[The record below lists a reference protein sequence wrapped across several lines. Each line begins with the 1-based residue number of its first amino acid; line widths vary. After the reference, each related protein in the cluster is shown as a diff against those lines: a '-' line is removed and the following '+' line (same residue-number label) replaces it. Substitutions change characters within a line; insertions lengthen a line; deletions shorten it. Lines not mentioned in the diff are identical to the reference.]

1 MSDTFKNQLVNMGTR
16 AAAFQARLRCLHD
29 SHVRLLQNTQP
40 APSGDD
46 IANNIKYFV
55 QTLLAVLKDVRT
67 SPHDLI
73 RDPSEDPT
81 RMSAYPNLEYGNLYN
96 ALTML
101 IDVAPCVQCGQIA
114 FGKYLLQGL
123 CCLLPFLD
131 KDLIDNLPYL
141 VSSTMSVL
149 PTALHQDIINALC
162 YYILPFTITRRTAD
176 EECQACQAVSSVIM
190 MVLQYSHNPAHHCQL
205 LECLMTLKHNVV
217 KDILCVIAYGTSVSR
232 SSAAKLLFYYWPA
245 FDPNLFDR
253 KVLLSKLT
261 NDMVPFVCQCDQ
273 CPNTGN
279 AEAAKV
285 CFDHGISTSYA
296 AERAPPLYLCI
307 ECANEIHRKH
317 ANLEFGD
324 ILHPMQQVSMVCEN
338 KNCRSTDKAAFSI
351 CFSTECA
358 SYNGYHPIR
367 YCAQC
372 HSNRHNSRRGGDHVV
387 HRSLQIIWQMDPEIQ
402 MHMVESVI
410 SLLREAKPLNF
421 EPGKDGTDPKK
432 NGDNGTPDTI
442 SLEERQMLGRY
453 GIWLLVGRCTPTPE
467 MPVEVLGRILSMLFH
482 WFHVTACS
490 YDVGSQI
497 ESTIEKL
504 KVEHVCNWLKEI
516 CRLHYN
522 VFISCLLPHP
532 PEYARVG
539 GHWETLAS
547 RTSHLKEGLQRLIC
561 LVPYE
566 VITSEIWDY
575 VMPHWMEAITNDVGE
590 KELIELKIV
599 LSKILDPEMSPL
611 GFDAKTMYNFVA
623 MRFEKTTAKVQQQA
637 LHWLQIL
644 TKLGILI
651 PLVQLFAMFGDGVRI
666 MKYGVQHELMREKE
680 GQTKSPKTPSKEQ
693 KNELGNPP
701 RRSSI
706 SPVVEDDSGNTSAI
720 SDDEAPT
727 NRHMEFSTDA
737 EHNLT
742 CCILML
748 DILLKQME
756 LQDVEQ
762 HMGIHTSVCENVSRL
777 IKCMVTAARVGLSS
791 HVCSL
796 KVAECAYCE
805 ASIMW
810 HQLSTK
816 LVQFMAPL
824 NPVRAPDV
832 PIEDIIEEEK
842 SSRKSPPES
851 DKEKSRDRD
860 VSLSMAP
867 LPIPLGPLGGFAD
880 ILKLDQFF
888 SDDGKIIIMA
898 GPVPVAVPQPE
909 PHSVGG
915 VLVHMPHVCSN
926 NDNGRS
932 VGSIELR
939 KVHATDEIMTATVET
954 VSEQLDLASILPADR
969 AIARSI
975 TLSDADVGS
984 ANVSVTKASVIGENG
999 GANGSTAGGA
1009 GENGSVSDDEEDEED
1024 GEDFWHT
1031 SVGKFKFTLEQ
1042 LPQTLQ
1048 YIHQLLTEIPTI
1060 KKPEILYY
1068 ILQCLNVM
1076 ALHGDALA
1084 KAAREHR
1091 GFFIWCQENLLI
1103 RNLWE
1108 LCNAEHSHICQAGVP
1123 LLLHCITLPLGSDV
1137 FWRVV
1142 QEAFHDT
1149 DWRVRF
1155 TAVERVTVITR
1166 FMDSTPL
1173 RTEVGLQT
1181 ALATAFCHLIASM
1194 DDINV
1199 YVAQRATL
1207 YIGTIHDTAIRSLL
1221 FCLESQFD
1229 LFIVDRPVVLQSVY
1243 QLHNSLSDRR
1253 ILTWEFF
1260 LNRFDTLFVEA
1271 QINLEKCGDISYLR
1285 DLRNSENGSEA
1296 LSSKILKARE
1306 ALSQS
1311 DTSGSMA
1318 KTLSASFGTKWPY
1331 KRTMSAPAS
1340 MIPRQDSKFVPEKEK
1355 IYSRQI
1361 SAPILKR
1368 KTSRFGLGQ
1377 FLGSS
1382 GNHANVT
1389 SHSYASSSHPPT
1401 QHTRGGHNHSH
1412 PYAHPH
1418 SSHAT
1423 TSSKHYSSTIAS
1435 TTQPCPVH
1443 NPCTTNT
1450 TTTTTS
1456 ISHSHFFFS
1465 SNSPSTSTNTFTTH
1479 FAHFT
1484 SSNALPPTSQPQSVA
1499 TFSTLASSA
1508 SHSQSHQYLV
1518 HCVAPTPNQTFI
1530 AHSPMPT
1537 LREAEPP
1544 QSSMHILS
1552 TQKSSLPPHQS
1563 HHASYHSHFQKH
1575 PSAPNLLPPP
1585 SVTAMPSPS
1594 PATSTNPLL
1603 HCTCDGGGPGGAGIG
1618 GSGSGSGGGGGGAS
1632 SNAPA
1637 SAHQDGHIHS
1647 LGGIND
1653 DNLIGLLS
1661 RITELEESDRETI
1674 HLLVFLLMQ
1683 FMSRTDQAFPS
1694 EDKPISKTQNIV
1706 LKHLFL
1712 LLGHNQIDKTFHT
1725 APENLRASAVFNAF
1739 LANLPQVLDQNHLIG
1754 GLILPSIMQII
1765 LYAPNPSNTAADCY
1779 QNLVFNYSLW
1789 YLEQYPRRNW
1799 MLTILVVL
1807 YKYSYTQPP
1816 HSAYVISAMRMVM
1829 NSLRN
1834 HFHQC
1839 RRIPTTTIL
1848 DIQGASRSRDVS
1860 QPSLG
1865 TDPDEK
1871 DPSPPASPMFP
1882 SEGTSA
1888 ASKSKGQN
1896 VAFTPK
1902 LQHAFRKYNDSSL
1915 EADETESE
1923 LVAIPESDLS
1933 DSTLHG
1939 SSAPGSFDDTVH
1951 YDETPLSKGDIQRSR
1966 AMRAIEYE
1974 EKTTKPHHKSMIT
1987 TKTGDTYTTKIRTS
2001 GAQEA
2006 VSTTVVTTHARHS
2019 LQEGVRMIVTPL
2031 VGTDTAAET
2040 AIVSPPVDVHRAI
2053 TVRNKSLENAAAS
2066 TSKMFAAIAT
2076 NHLKALGAL
2085 QDIQTKSSDSNSKSL
2100 TSSNGN
2106 RSTNSST
2113 ESSDKRQQ
2121 QQQQPCTSQ
2130 QTQQQHQAAISKKP
2144 IGRHKTIVEC
2154 SAGTSSSSTGTDD
2167 SRLSANHKKPT
2178 GKSLKRSDKAYGSPD
2193 SPLSKMSVMPN
2204 PVDEMDATKLPAPK
2218 SIAAL
2223 EIPTPERLLPIGTHE
2238 SVGGLVERMREGL
2251 NLPDIS
2257 HLKQDSLDVS
2267 ESTKDDV
2274 TPSSRTTSPR
2284 RLIKQVALESPPNA
2298 GIAGQQDLHSSILK
2312 SVTQEVRS
2320 ATSAA
2325 ATTSIS
2331 GTHITT
2337 KPEAPKRPRQ
2347 KLAPFNVDASAI
2359 PDVRSRFAGAWPPPP
2374 YQPPEEVDDDGEE
2387 SNENGNGHS
2396 SAAAQPNRVSS
2407 RRVGDYTVCDRCTD
2421 CGALIEEYTD
2431 EDIGILIVILGT
2443 FIHREPAMAAPFL
2456 PEILTLTSRIC
2467 LTSTHSWQGEN
2478 GPALV
2483 CSAQA
2488 VALQFIRCVLH
2499 QLAPN
2504 GIFLQ
2509 VFQTQVKMKVRHNS
2523 FRSIARALQD
2533 FQELNATHPIYMVC
2547 ESLQS
2552 KKSLPIEQLP
2562 VIFRNMAEYLQ
2573 CVPTELTTGPGVWQ
2587 QAMQA
2592 MESLL
2597 RQVIVLLPNLD
2608 NPEHL
2613 LGIMVATLKL
2623 NIVPKTLLD
2632 PYSKIMGFCVQNTNL
2647 EYNSLYELC
2656 TLNMRT
2662 FSKDRDKMLLCR
2674 QLIFEFVQALKFKTN
2689 IPDNNLLMIIG
2700 FVLHDAGGALPPGTI
2715 AGLPET
2721 APPLTTNAADCMRQ
2735 YVNDVIDFLADFHT
2749 LSKIKNFKNG
2759 HVQNGLGEDTLGGV
2773 LKGAVAQYLALEMSR
2788 GNTRDNKSSSRYLP
2802 WLNNAPSSL
2811 QQGPKEF
2818 TECVGHMRL
2827 LSWLLL
2833 GSLTH
2838 LALTQRRNEHHTV
2851 PIPLQQVP
2859 PTVPPAAVH
2868 YQHHHQHP
2876 SATAP
2881 IAMPVSQESSCHIA
2895 DHIQVIFAGFA
2906 EQSKTS
2912 VLHMSSLFHAFTLC
2926 QLWTVYLEHIA
2937 RTSSNAEGNTMGVLF
2952 EFWAK
2957 VTPCILQLVSHAR
2970 PPKESAGANV
2980 GSGGIADFT
2989 QNPNAK
2995 TPNAK
3000 LSEMVNL
3007 HFLSLLEALKET
3019 NSTILGKLLP
3029 LWSPVLSS
3037 QTQLSDTLHVRLQNV
3052 RDYAPDYVEQ
3062 QTHPSDALLKWLQ
3075 RLQFKMGQIELQAST
3090 ATQFYS
3096 I

>member
-1 MSDTFKNQLVNMGTR
+1 MTGSFKVQLINMGTR
-16 AAAFQARLRCLHD
+16 AAAFQAKLRALHEY
-29 SHVRLLQNTQP
+29 HVRLLHNVLP
-40 APSGDD
+40 APSGVD
-46 IANNIKYFV
+46 IANNIKYFS
-55 QTLLAVLKDVRT
+55 QTLLTVLKDVRT
-67 SPHDLI
+67 SPHELI
-73 RDPSEDPT
+73 RDPLEDPT

-101 IDVAPCVQCGQIA
+101 IDVAPCIQYGQIV
-114 FGKYLLQGL
+114 FGKALLQ
-123 CCLLPFLD
+123 CLSCILPFLD

-141 VSSTMSVL
+141 VSSTISVL
-149 PTALHQDIINALC
+149 PPALHQDIVNALC
-162 YYILPFTITRRTAD
+162 YYILPFTITRRSSD
-176 EECQACQAVSSVIM
+176 EQECQACQSVSSVIM
-190 MVLQYSHNPAHHCQL
+190 MVLQYSNNPAHHCQL

-217 KDILCVIAYGTSVSR
+217 KDILCVVAYGTAVSR
-232 SSAAKLLFYYWPA
+232 YAAAKLLFYYWPA

-261 NDMVPFVCQCDQ
+261 NDLVPFTCQREH
-273 CPNTGN
+273 CPNAGN

-285 CFDHGISTSYA
+285 CYDHNISITYA
-296 AERAPPLYLCI
+296 PDCPPPLYLCI
-307 ECANEIHRKH
+307 ECANEIHREH
-317 ANLEFGD
+317 GSLEFGD

-338 KNCRSTDKAAFSI
+338 KNCRSNEKSAFSI

-358 SYNGYHPIR
+358 SYNGNHPIR

-387 HRSLQIIWQMDPEIQ
+387 HRSLQPAWQMDPEMQ
-402 MHMVESVI
+402 MHMVESVV

-421 EPGKDGTDPKK
+421 EPGKESSSVDSKK
-432 NGDNGTPDTI
+432 NGGSGTADNI
-442 SLEERQMLGRY
+442 SLEERQRLGRY
-453 GIWLLVGRCTPTPE
+453 GIWLLVGRCTPTADT
-467 MPVEVLGRILSMLFH
+467 PVEVLGRILSMLFH
-482 WFHVTACS
+482 WFHVTAYS
-490 YDVGSQI
+490 YHSAGQV

-504 KVEHVCNWLKEI
+504 KVDHVCNWLKEI
-516 CRLHYN
+516 CRIHYN

-575 VMPHWMEAITNDVGE
+575 VMPHWMEAITNDVAE
-590 KELIELKIV
+590 KELNELKIV

-623 MRFEKTTAKVQQQA
+623 IRFEKTTAKVQQQA

-644 TKLGILI
+644 TKLEILI

-666 MKYGVQHELMREKE
+666 MKYGIQHELMREKE
-680 GQTKSPKTPSKEQ
+680 KDTKAPKTPCKESKET
-693 KNELGNPP
+693 KADMANPP

-727 NRHMEFSTDA
+727 NRHTEFSTDA

-756 LQDVEQ
+756 LQDIEQ

-791 HVCSL
+791 HVCAL

-824 NPVRAPDV
+824 NPVRPPDV

-851 DKEKSRDRD
+851 DKEKSRERD

-867 LPIPLGPLGGFAD
+867 LPIPLGPLGGF
-880 ILKLDQFF
+880 
-888 SDDGKIIIMA
+888 A

-915 VLVHMPHVCSN
+915 VLVHMPHVCS
-926 NDNGRS
+926 
-932 VGSIELR
+932 
-939 KVHATDEIMTATVET
+939 IMTATVET
-954 VSEQLDLASILPADR
+954 VSEQLDLASILPTDR

-984 ANVSVTKASVIGENG
+984 ANVSVTKASVMGENG
-999 GANGSTAGGA
+999 GANGSLH
-1009 GENGSVSDDEEDEED
+1009 ENGSGSEEDEEED
-1024 GEDFWHT
+1024 SDDFWHT
-1031 SVGKFKFTLEQ
+1031 SVGKFKFTLDQ

-1068 ILQCLNVM
+1068 VLQCLNTM
-1076 ALHGDALA
+1076 ALHGDALT

-1103 RNLWE
+1103 KNLWE
-1108 LCNAEHSHICQAGVP
+1108 LCNAEHSHICQVGVP
-1123 LLLHCITLPLGSDV
+1123 LLLHCITLSYGSDV

-1142 QEAFHDT
+1142 QEAFHDV

-1173 RTEVGLQT
+1173 RSEVGLQT

-1243 QLHNSLSDRR
+1243 QLHNSLSDRKM
-1253 ILTWEFF
+1253 LGWEFF

-1285 DLRNSENGSEA
+1285 DLRNSDNGSEA
-1296 LSSKILKARE
+1296 LSAKIQKARE

-1340 MIPRQDSKFVPEKEK
+1340 MAPRQDSKFVPEKEK
-1355 IYSRQI
+1355 IYSRQV

-1368 KTSRFGLGQ
+1368 KTSRFGL
-1377 FLGSS
+1377 
-1382 GNHANVT
+1382 
-1389 SHSYASSSHPPT
+1389 
-1401 QHTRGGHNHSH
+1401 
-1412 PYAHPH
+1412 
-1418 SSHAT
+1418 
-1423 TSSKHYSSTIAS
+1423 
-1435 TTQPCPVH
+1435 
-1443 NPCTTNT
+1443 
-1450 TTTTTS
+1450 
-1456 ISHSHFFFS
+1456 
-1465 SNSPSTSTNTFTTH
+1465 
-1479 FAHFT
+1479 
-1484 SSNALPPTSQPQSVA
+1484 
-1499 TFSTLASSA
+1499 
-1508 SHSQSHQYLV
+1508 
-1518 HCVAPTPNQTFI
+1518 
-1530 AHSPMPT
+1530 
-1537 LREAEPP
+1537 
-1544 QSSMHILS
+1544 
-1552 TQKSSLPPHQS
+1552 
-1563 HHASYHSHFQKH
+1563 
-1575 PSAPNLLPPP
+1575 
-1585 SVTAMPSPS
+1585 
-1594 PATSTNPLL
+1594 
-1603 HCTCDGGGPGGAGIG
+1603 
-1618 GSGSGSGGGGGGAS
+1618 
-1632 SNAPA
+1632 
-1637 SAHQDGHIHS
+1637 DGHIHS
-1647 LGGIND
+1647 LGGLND
-1653 DNLIGLLS
+1653 ENLIGLLS

-1674 HLLVFLLMQ
+1674 HLLVFMLMQ

-1694 EDKPISKTQNIV
+1694 EDKPMSKTQNIV

-1725 APENLRASAVFNAF
+1725 TPECLRISAVFNAF

-1754 GLILPSIMQII
+1754 GLILPSVMQII
-1765 LYAPNPSNTAADCY
+1765 LYAPSPTQTSGESY
-1779 QNLVFNYSLW
+1779 QNIVFNYSLW
-1789 YLEQYPRRNW
+1789 HLEQYPRRNW
-1799 MLTILVVL
+1799 LFTLLVVL

-1816 HSAYVISAMRMVM
+1816 LSGYVISAIRLIM
-1829 NSLRN
+1829 NSLRG

-1839 RRIPTTTIL
+1839 RRIPTTTVL
-1848 DIQGASRSRDVS
+1848 DIQGVVSGASRSRDVS

-1865 TDPDEK
+1865 TDPDDK
-1871 DPSPPASPMFP
+1871 ASPPASPMFP

-1888 ASKSKGQN
+1888 ASKSKGGQN

-1915 EADETESE
+1915 DADETESE

-1939 SSAPGSFDDTVH
+1939 SSAPGSFDDTIHFEDVMPRNRR
-1951 YDETPLSKGDIQRSR
+1951 TV
-1966 AMRAIEYE
+1966 EYTE
-1974 EKTTKPHHKSMIT
+1974 EKSTKSHKSMIT
-1987 TKTGDTYTTKIRTS
+1987 TKIGDTYTTKIKATN
-2001 GAQEA
+2001 E
-2006 VSTTVVTTHARHS
+2006 TTMVTRHS

-2031 VGTDTAAET
+2031 VGAET
-2040 AIVSPPVDVHRAI
+2040 TETAVVSPPVDVHRAV

-2076 NHLKALGAL
+2076 NHLQALGAL
-2085 QDIQTKSSDSNSKSL
+2085 QDMSISVGSGDRKTS
-2100 TSSNGN
+2100 SSNGSGS
-2106 RSTNSST
+2106 RSANGNGNTSAPAPPST
-2113 ESSDKRQQ
+2113 
-2121 QQQQPCTSQ
+2121 
-2130 QTQQQHQAAISKKP
+2130 KP

-2154 SAGTSSSSTGTDD
+2154 SAGNSGSSSADD
-2167 SRLSANHKKPT
+2167 SRQKKSQT
-2178 GKSLKRSDKAYGSPD
+2178 KSLKRNEKMNYGSPD

-2204 PVDEMDATKLPAPK
+2204 PRDEPDEAAAAGLPPPK

-2223 EIPTPERLLPIGTHE
+2223 EIPTPERLLPIGTQDT
-2238 SVGGLVERMREGL
+2238 VAALVERVRDGL

-2274 TPSSRTTSPR
+2274 TPSSRTQSPR
-2284 RLIKQVALESPPNA
+2284 RLIKQVALESPPNPNA
-2298 GIAGQQDLHSSILK
+2298 PVTMTAHQQQQQQPSQDLHTSILK
-2312 SVTQEVRS
+2312 NVQQELKQHGPN
-2320 ATSAA
+2320 AA
-2325 ATTSIS
+2325 GGGGAGGGGLAPNNSI
-2331 GTHITT
+2331 
-2337 KPEAPKRPRQ
+2337 KRPRQ
-2347 KLAPFNVDASAI
+2347 KLAPFTVDTNAI
-2359 PDVRSRFAGAWPPPP
+2359 PDIRSRYAGSWPPPP
-2374 YQPPEEVDDDGEE
+2374 FQPAEPELDDECEE
-2387 SNENGNGHS
+2387 AGAGGGAAGSETNNGHGHTNHDPH
-2396 SAAAQPNRVSS
+2396 APRGSS
-2407 RRVGDYTVCDRCTD
+2407 RRVGDYTVVERCSD
-2421 CGALIEEYTD
+2421 CGAHIEEYTD
-2431 EDIGILIVILGT
+2431 EEIGILIVILGT

-2456 PEILTLTSRIC
+2456 PEILTMTSRIC
-2467 LTSTHSWQGEN
+2467 LSCTHAWQGEN
-2478 GPALV
+2478 GPPLAS
-2483 CSAQA
+2483 SAQA

-2509 VFQTQVKMKVRHNS
+2509 VFQTQMKMKIRHNH
-2523 FRSIARALQD
+2523 FRSIAKALQD
-2533 FQELNATHPIYMVC
+2533 FQDLNATSPIYMVC
-2547 ESLQS
+2547 DSLTS
-2552 KKSLPIEQLP
+2552 KKALPIDQLP
-2562 VIFRNMAEYLQ
+2562 VIFRNMAEYLNLQ
-2573 CVPTELTTGPGVWQ
+2573 CVPAEAGVGLAVWS

-2592 MESLL
+2592 METLL
-2597 RQVIVLLPNLD
+2597 RQVIVIMPNLS
-2608 NPEHL
+2608 NAEYL
-2613 LGIMVATLKL
+2613 LDIMAATLRL
-2623 NIVPKTLLD
+2623 NCVPKTLLD
-2632 PYSKIMGFCVQNTNL
+2632 PYSKIMAYCVQHTNL
-2647 EYNSLYELC
+2647 EYQTLYELC
-2656 TLNMRT
+2656 TLNTRS
-2662 FSKDRDKMLLCR
+2662 FSKDRDKNLLCR
-2674 QLIFEFVQALKFKTN
+2674 QMIFEFVQALKFKSN
-2689 IPDNNLLMIIG
+2689 IPDHNLLTIIG
-2700 FVLHDAGGALPPGTI
+2700 FVLLDAGGTMPPGSCP
-2715 AGLPET
+2715 GLPDA
-2721 APPLTTNAADCMRQ
+2721 APVLTTNAADCLRQ
-2735 YVNDVIDFLADFHT
+2735 YINDVIDFLADFHT

-2759 HVQNGLGEDTLGGV
+2759 QVSNGLGEDTLGGV

-2788 GNTRDNKSSSRYLP
+2788 GNSRDNKAVSRYLP

-2838 LALTQRRNEHHTV
+2838 MALIQRRQETHTIPTPLPPNPTPGQGQ
-2851 PIPLQQVP
+2851 PI
-2859 PTVPPAAVH
+2859 AASVH
-2868 YQHHHQHP
+2868 YQHQGVTY
-2876 SATAP
+2876 SQ
-2881 IAMPVSQESSCHIA
+2881 PVPQEASCHIA

-2926 QLWTVYLEHIA
+2926 QLWTVYLEQMAHN
-2937 RTSSNAEGNTMGVLF
+2937 TSSNVEGSTLGVLF

-2957 VTPCILQLVSHAR
+2957 VTPCILQLVSHAK
-2970 PPKESAGANV
+2970 PTMQKDGHGQHQQHQQQQQQGQCTV
-2980 GSGGIADFT
+2980 DFQT
-2989 QNPNAK
+2989 QSSNS
-2995 TPNAK
+2995 K
-3000 LSEMVNL
+3000 LSEMANL
-3007 HFLSLLEALKET
+3007 HFLSLLEALKDT
-3019 NSTILGKLLP
+3019 NSTVLGKLLP
-3029 LWSPVLSS
+3029 MWSPVLSS

-3052 RDYAPDYVEQ
+3052 RDYAPDYEEQ
-3062 QTHPSDALLKWLQ
+3062 QANKSEALLKWLQ

>member
-1 MSDTFKNQLVNMGTR
+1 MTESFRTQLVNMGTR
-16 AAAFQARLRCLHD
+16 AQAFKAKLRCLHEY
-29 SHVRLLQNTQP
+29 HVRLLHNVLP
-40 APSGDD
+40 APSGLD
-46 IANNIKYFV
+46 IANNIKYFS
-55 QTLLAVLKDVRT
+55 QTLLTVLKDVRT

-73 RDPSEDPT
+73 RNPSEDPT
-81 RMSAYPNLEYGNLYN
+81 RMSAYPTLEYGNLYN

-101 IDVAPCVQCGQIA
+101 IDVAPCIQYGQIV
-114 FGKYLLQGL
+114 FGKALLQCL
-123 CCLLPFLD
+123 CCILPFLD

-141 VSSTMSVL
+141 ASSTISVL
-149 PTALHQDIINALC
+149 PPALHQDIVNALC
-162 YYILPFTITRRTAD
+162 YYILPFTITRRSAD
-176 EECQACQAVSSVIM
+176 EQESQACQSVSSVIM
-190 MVLQYSHNPAHHCQL
+190 MVLQYSNNPAHHCQL

-217 KDILCVIAYGTSVSR
+217 KDILCVVAYGTAVSR

-261 NDMVPFVCQCDQ
+261 NDLVPFVCQREH
-273 CPNTGN
+273 CPNAGN

-285 CFDHGISTSYA
+285 CFDHSISITYA
-296 AERAPPLYLCI
+296 PDCPPPLYLCI
-307 ECANEIHRKH
+307 ECANEIHREH

-338 KNCRSTDKAAFSI
+338 KNCRSTEKSAFSI

-358 SYNGYHPIR
+358 SYNGNHPIR
-367 YCAQC
+367 YCSQC

-387 HRSLQIIWQMDPEIQ
+387 HRSLPPAWQMDREMQ
-402 MHMVESVI
+402 MHMVESVV

-421 EPGKDGTDPKK
+421 EPGKESSDSKK
-432 NGDNGTPDTI
+432 NGGGGGGGGNGVMPDAI
-442 SLEERQMLGRY
+442 LPEERQMLGRY
-453 GIWLLVGRCTPTPE
+453 GIWLLVGRCTPTPDT
-467 MPVEVLGRILSMLFH
+467 PVEILGRILSMLFH
-482 WFHVTACS
+482 WFHVTAYS
-490 YDVGSQI
+490 YDAGQI

-504 KVEHVCNWLKEI
+504 KTEHVVDWLKEI
-516 CRLHYN
+516 CRIHYN

-575 VMPHWMEAITNDVGE
+575 VMPHWMEAITNDVAE
-590 KELIELKIV
+590 KELNELKIV

-623 MRFEKTTAKVQQQA
+623 IRFEKTTAKVQQQA
-637 LHWLQIL
+637 LRWLQIL
-644 TKLGILI
+644 SKLGILI

-680 GQTKSPKTPSKEQ
+680 GSQSGIARSGVKAITRESK
-693 KNELGNPP
+693 NDIVNPP

-727 NRHMEFSTDA
+727 NRHTEFSTDS

-756 LQDVEQ
+756 LQDIEQ
-762 HMGIHTSVCENVSRL
+762 HLGIHTSVCENVSRL
-777 IKCMVTAARVGLSS
+777 LKCMVTAARVGLSS

-824 NPVRAPDV
+824 NPLRPPDV
-832 PIEDIIEEEK
+832 PIEEIIEEEK

-851 DKEKSRDRD
+851 DKEKTRERD

-867 LPIPLGPLGGFAD
+867 LPIPLGPLGGFSD
-880 ILKLDQFF
+880 LFKLDPII

-915 VLVHMPHVCSN
+915 VLVHMPHVCS
-926 NDNGRS
+926 
-932 VGSIELR
+932 
-939 KVHATDEIMTATVET
+939 IMTATVET
-954 VSEQLDLASILPADR
+954 VSEQLDLASILPPDR

-984 ANVSVTKASVIGENG
+984 ANVSVTKASVLGGDNG
-999 GANGSTAGGA
+999 NGSTGGA
-1009 GENGSVSDDEEDEED
+1009 CGLENGSLSDEEEEDED

-1031 SVGKFKFTLEQ
+1031 TVGKFKFTLDA

-1068 ILQCLNVM
+1068 VLQCLNVM
-1076 ALHGDALA
+1076 SLHGDALA

-1103 RNLWE
+1103 KNLWE
-1108 LCNAEHSHICQAGVP
+1108 LSNAEHSHICQVGVP

-1229 LFIVDRPVVLQSVY
+1229 LFIVDRPVVLQSLY

-1253 ILTWEFF
+1253 VLTWEFF

-1271 QINLEKCGDISYLR
+1271 QITLEKCGDISYLR

-1306 ALSQS
+1306 ALSQN
-1311 DTSGSMA
+1311 DAATGGMA

-1368 KTSRFGLGQ
+1368 KTSRFGL
-1377 FLGSS
+1377 
-1382 GNHANVT
+1382 
-1389 SHSYASSSHPPT
+1389 
-1401 QHTRGGHNHSH
+1401 
-1412 PYAHPH
+1412 
-1418 SSHAT
+1418 
-1423 TSSKHYSSTIAS
+1423 
-1435 TTQPCPVH
+1435 
-1443 NPCTTNT
+1443 
-1450 TTTTTS
+1450 
-1456 ISHSHFFFS
+1456 
-1465 SNSPSTSTNTFTTH
+1465 
-1479 FAHFT
+1479 
-1484 SSNALPPTSQPQSVA
+1484 
-1499 TFSTLASSA
+1499 
-1508 SHSQSHQYLV
+1508 
-1518 HCVAPTPNQTFI
+1518 
-1530 AHSPMPT
+1530 
-1537 LREAEPP
+1537 
-1544 QSSMHILS
+1544 
-1552 TQKSSLPPHQS
+1552 
-1563 HHASYHSHFQKH
+1563 
-1575 PSAPNLLPPP
+1575 
-1585 SVTAMPSPS
+1585 
-1594 PATSTNPLL
+1594 
-1603 HCTCDGGGPGGAGIG
+1603 
-1618 GSGSGSGGGGGGAS
+1618 
-1632 SNAPA
+1632 
-1637 SAHQDGHIHS
+1637 DGHIHS
-1647 LGGIND
+1647 LSGMND
-1653 DNLIGLLS
+1653 DALIGLLS

-1683 FMSRTDQAFPS
+1683 FMSRPDQAFPS
-1694 EDKPISKTQNIV
+1694 EDKPMSKTQGIV

-1725 APENLRASAVFNAF
+1725 SPENLRASAVFNAF
-1739 LANLPQVLDQNHLIG
+1739 MANLPQVLDQNHLIG
-1754 GLILPSIMQII
+1754 GLILSSVMQIA
-1765 LYAPNPSNTAADCY
+1765 LYAPNPNNNAADSY
-1779 QNLVFNYSLW
+1779 QNQVFNYSLW

-1799 MLTILVVL
+1799 MFTMLVVL

-1816 HSAYVISAMRMVM
+1816 QSAYVNSAIRIIM

-1839 RRIPTTTIL
+1839 RRIPMTTNL
-1848 DIQGASRSRDVS
+1848 DIQGTSRSRDVS

-1865 TDPDEK
+1865 TDPDDKEQ
-1871 DPSPPASPMFP
+1871 SPPASPMFP
-1882 SEGTSA
+1882 SEGTSG

-1915 EADETESE
+1915 DADETESE

-1939 SSAPGSFDDTVH
+1939 SSAPGSFDDTIH
-1951 YDETPLSKGDIQRSR
+1951 FEEITPSKLEALRNRRTTDEMMKNQ
-1966 AMRAIEYE
+1966 
-1974 EKTTKPHHKSMIT
+1974 KTMIT
-1987 TKTGDTYTTKIRTS
+1987 TKTGDTYTTKIKP
-2001 GAQEA
+2001 
-2006 VSTTVVTTHARHS
+2006 TTTEPHSVATHSRHS

-2031 VGTDTAAET
+2031 VGTEPSET
-2040 AIVSPPVDVHRAI
+2040 AIISPPVDVHRAV
-2053 TVRNKSLENAAAS
+2053 TVRNKSQTSDSAATS

-2085 QDIQTKSSDSNSKSL
+2085 QDLPAKVTDTKSL
-2100 TSSNGN
+2100 SSASCSRSANG
-2106 RSTNSST
+2106 SS
-2113 ESSDKRQQ
+2113 ESSDKKSSAKSLTVEPPP
-2121 QQQQPCTSQ
+2121 QP
-2130 QTQQQHQAAISKKP
+2130 SKKP
-2144 IGRHKTIVEC
+2144 MGRHKTIIEC
-2154 SAGTSSSSTGTDD
+2154 GAATSSSSNGNDD
-2167 SRLSANHKKPT
+2167 SRLSANHKKVSA
-2178 GKSLKRSDKAYGSPD
+2178 KSLKRNDKAYGSPD

-2204 PVDEMDATKLPAPK
+2204 PVDELDSNNLPPPK
-2218 SIAAL
+2218 NIAAL
-2223 EIPTPERLLPIGTHE
+2223 EIPTPERLLPIGTQE
-2238 SVGGLVERMREGL
+2238 SVAAIADRIREGL

-2274 TPSSRTTSPR
+2274 TPSSRTNSPR
-2284 RLIKQVALESPPNA
+2284 RLIKQVALEEPGVQHGATTPLPKDD
-2298 GIAGQQDLHSSILK
+2298 GHDLHTSILK
-2312 SVTQEVRS
+2312 TVQDVKHGAGGGANGGSSHVPTNTATRS
-2320 ATSAA
+2320 DS
-2325 ATTSIS
+2325 S
-2331 GTHITT
+2331 
-2337 KPEAPKRPRQ
+2337 KKPRQ
-2347 KLAPFNVDASAI
+2347 KMAPFAVDVNAI
-2359 PDVRSRFAGAWPPPP
+2359 PDIRSRYAGSWPPPP
-2374 YQPPEEVDDDGEE
+2374 YQPPEDPDDELEE
-2387 SNENGNGHS
+2387 GQENGIQAQH
-2396 SAAAQPNRVSS
+2396 ATQPNRVSN
-2407 RRVGDYTVCDRCTD
+2407 RRVGDYTVCDRCSE
-2421 CGALIEEYTD
+2421 CGALLEEYTD
-2431 EDIGILIVILGT
+2431 EEIGLLIVILGT

-2456 PEILTLTSRIC
+2456 PEILTISSKISS
-2467 LTSTHSWQGEN
+2467 TSTFAWQGEN
-2478 GPALV
+2478 GPPLV

-2488 VALQFIRCVLH
+2488 MALQFLRCVLH

-2504 GIFLQ
+2504 GIFVQILQ
-2509 VFQTQVKMKVRHNS
+2509 TEVVMKVRRNT
-2523 FRSIARALQD
+2523 FRSIAKALQD
-2533 FQELNATHPIYMVC
+2533 FQELNASSPIYMVC
-2547 ESLQS
+2547 EALQA
-2552 KKSLPIEQLP
+2552 KKSLPLESLP
-2562 VIFRNMAEYLQ
+2562 IIFRNMSEYLQ
-2573 CVPTELTTGPGVWQ
+2573 CVAPDANIVQSAWP
-2587 QAMQA
+2587 QAMA
-2592 MESLL
+2592 SLESLL
-2597 RQVIVLLPNLD
+2597 RQVIVILPNITNHDYLLD
-2608 NPEHL
+2608 L
-2613 LGIMVATLKL
+2613 IVATLRL
-2623 NIVPKTLLD
+2623 NCVPKTLLD
-2632 PYSKIMGFCVQNTNL
+2632 PYSKIVAYCVQHTNL
-2647 EYNSLYELC
+2647 EYSVLYDLC
-2656 TLNMRT
+2656 IYSRS
-2662 FSKDRDKMLLCR
+2662 FSRDRDKQYLCR
-2674 QLIFEFVQALKFKTN
+2674 QLIFEFVQALKFKIN
-2689 IPDNNLLMIIG
+2689 IPDHNLLMIIG
-2700 FVLHDAGGALPPGTI
+2700 FVLLDAGGTLPPGTLQDI
-2715 AGLPET
+2715 PEIPS
-2721 APPLTTNAADCMRQ
+2721 ASPTNAADCLRQ
-2735 YVNDVIDFLADFHT
+2735 YINDVIDFLADFHT
-2749 LSKIKNFKNG
+2749 LSKIKNFKNSQT
-2759 HVQNGLGEDTLGGV
+2759 QNGLGEDTLGGV
-2773 LKGAVAQYLALEMSR
+2773 LKGAVSQYLALEMSR
-2788 GNTRDNKSSSRYLP
+2788 GNSRDNKAVARYLP
-2802 WLNNAPSSL
+2802 WLYNAPSSL

-2838 LALTQRRNEHHTV
+2838 MALMQRRSAIHISSTANQTTSTTSNPPSGGGGGGHHPPHTNSTNQPV
-2851 PIPLQQVP
+2851 P
-2859 PTVPPAAVH
+2859 
-2868 YQHHHQHP
+2868 
-2876 SATAP
+2876 
-2881 IAMPVSQESSCHIA
+2881 QEASCHIA

-2926 QLWTVYLEHIA
+2926 QLWTVYLEQIA
-2937 RTSSNAEGNTMGVLF
+2937 HTSNNPEGNTMGVLF

-2957 VTPCILQLVSHAR
+2957 VTPCILQLVSHS
-2970 PPKESAGANV
+2970 KHKDSN
-2980 GSGGIADFT
+2980 DFS
-2989 QNPNAK
+2989 QNS
-2995 TPNAK
+2995 NAK

-3019 NSTILGKLLP
+3019 NSTILSKLLP

-3037 QTQLSDTLHVRLQNV
+3037 HTQLSDTLHVRLQSV
-3052 RDYAPDYVEQ
+3052 RDYAPDYDKQ
-3062 QTHPSDALLKWLQ
+3062 QAHSAEVLLKWLQ

>member
-1 MSDTFKNQLVNMGTR
+1 MTGSFKVQLINMGTR
-16 AAAFQARLRCLHD
+16 AAAFQAKLRALHEY
-29 SHVRLLQNTQP
+29 HVRLLHNVLP
-40 APSGDD
+40 APSGVD
-46 IANNIKYFV
+46 IANNIKYFS
-55 QTLLAVLKDVRT
+55 QTLLTVLKDVRT
-67 SPHDLI
+67 SPHELI
-73 RDPSEDPT
+73 RDPLEDPT

-101 IDVAPCVQCGQIA
+101 IDVAPCIQYGQIV
-114 FGKYLLQGL
+114 FGKALLQCL
-123 CCLLPFLD
+123 CCILPFLD

-141 VSSTMSVL
+141 VSSTISVL
-149 PTALHQDIINALC
+149 PPALHQDIVNALC
-162 YYILPFTITRRTAD
+162 YYILPFTITRRSAD
-176 EECQACQAVSSVIM
+176 EQECQACQSVSSVIM
-190 MVLQYSHNPAHHCQL
+190 MVLQYSKNPAHHCQL

-217 KDILCVIAYGTSVSR
+217 KDILCVVAYGTAVSR

-253 KVLLSKLT
+253 RVLLSKLT
-261 NDMVPFVCQCDQ
+261 NDLMPFTCQREH
-273 CPNTGN
+273 CPNAGN

-285 CFDHGISTSYA
+285 CYDHSISITYA
-296 AERAPPLYLCI
+296 PDCPPPLYLCI
-307 ECANEIHRKH
+307 ECANEIHREH
-317 ANLEFGD
+317 GNLGFGD

-338 KNCRSTDKAAFSI
+338 KNCRSNEKSAFSI

-358 SYNGYHPIR
+358 SYNGNHPIR

-387 HRSLQIIWQMDPEIQ
+387 HRSLQPAWQMDPEMQ
-402 MHMVESVI
+402 MHMVESVV

-421 EPGKDGTDPKK
+421 EPGKDSSVDAKK
-432 NGDNGTPDTI
+432 NGGNGTVDNI
-442 SLEERQMLGRY
+442 SLEERQQLGRY
-453 GIWLLVGRCTPTPE
+453 GIWLLVGRCTPNADT
-467 MPVEVLGRILSMLFH
+467 PVEVLGRILSMLFH
-482 WFHVTACS
+482 WFHVTAYS
-490 YDVGSQI
+490 YDAAGQI

-504 KVEHVCNWLKEI
+504 KVDHVCNWLKEI
-516 CRLHYN
+516 CRVHYN

-575 VMPHWMEAITNDVGE
+575 VMPHWMEAITNDVAE
-590 KELIELKIV
+590 KELNELKIV

-623 MRFEKTTAKVQQQA
+623 IRFEKTTAKVQQQA

-644 TKLGILI
+644 TKLEILI

-666 MKYGVQHELMREKE
+666 MKYGIQHELMREKE
-680 GQTKSPKTPSKEQ
+680 KDPQCQLQAKLPKTPCKEA
-693 KNELGNPP
+693 KAEMANPP

-727 NRHMEFSTDA
+727 NRHTEFSTDA

-748 DILLKQME
+748 DILLRQME

-791 HVCSL
+791 HVCAL

-805 ASIMW
+805 ASTMW

-816 LVQFMAPL
+816 LVEFMAPL
-824 NPVRAPDV
+824 NPVRPPDV

-851 DKEKSRDRD
+851 DKEKTRD

-880 ILKLDQFF
+880 IFKLDQFF

-926 NDNGRS
+926 NENGHSVDNN
-932 VGSIELR
+932 ELR

-954 VSEQLDLASILPADR
+954 VSEQLDLGSILPTDR

-984 ANVSVTKASVIGENG
+984 ANASVTKASVMGEN
-999 GANGSTAGGA
+999 GANGSTAGG
-1009 GENGSVSDDEEDEED
+1009 ENGSGSDDEEEEED
-1024 GEDFWHT
+1024 SDDFWHT
-1031 SVGKFKFTLEQ
+1031 SVGKFKFTLDQ

-1068 ILQCLNVM
+1068 VLQCLKTM
-1076 ALHGDALA
+1076 ALHGDALS
-1084 KAAREHR
+1084 KAAKEHR

-1103 RNLWE
+1103 KNLWE
-1108 LCNAEHSHICQAGVP
+1108 LCNAEHSHICQVCVP

-1142 QEAFHDT
+1142 QEAFHDV

-1173 RTEVGLQT
+1173 RSEVGLQT

-1243 QLHNSLSDRR
+1243 QLHNSLSDRK
-1253 ILTWEFF
+1253 LLGWDFF
-1260 LNRFDTLFVEA
+1260 LNRFDTLFIEA

-1285 DLRNSENGSEA
+1285 DLRNSDNSSEA
-1296 LSSKILKARE
+1296 LSAKILKARE

-1311 DTSGSMA
+1311 DTTGSMA

-1340 MIPRQDSKFVPEKEK
+1340 MAPRQDSKFVPEKEK
-1355 IYSRQI
+1355 IYSRQV

-1368 KTSRFGLGQ
+1368 KTSRFGL
-1377 FLGSS
+1377 
-1382 GNHANVT
+1382 
-1389 SHSYASSSHPPT
+1389 
-1401 QHTRGGHNHSH
+1401 
-1412 PYAHPH
+1412 
-1418 SSHAT
+1418 
-1423 TSSKHYSSTIAS
+1423 
-1435 TTQPCPVH
+1435 
-1443 NPCTTNT
+1443 
-1450 TTTTTS
+1450 
-1456 ISHSHFFFS
+1456 
-1465 SNSPSTSTNTFTTH
+1465 
-1479 FAHFT
+1479 
-1484 SSNALPPTSQPQSVA
+1484 
-1499 TFSTLASSA
+1499 
-1508 SHSQSHQYLV
+1508 
-1518 HCVAPTPNQTFI
+1518 
-1530 AHSPMPT
+1530 
-1537 LREAEPP
+1537 
-1544 QSSMHILS
+1544 
-1552 TQKSSLPPHQS
+1552 
-1563 HHASYHSHFQKH
+1563 
-1575 PSAPNLLPPP
+1575 
-1585 SVTAMPSPS
+1585 
-1594 PATSTNPLL
+1594 
-1603 HCTCDGGGPGGAGIG
+1603 
-1618 GSGSGSGGGGGGAS
+1618 
-1632 SNAPA
+1632 
-1637 SAHQDGHIHS
+1637 DGHIHS
-1647 LGGIND
+1647 LGGLND
-1653 DNLIGLLS
+1653 ENLIGLLS

-1674 HLLVFLLMQ
+1674 HLLVFMLMQ

-1694 EDKPISKTQNIV
+1694 EEKPVTKTQNIV

-1725 APENLRASAVFNAF
+1725 TPGNLRVSAVFNAF

-1754 GLILPSIMQII
+1754 GLILPSVMQII
-1765 LYAPNPSNTAADCY
+1765 LYAPNPVNTSGESY

-1789 YLEQYPRRNW
+1789 NLEQYPRRNW
-1799 MLTILVVL
+1799 LFTLLVVL

-1816 HSAYVISAMRMVM
+1816 LSGYVISAIRVIM
-1829 NSLRN
+1829 NSLRG

-1848 DIQGASRSRDVS
+1848 DIQGVGSARSRDVS

-1865 TDPDEK
+1865 TDPEDK
-1871 DPSPPASPMFP
+1871 DASPPASPMFP

-1915 EADETESE
+1915 DADETESE

-1939 SSAPGSFDDTVH
+1939 SSAPGSFDDTIH
-1951 YDETPLSKGDIQRSR
+1951 FEDITPSKMESLRK
-1966 AMRAIEYE
+1966 YTE
-1974 EKTTKPHHKSMIT
+1974 EKTNKSHKSMIT
-1987 TKTGDTYTTKIRTS
+1987 TKTGDTYTTKIKTNS
-2001 GAQEA
+2001 
-2006 VSTTVVTTHARHS
+2006 SDK
-2019 LQEGVRMIVTPL
+2019 EGVRMIVTPL
-2031 VGTDTAAET
+2031 VGTEITET
-2040 AIVSPPVDVHRAI
+2040 AIVSPPVDVHRAV
-2053 TVRNKSLENAAAS
+2053 TVRNKSLESAAAS

-2085 QDIQTKSSDSNSKSL
+2085 QDMPVTTTAQINKPSSSGSGS
-2100 TSSNGN
+2100 
-2106 RSTNSST
+2106 RSTNGSS
-2113 ESSDKRQQ
+2113 
-2121 QQQQPCTSQ
+2121 
-2130 QTQQQHQAAISKKP
+2130 AAAAAAKS

-2154 SAGTSSSSTGTDD
+2154 SAGTSSSSADEA
-2167 SRLSANHKKPT
+2167 RQKKT
-2178 GKSLKRSDKAYGSPD
+2178 QAKTLRCADKSYGSPD
-2193 SPLSKMSVMPN
+2193 SPLSKMNVMPN
-2204 PVDEMDATKLPAPK
+2204 PRDELDAGLLPTPK
-2218 SIAAL
+2218 NIAAL
-2223 EIPTPERLLPIGTHE
+2223 EIPTPERLLPIGTQDT
-2238 SVGGLVERMREGL
+2238 VAGLVERVRDGL
-2251 NLPDIS
+2251 SLPDIS
-2257 HLKQDSLDVS
+2257 HLRQQDSLDVS

-2274 TPSSRTTSPR
+2274 TQSSRNNSPR

-2298 GIAGQQDLHSSILK
+2298 NAPTTNATAAAAAAPATTTTPAQPPADLHTSILK
-2312 SVTQEVRS
+2312 NVTQELKQQP
-2320 ATSAA
+2320 AA
-2325 ATTSIS
+2325 AAIQPQGST
-2331 GTHITT
+2331 
-2337 KPEAPKRPRQ
+2337 KRPRQ
-2347 KLAPFNVDASAI
+2347 KMAPFNVDTNAI
-2359 PDVRSRFAGAWPPPP
+2359 PDIRSRFAGSWPPPP
-2374 YQPPEEVDDDGEE
+2374 FQPVATDHDDDADEAAE
-2387 SNENGNGHS
+2387 TSNGHTHTI
-2396 SAAAQPNRVSS
+2396 ATAQQRGQSS
-2407 RRVGDYTVCDRCTD
+2407 RRVGDYTIVERCSD
-2421 CGALIEEYTD
+2421 CGAVIEEYTD
-2431 EDIGILIVILGT
+2431 EEIGIFIVILGT

-2456 PEILTLTSRIC
+2456 PEVLTMTSRIC
-2467 LTSTHSWQGEN
+2467 LSSTHAWQGESSL
-2478 GPALV
+2478 PLAS
-2483 CSAQA
+2483 SAQA

-2509 VFQTQVKMKVRHNS
+2509 VFQTQMKMKIRHKH

-2533 FQELNATHPIYMVC
+2533 FQDLNATSPIYMVC
-2547 ESLQS
+2547 DTLTS
-2552 KKSLPIEQLP
+2552 KKALPVDQLPI
-2562 VIFRNMAEYLQ
+2562 IFRNMAEYLQ
-2573 CVPTELTTGPGVWQ
+2573 CVPTEAGVGQAVWS

-2597 RQVIVLLPNLD
+2597 RQVIVVMPNLSNAEYMLD
-2608 NPEHL
+2608 L
-2613 LGIMVATLKL
+2613 MVSTLRL
-2623 NIVPKTLLD
+2623 NCVPKTLLD
-2632 PYSKIMGFCVQNTNL
+2632 PYSKIMAYCVQHTNL
-2647 EYNSLYELC
+2647 EYPTLYELC
-2656 TLNMRT
+2656 TLNTRS
-2662 FSKDRDKMLLCR
+2662 FNKDRDKNLLCR
-2674 QLIFEFVQALKFKTN
+2674 QMIFEFVQALKFKSN
-2689 IPDNNLLMIIG
+2689 IPDHNLLMIIG
-2700 FVLHDAGGALPPGTI
+2700 FVLLDAGGSLPPG
-2715 AGLPET
+2715 ALNGLPDE
-2721 APPLTTNAADCMRQ
+2721 PPVLTTNAADCLRQ
-2735 YVNDVIDFLADFHT
+2735 YINDVIDFLADFHT

-2759 HVQNGLGEDTLGGV
+2759 QASNGLSEDTLGGV

-2788 GNTRDNKSSSRYLP
+2788 GNNRDNKAVSRYLP

-2838 LALTQRRNEHHTV
+2838 MALLQRRQETHTL
-2851 PIPLQQVP
+2851 PPLSVN
-2859 PTVPPAAVH
+2859 PPAAGQAPVVSVH
-2868 YQHHHQHP
+2868 YQHQGVTY
-2876 SATAP
+2876 SQ
-2881 IAMPVSQESSCHIA
+2881 PVPQEASCHIA

-2926 QLWTVYLEHIA
+2926 QLWTVYLEQMAHN
-2937 RTSSNAEGNTMGVLF
+2937 TNSNAEGCTLGVLF

-2957 VTPCILQLVSHAR
+2957 VTPCILQLVSHAK
-2970 PPKESAGANV
+2970 PANKDQGAQPN
-2980 GSGGIADFT
+2980 ADF
-2989 QNPNAK
+2989 QAQSANS
-2995 TPNAK
+2995 K

-3019 NSTILGKLLP
+3019 NSTVLGKLLP
-3029 LWSPVLSS
+3029 MWSTVLSS

-3052 RDYAPDYVEQ
+3052 RDYAPDYEEQ
-3062 QTHPSDALLKWLQ
+3062 QTNKSEALLKWLQ
-3075 RLQFKMGQIELQAST
+3075 RLQFKMGQIELQSST

>member
-1 MSDTFKNQLVNMGTR
+1 MTESFRTQLVNMGTR
-16 AAAFQARLRCLHD
+16 AQAFKAKLRCLHEY
-29 SHVRLLQNTQP
+29 HVRLLHNVLP
-40 APSGDD
+40 APSGLD
-46 IANNIKYFV
+46 IANNIKYFS
-55 QTLLAVLKDVRT
+55 QTLLTVLKDVRT

-73 RDPSEDPT
+73 RNPSEDPT
-81 RMSAYPNLEYGNLYN
+81 RMSAYPTLEYGNLYN

-101 IDVAPCVQCGQIA
+101 IDVAPCIQYGQIV
-114 FGKYLLQGL
+114 FGKALLQCL
-123 CCLLPFLD
+123 CCILPFLD

-141 VSSTMSVL
+141 ASSTISVL
-149 PTALHQDIINALC
+149 PPALHQDIVNALC
-162 YYILPFTITRRTAD
+162 YYILPFTITRRSAD
-176 EECQACQAVSSVIM
+176 EQESQACQSVSSVIM
-190 MVLQYSHNPAHHCQL
+190 MVLQYSNNPAHHCQL

-217 KDILCVIAYGTSVSR
+217 KDILCVVAYGTAVSR

-261 NDMVPFVCQCDQ
+261 NDLVPFVCQREH
-273 CPNTGN
+273 CPNAGN

-285 CFDHGISTSYA
+285 CFDHSISITYA
-296 AERAPPLYLCI
+296 PDCPPPLYLCI
-307 ECANEIHRKH
+307 ECANEIHREH

-338 KNCRSTDKAAFSI
+338 KNCRSTEKSAFSI

-358 SYNGYHPIR
+358 SYNGNHPIR
-367 YCAQC
+367 YCSQC

-387 HRSLQIIWQMDPEIQ
+387 HRSLPPAWQMDREMQ
-402 MHMVESVI
+402 MHMVESVV

-421 EPGKDGTDPKK
+421 EPGKESSDSKK
-432 NGDNGTPDTI
+432 NGGGGGGGGNGVMPDAI
-442 SLEERQMLGRY
+442 LPEERQMLGRY
-453 GIWLLVGRCTPTPE
+453 GIWLLVGRCTPTPDT
-467 MPVEVLGRILSMLFH
+467 PVEILGRILSMLFH
-482 WFHVTACS
+482 WFHVTAYS
-490 YDVGSQI
+490 YDAGQI

-504 KVEHVCNWLKEI
+504 KTEHVVDWLKEI
-516 CRLHYN
+516 CRIHYN

-575 VMPHWMEAITNDVGE
+575 VMPHWMEAITNDVAE
-590 KELIELKIV
+590 KELNELKIV

-623 MRFEKTTAKVQQQA
+623 IRFEKTTAKVQQQA
-637 LHWLQIL
+637 LRWLQIL
-644 TKLGILI
+644 SKLGILI

-680 GQTKSPKTPSKEQ
+680 GSQSGIARSGVKAITRESK
-693 KNELGNPP
+693 NDIVNPP

-727 NRHMEFSTDA
+727 NRHTEFSTDS

-756 LQDVEQ
+756 LQDIEQ
-762 HMGIHTSVCENVSRL
+762 HLGIHTSVCENVSRL
-777 IKCMVTAARVGLSS
+777 LKCMVTAARVGLSS

-824 NPVRAPDV
+824 NPLRPPDV
-832 PIEDIIEEEK
+832 PIEEIIEEEK

-851 DKEKSRDRD
+851 DKEKTRERD

-867 LPIPLGPLGGFAD
+867 LPIPLGPLGGF
-880 ILKLDQFF
+880 
-888 SDDGKIIIMA
+888 S

-915 VLVHMPHVCSN
+915 VLVHMPHVCSK
-926 NDNGRS
+926 NDNGQS
-932 VGSIELR
+932 VDSIELR

-954 VSEQLDLASILPADR
+954 VSEQLDLASILPPDR

-984 ANVSVTKASVIGENG
+984 ANVSVTKASVLGGDNG
-999 GANGSTAGGA
+999 NGSTGGA
-1009 GENGSVSDDEEDEED
+1009 CGLENGSLSDEEEEDED

-1031 SVGKFKFTLEQ
+1031 TVGKFKFTLDA

-1068 ILQCLNVM
+1068 VLQCLNVM
-1076 ALHGDALA
+1076 SLHGDALA

-1103 RNLWE
+1103 KNLWE
-1108 LCNAEHSHICQAGVP
+1108 LSNAEHSHICQVGVP

-1229 LFIVDRPVVLQSVY
+1229 LFIVDRPVVLQSLY

-1253 ILTWEFF
+1253 VLTWEFF

-1271 QINLEKCGDISYLR
+1271 QITLEKCGDISYLR

-1306 ALSQS
+1306 ALSQN
-1311 DTSGSMA
+1311 DAATGGMA

-1368 KTSRFGLGQ
+1368 KTSRFGL
-1377 FLGSS
+1377 
-1382 GNHANVT
+1382 
-1389 SHSYASSSHPPT
+1389 
-1401 QHTRGGHNHSH
+1401 
-1412 PYAHPH
+1412 
-1418 SSHAT
+1418 
-1423 TSSKHYSSTIAS
+1423 
-1435 TTQPCPVH
+1435 
-1443 NPCTTNT
+1443 
-1450 TTTTTS
+1450 
-1456 ISHSHFFFS
+1456 
-1465 SNSPSTSTNTFTTH
+1465 
-1479 FAHFT
+1479 
-1484 SSNALPPTSQPQSVA
+1484 
-1499 TFSTLASSA
+1499 
-1508 SHSQSHQYLV
+1508 
-1518 HCVAPTPNQTFI
+1518 
-1530 AHSPMPT
+1530 
-1537 LREAEPP
+1537 
-1544 QSSMHILS
+1544 
-1552 TQKSSLPPHQS
+1552 
-1563 HHASYHSHFQKH
+1563 
-1575 PSAPNLLPPP
+1575 
-1585 SVTAMPSPS
+1585 
-1594 PATSTNPLL
+1594 
-1603 HCTCDGGGPGGAGIG
+1603 
-1618 GSGSGSGGGGGGAS
+1618 
-1632 SNAPA
+1632 
-1637 SAHQDGHIHS
+1637 DGHIHS
-1647 LGGIND
+1647 LSGMND
-1653 DNLIGLLS
+1653 DALIGLLS

-1683 FMSRTDQAFPS
+1683 FMSRPDQAFPS
-1694 EDKPISKTQNIV
+1694 EDKPMSKTQGIV

-1725 APENLRASAVFNAF
+1725 SPENLRASAVFNAF
-1739 LANLPQVLDQNHLIG
+1739 MANLPQVLDQNHLIG
-1754 GLILPSIMQII
+1754 GLILSSVMQIA
-1765 LYAPNPSNTAADCY
+1765 LYAPNPNNNAADSY
-1779 QNLVFNYSLW
+1779 QNQVFNYSLW

-1799 MLTILVVL
+1799 MFTMLVVL

-1816 HSAYVISAMRMVM
+1816 QSAYVNSAIRIIM

-1839 RRIPTTTIL
+1839 RRIPMTTNL
-1848 DIQGASRSRDVS
+1848 DIQGTSRSRDVS

-1865 TDPDEK
+1865 TDPDDKEQ
-1871 DPSPPASPMFP
+1871 SPPASPMFP
-1882 SEGTSA
+1882 SEGTSG

-1915 EADETESE
+1915 DADETESE

-1939 SSAPGSFDDTVH
+1939 SSAPGSFDDTIH
-1951 YDETPLSKGDIQRSR
+1951 FEEITPSKLEALRNRRTTDEMMKNQ
-1966 AMRAIEYE
+1966 
-1974 EKTTKPHHKSMIT
+1974 KTMIT
-1987 TKTGDTYTTKIRTS
+1987 TKTGDTYTTKIKP
-2001 GAQEA
+2001 
-2006 VSTTVVTTHARHS
+2006 TTTEPHSVATHSRHS

-2031 VGTDTAAET
+2031 VGTEPSET
-2040 AIVSPPVDVHRAI
+2040 AIISPPVDVHRAV
-2053 TVRNKSLENAAAS
+2053 TVRNKSQTSDSAATS

-2085 QDIQTKSSDSNSKSL
+2085 QDLPAKVTDTKSL
-2100 TSSNGN
+2100 SSASCSRSANG
-2106 RSTNSST
+2106 SS
-2113 ESSDKRQQ
+2113 ESSDKKSSAKSLTVEPPP
-2121 QQQQPCTSQ
+2121 QP
-2130 QTQQQHQAAISKKP
+2130 SKKP
-2144 IGRHKTIVEC
+2144 MGRHKTIIEC
-2154 SAGTSSSSTGTDD
+2154 GAATSSSSNGNDD
-2167 SRLSANHKKPT
+2167 SRLSANHKKVSA
-2178 GKSLKRSDKAYGSPD
+2178 KSLKRNDKAYGSPD

-2204 PVDEMDATKLPAPK
+2204 PVDELDSNNLPPPK
-2218 SIAAL
+2218 NIAAL
-2223 EIPTPERLLPIGTHE
+2223 EIPTPERLLPIGTQE
-2238 SVGGLVERMREGL
+2238 SVAAIADRIREGL

-2274 TPSSRTTSPR
+2274 TPSSRTNSPR
-2284 RLIKQVALESPPNA
+2284 RLIKQVALEEPGVQHGATTPLPKDD
-2298 GIAGQQDLHSSILK
+2298 GHDLHTSILK
-2312 SVTQEVRS
+2312 TVQDVKHGAGGGANGGSSHVPTNTATRS
-2320 ATSAA
+2320 DS
-2325 ATTSIS
+2325 S
-2331 GTHITT
+2331 
-2337 KPEAPKRPRQ
+2337 KKPRQ
-2347 KLAPFNVDASAI
+2347 KMAPFAVDVNAI
-2359 PDVRSRFAGAWPPPP
+2359 PDIRSRYAGSWPPPP
-2374 YQPPEEVDDDGEE
+2374 YQPPEDPDDELEE
-2387 SNENGNGHS
+2387 GQENGIQAQH
-2396 SAAAQPNRVSS
+2396 ATQPNRVSN
-2407 RRVGDYTVCDRCTD
+2407 RRVGDYTVCDRCSE
-2421 CGALIEEYTD
+2421 CGALLEEYTD
-2431 EDIGILIVILGT
+2431 EEIGLLIVILGT

-2456 PEILTLTSRIC
+2456 PEILTISSKISS
-2467 LTSTHSWQGEN
+2467 TSTFAWQGEN
-2478 GPALV
+2478 GPPLV

-2488 VALQFIRCVLH
+2488 MALQFLRCVLH

-2504 GIFLQ
+2504 GIFVQILQ
-2509 VFQTQVKMKVRHNS
+2509 TEVVMKVRRNT
-2523 FRSIARALQD
+2523 FRSIAKALQD
-2533 FQELNATHPIYMVC
+2533 FQELNASSPIYMVC
-2547 ESLQS
+2547 EALQA
-2552 KKSLPIEQLP
+2552 KKSLPLESLP
-2562 VIFRNMAEYLQ
+2562 IIFRNMSEYLQ
-2573 CVPTELTTGPGVWQ
+2573 CVAPDANIVQSAWP
-2587 QAMQA
+2587 QAMA
-2592 MESLL
+2592 SLESLL
-2597 RQVIVLLPNLD
+2597 RQVIVILPNITNHDYLLD
-2608 NPEHL
+2608 L
-2613 LGIMVATLKL
+2613 IVATLRL
-2623 NIVPKTLLD
+2623 NCVPKTLLD
-2632 PYSKIMGFCVQNTNL
+2632 PYSKIVAYCVQHTNL
-2647 EYNSLYELC
+2647 EYSVLYDLC
-2656 TLNMRT
+2656 IYSRS
-2662 FSKDRDKMLLCR
+2662 FSRDRDKQYLCR
-2674 QLIFEFVQALKFKTN
+2674 QLIFEFVQALKFKIN
-2689 IPDNNLLMIIG
+2689 IPDHNLLMIIG
-2700 FVLHDAGGALPPGTI
+2700 FVLLDAGGTLPPGTLQDI
-2715 AGLPET
+2715 PEIPS
-2721 APPLTTNAADCMRQ
+2721 ASPTNAADCLRQ
-2735 YVNDVIDFLADFHT
+2735 YINDVIDFLADFHT
-2749 LSKIKNFKNG
+2749 LSKIKNFKNSQT
-2759 HVQNGLGEDTLGGV
+2759 QNGLGEDTLGGV
-2773 LKGAVAQYLALEMSR
+2773 LKGAVSQYLALEMSR
-2788 GNTRDNKSSSRYLP
+2788 GNSRDNKAVARYLP
-2802 WLNNAPSSL
+2802 WLYNAPSSL

-2838 LALTQRRNEHHTV
+2838 MALMQRRSAIHISSTANQTTSTTSNPPSGGGGGGHHPPHTNSTNQPV
-2851 PIPLQQVP
+2851 P
-2859 PTVPPAAVH
+2859 
-2868 YQHHHQHP
+2868 
-2876 SATAP
+2876 
-2881 IAMPVSQESSCHIA
+2881 QEASCHIA

-2926 QLWTVYLEHIA
+2926 QLWTVYLEQIA
-2937 RTSSNAEGNTMGVLF
+2937 HTSNNPEGNTMGVLF

-2957 VTPCILQLVSHAR
+2957 VTPCILQLVSHS
-2970 PPKESAGANV
+2970 KHKDSN
-2980 GSGGIADFT
+2980 DFS
-2989 QNPNAK
+2989 QNS
-2995 TPNAK
+2995 NAK

-3019 NSTILGKLLP
+3019 NSTILSKLLP

-3037 QTQLSDTLHVRLQNV
+3037 HTQLSDTLHVRLQSV
-3052 RDYAPDYVEQ
+3052 RDYAPDYDKQ
-3062 QTHPSDALLKWLQ
+3062 QAHSAEVLLKWLQ

>member
-1 MSDTFKNQLVNMGTR
+1 MTGSFKVQLINMGTR
-16 AAAFQARLRCLHD
+16 AAAFQAKLRALHEY
-29 SHVRLLQNTQP
+29 HVRLLHNVLP
-40 APSGDD
+40 APSGVD
-46 IANNIKYFV
+46 IANNIKYFS
-55 QTLLAVLKDVRT
+55 QTLLTVLKDVRT
-67 SPHDLI
+67 SPHELI
-73 RDPSEDPT
+73 RDPLEDPT

-101 IDVAPCVQCGQIA
+101 IDVAPCIQYGQIV
-114 FGKYLLQGL
+114 FGKALLQ
-123 CCLLPFLD
+123 CLSCILPFLD

-141 VSSTMSVL
+141 VSSTISVL
-149 PTALHQDIINALC
+149 PPALHQDIVNALC
-162 YYILPFTITRRTAD
+162 YYILPFTITRRSSD
-176 EECQACQAVSSVIM
+176 EQECQACQSVSSVIM
-190 MVLQYSHNPAHHCQL
+190 MVLQYSNNPAHHCQL

-217 KDILCVIAYGTSVSR
+217 KDILCVVAYGTAVSR

-245 FDPNLFDR
+245 FDANLFDR

-261 NDMVPFVCQCDQ
+261 NDLVPFTCQREH
-273 CPNTGN
+273 CPNAGN

-285 CFDHGISTSYA
+285 CYDHSISITYA
-296 AERAPPLYLCI
+296 PDCPPPLYLCI
-307 ECANEIHRKH
+307 ECANEIHREH

-338 KNCRSTDKAAFSI
+338 KNCRSNEKSAFSI

-358 SYNGYHPIR
+358 SFNGNHPIR
-367 YCAQC
+367 YCSQC

-387 HRSLQIIWQMDPEIQ
+387 HRSLQPAWQMDPEMQ
-402 MHMVESVI
+402 MHMVESVV

-421 EPGKDGTDPKK
+421 EPGKESSSAESKK
-432 NGDNGTPDTI
+432 NGSSLTADNI
-442 SLEERQMLGRY
+442 SREERQRLGRY
-453 GIWLLVGRCTPTPE
+453 GIWLLVGRCTPNADT
-467 MPVEVLGRILSMLFH
+467 PVEVLGRILSMLFH
-482 WFHVTACS
+482 WFHVTAYS
-490 YDVGSQI
+490 YDAAGQV

-504 KVEHVCNWLKEI
+504 KVDHVCNWLKDI
-516 CRLHYN
+516 CRIHYN

-575 VMPHWMEAITNDVGE
+575 VMPHWMEAITNDVAE
-590 KELIELKIV
+590 KELNELKIV

-623 MRFEKTTAKVQQQA
+623 IRFEKTTAKVQQQA

-644 TKLGILI
+644 TKLEILI

-666 MKYGVQHELMREKE
+666 MKYGIQHELMREKDAQS
-680 GQTKSPKTPSKEQ
+680 QTKAPKTPCKESKET
-693 KNELGNPP
+693 KADMANPP

-727 NRHMEFSTDA
+727 NRHTEFSTDA

-791 HVCSL
+791 HVCAL

-824 NPVRAPDV
+824 NPVRPPDV

-851 DKEKSRDRD
+851 DKEKTRDRD

-867 LPIPLGPLGGFAD
+867 LPIPLGPLGGF
-880 ILKLDQFF
+880 
-888 SDDGKIIIMA
+888 A

-926 NDNGRS
+926 NENGHS
-932 VGSIELR
+932 VDSNELR
-939 KVHATDEIMTATVET
+939 KVHATNEIMTATVET
-954 VSEQLDLASILPADR
+954 VSEQLDLASILPTDR

-984 ANVSVTKASVIGENG
+984 ANVSVTKASVMGENGANGTGACGGGGIGENG
-999 GANGSTAGGA
+999 SGS
-1009 GENGSVSDDEEDEED
+1009 EEDEEEED
-1024 GEDFWHT
+1024 SDDFWHT
-1031 SVGKFKFTLEQ
+1031 SVGKFKFTLDQ
-1042 LPQTLQ
+1042 LPQPLQ

-1068 ILQCLNVM
+1068 VLQCLNTM

-1084 KAAREHR
+1084 KAAKEQR

-1103 RNLWE
+1103 KNLWE
-1108 LCNAEHSHICQAGVP
+1108 LCNAEHSHICQVGVP

-1173 RTEVGLQT
+1173 RSEVGLQT

-1243 QLHNSLSDRR
+1243 QLHNSLSDRKM
-1253 ILTWEFF
+1253 LGWEFF

-1285 DLRNSENGSEA
+1285 DLRNSDNGSEA
-1296 LSSKILKARE
+1296 LSAKIQKARE

-1340 MIPRQDSKFVPEKEK
+1340 MAPRQDSKFIPEKEK
-1355 IYSRQI
+1355 IYSRQV

-1368 KTSRFGLGQ
+1368 KTSRFGL
-1377 FLGSS
+1377 
-1382 GNHANVT
+1382 
-1389 SHSYASSSHPPT
+1389 
-1401 QHTRGGHNHSH
+1401 
-1412 PYAHPH
+1412 
-1418 SSHAT
+1418 
-1423 TSSKHYSSTIAS
+1423 
-1435 TTQPCPVH
+1435 
-1443 NPCTTNT
+1443 
-1450 TTTTTS
+1450 
-1456 ISHSHFFFS
+1456 
-1465 SNSPSTSTNTFTTH
+1465 
-1479 FAHFT
+1479 
-1484 SSNALPPTSQPQSVA
+1484 
-1499 TFSTLASSA
+1499 
-1508 SHSQSHQYLV
+1508 
-1518 HCVAPTPNQTFI
+1518 
-1530 AHSPMPT
+1530 
-1537 LREAEPP
+1537 
-1544 QSSMHILS
+1544 
-1552 TQKSSLPPHQS
+1552 
-1563 HHASYHSHFQKH
+1563 
-1575 PSAPNLLPPP
+1575 
-1585 SVTAMPSPS
+1585 
-1594 PATSTNPLL
+1594 
-1603 HCTCDGGGPGGAGIG
+1603 
-1618 GSGSGSGGGGGGAS
+1618 
-1632 SNAPA
+1632 
-1637 SAHQDGHIHS
+1637 DGHIHS
-1647 LGGIND
+1647 LGGLND
-1653 DNLIGLLS
+1653 ENLIGLLS

-1674 HLLVFLLMQ
+1674 HLLVFMLMQ

-1694 EDKPISKTQNIV
+1694 EDKPVTKTQNIV

-1725 APENLRASAVFNAF
+1725 TPESLRVSAVFNAF

-1754 GLILPSIMQII
+1754 GLILPSVMQII
-1765 LYAPNPSNTAADCY
+1765 LYAPNPTSTSGESY
-1779 QNLVFNYSLW
+1779 QNIVFNYSLW
-1789 YLEQYPRRNW
+1789 HLEQYPRRNW
-1799 MLTILVVL
+1799 LFTLLVVL

-1816 HSAYVISAMRMVM
+1816 LSGYVISAIRMIM
-1829 NSLRN
+1829 NSLRG

-1848 DIQGASRSRDVS
+1848 DIQGVGGASRSRDVS

-1865 TDPDEK
+1865 TDPDDKEA
-1871 DPSPPASPMFP
+1871 SPPASPMFP

-1915 EADETESE
+1915 DADETESE

-1939 SSAPGSFDDTVH
+1939 SSAPGSFDDTIHFEDVMPR
-1951 YDETPLSKGDIQRSR
+1951 TRRTL
-1966 AMRAIEYE
+1966 EYTE
-1974 EKTTKPHHKSMIT
+1974 EKSTKSHKSMIT
-1987 TKTGDTYTTKIRTS
+1987 TKVGDTYTTKIKATTS
-2001 GAQEA
+2001 SE
-2006 VSTTVVTTHARHS
+2006 VSSHTRHS

-2031 VGTDTAAET
+2031 VGAETTET
-2040 AIVSPPVDVHRAI
+2040 AIVSPPVDVHRAV

-2085 QDIQTKSSDSNSKSL
+2085 QDLSTGGERKPIGGSSSGSASGSRSANGTNDSGGALSAAP
-2100 TSSNGN
+2100 G
-2106 RSTNSST
+2106 
-2113 ESSDKRQQ
+2113 
-2121 QQQQPCTSQ
+2121 
-2130 QTQQQHQAAISKKP
+2130 QAAGGKP

-2154 SAGTSSSSTGTDD
+2154 SAGNSSSSEVD
-2167 SRLSANHKKPT
+2167 SRQKKSQT
-2178 GKSLKRSDKAYGSPD
+2178 KSLKRVDKNYGSPE

-2204 PVDEMDATKLPAPK
+2204 PRDEVDEGIQSLPPPK

-2223 EIPTPERLLPIGTHE
+2223 EIPTPERLLPIGTQDT
-2238 SVGGLVERMREGL
+2238 VVTLVERVREGL

-2267 ESTKDDV
+2267 ESTKDDA
-2274 TPSSRTTSPR
+2274 TPSSRTNSPR
-2284 RLIKQVALESPPNA
+2284 RLIKQVALESPPNP
-2298 GIAGQQDLHSSILK
+2298 IAQLPSQPPADLHTSILK
-2312 SVTQEVRS
+2312 NVQQELKQTAGGS
-2320 ATSAA
+2320 SGTAGL
-2325 ATTSIS
+2325 TTSNSI
-2331 GTHITT
+2331 
-2337 KPEAPKRPRQ
+2337 KRPRQ
-2347 KLAPFNVDASAI
+2347 KLAPFNVDTNAI
-2359 PDVRSRFAGAWPPPP
+2359 PDIRSRFAGSWPPPP
-2374 YQPPEEVDDDGEE
+2374 FQPVNPEPDDDMDEGEAE
-2387 SNENGNGHS
+2387 VSNGHGTH
-2396 SAAAQPNRVSS
+2396 ATPHAPRGSS
-2407 RRVGDYTVCDRCTD
+2407 RRVGDYTIVERCSD
-2421 CGALIEEYTD
+2421 CGAHIEEYTD
-2431 EDIGILIVILGT
+2431 EEIGIFIVIMGT

-2456 PEILTLTSRIC
+2456 PEILTMTSRIC
-2467 LTSTHSWQGEN
+2467 LSCTHAWQGEN
-2478 GPALV
+2478 GPPLAS
-2483 CSAQA
+2483 SAQA
-2488 VALQFIRCVLH
+2488 VALQFFRCVLH

-2509 VFQTQVKMKVRHNS
+2509 VFQTQMKMKIRHNH
-2523 FRSIARALQD
+2523 FRSIAKALQD
-2533 FQELNATHPIYMVC
+2533 FQDLNVTSPIYMVC
-2547 ESLQS
+2547 ESLIS
-2552 KKSLPIEQLP
+2552 KKALPVDQLP
-2562 VIFRNMAEYLQ
+2562 VIFRNMAEYLNLQ
-2573 CVPTELTTGPGVWQ
+2573 CVPAEAGVGLVVWS

-2597 RQVIVLLPNLD
+2597 RQVIVIMPSLSNAEYMLD
-2608 NPEHL
+2608 
-2613 LGIMVATLKL
+2613 IIAATLRL
-2623 NIVPKTLLD
+2623 NCVPKTLLD
-2632 PYSKIMGFCVQNTNL
+2632 PYSKIMAYCVQHTNL
-2647 EYNSLYELC
+2647 EYQTLYELC
-2656 TLNMRT
+2656 TLNTRS
-2662 FSKDRDKMLLCR
+2662 FSKDRDKNLLCR
-2674 QLIFEFVQALKFKTN
+2674 QMIFEFVQALKFKTN
-2689 IPDNNLLMIIG
+2689 IPDHNLLTIIG
-2700 FVLHDAGGALPPGTI
+2700 FVLLDAGGTLPPG
-2715 AGLPET
+2715 A
-2721 APPLTTNAADCMRQ
+2721 APGMPDAAPLLTTNAADCLRQ
-2735 YVNDVIDFLADFHT
+2735 YINDVIDFLADFHT

-2759 HVQNGLGEDTLGGV
+2759 QTSNGLGEDTLGGV

-2788 GNTRDNKSSSRYLP
+2788 GNSRDNKAVARYLP

-2838 LALTQRRNEHHTV
+2838 MALMQRRQETHTIPTPMP
-2851 PIPLQQVP
+2851 PIPAPGQGP
-2859 PTVPPAAVH
+2859 IPAASVH
-2868 YQHHHQHP
+2868 YQHQGVTY
-2876 SATAP
+2876 SQ
-2881 IAMPVSQESSCHIA
+2881 PVPQEASCHIA

-2926 QLWTVYLEHIA
+2926 QLWTVYLEQMSHN
-2937 RTSSNAEGNTMGVLF
+2937 TNNNSEGSTLGVLF

-2957 VTPCILQLVSHAR
+2957 VTPCILQLVSHAK
-2970 PPKESAGANV
+2970 PTANKDQPQTP
-2980 GSGGIADFT
+2980 ADFQT
-2989 QNPNAK
+2989 QSANS
-2995 TPNAK
+2995 K

-3007 HFLSLLEALKET
+3007 HFLSLLEALKDT
-3019 NSTILGKLLP
+3019 NSTVLGKLLP
-3029 LWSPVLSS
+3029 MWSPVLSS

-3052 RDYAPDYVEQ
+3052 RDYAPDYEEQ
-3062 QTHPSDALLKWLQ
+3062 QAFKSEALLKWLQ

>member
-16 AAAFQARLRCLHD
+16 AAAFQAKLRCLHD

-40 APSGDD
+40 TPSGVD
-46 IANNIKYFV
+46 IANNIKYFS
-55 QTLLAVLKDVRT
+55 QTLLTVLKDVRT
-67 SPHDLI
+67 SPHELI

-101 IDVAPCVQCGQIA
+101 IDVAPCIQYGQIV
-114 FGKYLLQGL
+114 FGKALLQCL
-123 CCLLPFLD
+123 CCILPFLD

-149 PTALHQDIINALC
+149 PPALHQDIVNALC
-162 YYILPFTITRRTAD
+162 YYILPFTITRRSAD
-176 EECQACQAVSSVIM
+176 EQECQACQAVSSVIM

-217 KDILCVIAYGTSVSR
+217 KDILCVIAYGTSMSR

-261 NDMVPFVCQCDQ
+261 NDMVPFVCQCEQ
-273 CPNTGN
+273 CPNAGN

-285 CFDHGISTSYA
+285 CFDHSISISYA
-296 AERAPPLYLCI
+296 PDCPPPLYLCI

-358 SYNGYHPIR
+358 SYNGNHPIR
-367 YCAQC
+367 YCTLC

-421 EPGKDGTDPKK
+421 EPGKDGSDPKK
-432 NGDNGTPDTI
+432 NGGNGTPDTI
-442 SLEERQMLGRY
+442 TLEERQMLGRY

-490 YDVGSQI
+490 YDVASQI

-516 CRLHYN
+516 CRIHYN

-590 KELIELKIV
+590 KELNELKIV

-623 MRFEKTTAKVQQQA
+623 IRFEKTTAKVQQQA

-680 GQTKSPKTPSKEQ
+680 GQGKGPKTPLKET

-727 NRHMEFSTDA
+727 NRHTEFSTDA

-762 HMGIHTSVCENVSRL
+762 HMGIHTSVCENVARL

-810 HQLSTK
+810 HQLATK

-824 NPVRAPDV
+824 NPVRPPDI

-851 DKEKSRDRD
+851 DKEKSRERD

-867 LPIPLGPLGGFAD
+867 LPIPLGPLGGF
-880 ILKLDQFF
+880 
-888 SDDGKIIIMA
+888 A

-926 NDNGRS
+926 NDYGHS
-932 VGSIELR
+932 VDSIELR

-984 ANVSVTKASVIGENG
+984 ANVSVTRASVLGENG
-999 GANGSTAGGA
+999 GANGSTGGGA
-1009 GENGSVSDDEEDEED
+1009 GENGSVSDEEEDEEE

-1031 SVGKFKFTLEQ
+1031 SVGKFKFTLDQ

-1068 ILQCLNVM
+1068 VLQCLNVM

-1091 GFFIWCQENLLI
+1091 GFFIWCQEHLLI
-1103 RNLWE
+1103 KNLWG
-1108 LCNAEHSHICQAGVP
+1108 LCNAEHSHICQASVP

-1149 DWRVRF
+1149 DWRIRF

-1243 QLHNSLSDRR
+1243 QLHNSLSDRK
-1253 ILTWEFF
+1253 ILNWEFF

-1340 MIPRQDSKFVPEKEK
+1340 MIPRQDSKFMPEKEK

-1368 KTSRFGLGQ
+1368 KTSRFGL
-1377 FLGSS
+1377 
-1382 GNHANVT
+1382 
-1389 SHSYASSSHPPT
+1389 
-1401 QHTRGGHNHSH
+1401 
-1412 PYAHPH
+1412 
-1418 SSHAT
+1418 
-1423 TSSKHYSSTIAS
+1423 
-1435 TTQPCPVH
+1435 
-1443 NPCTTNT
+1443 
-1450 TTTTTS
+1450 
-1456 ISHSHFFFS
+1456 
-1465 SNSPSTSTNTFTTH
+1465 
-1479 FAHFT
+1479 
-1484 SSNALPPTSQPQSVA
+1484 
-1499 TFSTLASSA
+1499 
-1508 SHSQSHQYLV
+1508 
-1518 HCVAPTPNQTFI
+1518 
-1530 AHSPMPT
+1530 
-1537 LREAEPP
+1537 
-1544 QSSMHILS
+1544 
-1552 TQKSSLPPHQS
+1552 
-1563 HHASYHSHFQKH
+1563 
-1575 PSAPNLLPPP
+1575 
-1585 SVTAMPSPS
+1585 
-1594 PATSTNPLL
+1594 
-1603 HCTCDGGGPGGAGIG
+1603 
-1618 GSGSGSGGGGGGAS
+1618 
-1632 SNAPA
+1632 
-1637 SAHQDGHIHS
+1637 DGHIHS

-1694 EDKPISKTQNIV
+1694 EDKPVSKTQNIV

-1725 APENLRASAVFNAF
+1725 TPENLRVSAVFNAF

-1799 MLTILVVL
+1799 MLTVLVVL

-1816 HSAYVISAMRMVM
+1816 YSAYVISAMRMVM

-1848 DIQGASRSRDVS
+1848 DIQGTSRSRDVS

-1951 YDETPLSKGDIQRSR
+1951 FEETSLTKGDMQRAR
-1966 AMRAIEYE
+1966 AARAIEYE
-1974 EKTTKPHHKSMIT
+1974 EKTSRAQHKSLIT
-1987 TKTGDTYTTKIRTS
+1987 TKTGDTYTTKIRTT
-2001 GAQEA
+2001 GGQEA
-2006 VSTTVVTTHARHS
+2006 VSTTVVTTQARHS

-2031 VGTDTAAET
+2031 VGTDAAAET

-2085 QDIQTKSSDSNSKSL
+2085 QDIQAKSSDSNSKSL

-2113 ESSDKRQQ
+2113 ENSGKCPQQ
-2121 QQQQPCTSQ
+2121 LPPVTSQHVQNQQQQPPHHPPAS
-2130 QTQQQHQAAISKKP
+2130 SKKP

-2167 SRLSANHKKPT
+2167 SRLSANHKKPA

-2204 PVDEMDATKLPAPK
+2204 PVDEVDTTKLPAPK

-2238 SVGGLVERMREGL
+2238 SVGGLIDRLRDGL

-2267 ESTKDDV
+2267 DSTKDDI

-2298 GIAGQQDLHSSILK
+2298 SAAGQQDLHSSILK
-2312 SVTQEVRS
+2312 SVTQEVKTTTS
-2320 ATSAA
+2320 ATVTAS
-2325 ATTSIS
+2325 TS
-2331 GTHITT
+2331 GVHNAT

-2347 KLAPFNVDASAI
+2347 KLAPFNMDASAM
-2359 PDVRSRFAGAWPPPP
+2359 PDIRSRFAGAWPPPP
-2374 YQPPEEVDDDGEE
+2374 YQPPEELDDDLDDGI
-2387 SNENGNGHS
+2387 ENGNGHS
-2396 SAAAQPNRVSS
+2396 GAAAQPNRVST
-2407 RRVGDYTVCDRCTD
+2407 RRVGDYTICDRCTD

-2456 PEILTLTSRIC
+2456 PEILTITSRIC

-2488 VALQFIRCVLH
+2488 VSLQFIRCVLH

-2504 GIFLQ
+2504 GIFVQ

-2552 KKSLPIEQLP
+2552 KKSLPVEQLP
-2562 VIFRNMAEYLQ
+2562 VIFRNMAEYLH

-2597 RQVIVLLPNLD
+2597 RQVIVLLPNLA

-2613 LGIMVATLKL
+2613 LDIMVATLKM

-2632 PYSKIMGFCVQNTNL
+2632 PYSKIIGFCVQNTNL
-2647 EYNSLYELC
+2647 EYHSLYDLC
-2656 TLNMRT
+2656 TLNMRS

-2700 FVLHDAGGALPPGTI
+2700 FVLHDAGGTLPPGTI
-2715 AGLPET
+2715 IGFPE
-2721 APPLTTNAADCMRQ
+2721 APPPLTTNAADCMRQ

-2759 HVQNGLGEDTLGGV
+2759 QIQNGLGEDTLGGV

-2838 LALTQRRNEHHTV
+2838 LALTQRRDERHAI
-2851 PIPLQQVP
+2851 PIPSQQVP

-2868 YQHHHQHP
+2868 YQHHQQQP
-2876 SATAP
+2876 SGMAP
-2881 IAMPVSQESSCHIA
+2881 FAMPVSQESSCHIA

-2926 QLWTVYLEHIA
+2926 QLWTVYLEHVA
-2937 RTSSNAEGNTMGVLF
+2937 RSSSNAEGNTMGVLF

-2970 PPKESAGANV
+2970 PPKESS
-2980 GSGGIADFT
+2980 GSGVGGAGIADFT
-2989 QNPNAK
+2989 QN
-2995 TPNAK
+2995 PNAK

-3037 QTQLSDTLHVRLQNV
+3037 QTQLSKTLHVRLQNV
-3052 RDYAPDYVEQ
+3052 RDNAPDFEEQ

>member
-55 QTLLAVLKDVRT
+55 QTLIAVLKDVRT

-680 GQTKSPKTPSKEQ
+680 GQTKSPKTSSKEQ

-915 VLVHMPHVCSN
+915 VLVHMPHVCS
-926 NDNGRS
+926 
-932 VGSIELR
+932 
-939 KVHATDEIMTATVET
+939 IMTATVET

-999 GANGSTAGGA
+999 GANGSTVGGA
-1009 GENGSVSDDEEDEED
+1009 GENGSVSDDEEDEEE

-1368 KTSRFGLGQ
+1368 KTSRFGL
-1377 FLGSS
+1377 
-1382 GNHANVT
+1382 
-1389 SHSYASSSHPPT
+1389 
-1401 QHTRGGHNHSH
+1401 
-1412 PYAHPH
+1412 
-1418 SSHAT
+1418 
-1423 TSSKHYSSTIAS
+1423 
-1435 TTQPCPVH
+1435 
-1443 NPCTTNT
+1443 
-1450 TTTTTS
+1450 
-1456 ISHSHFFFS
+1456 
-1465 SNSPSTSTNTFTTH
+1465 
-1479 FAHFT
+1479 
-1484 SSNALPPTSQPQSVA
+1484 
-1499 TFSTLASSA
+1499 
-1508 SHSQSHQYLV
+1508 
-1518 HCVAPTPNQTFI
+1518 
-1530 AHSPMPT
+1530 
-1537 LREAEPP
+1537 
-1544 QSSMHILS
+1544 
-1552 TQKSSLPPHQS
+1552 
-1563 HHASYHSHFQKH
+1563 
-1575 PSAPNLLPPP
+1575 
-1585 SVTAMPSPS
+1585 
-1594 PATSTNPLL
+1594 
-1603 HCTCDGGGPGGAGIG
+1603 
-1618 GSGSGSGGGGGGAS
+1618 
-1632 SNAPA
+1632 
-1637 SAHQDGHIHS
+1637 DGHIHS

-2031 VGTDTAAET
+2031 VGTDTAVET

-2312 SVTQEVRS
+2312 SVTQEARS

-2509 VFQTQVKMKVRHNS
+2509 IFQTQVKMKVRHNS

>member
-1 MSDTFKNQLVNMGTR
+1 MTGSFKVQLINMGTR
-16 AAAFQARLRCLHD
+16 AAAFQAKLRALHEY
-29 SHVRLLQNTQP
+29 HVRLLHNVLP
-40 APSGDD
+40 APSGVD
-46 IANNIKYFV
+46 IANNIKYFS
-55 QTLLAVLKDVRT
+55 QTLLTVLKDVRT
-67 SPHDLI
+67 SPHELI
-73 RDPSEDPT
+73 RDPLEDPT

-101 IDVAPCVQCGQIA
+101 IDVAPCIQYGQIV
-114 FGKYLLQGL
+114 FGKALLQ
-123 CCLLPFLD
+123 CLSCILPFLD

-141 VSSTMSVL
+141 VSSTISVL
-149 PTALHQDIINALC
+149 PPALHQCIINALC
-162 YYILPFTITRRTAD
+162 YYILPFTITRRSSD
-176 EECQACQAVSSVIM
+176 EQECQACQSVSSVIM
-190 MVLQYSHNPAHHCQL
+190 MVLQYSNNPAHHCQL

-217 KDILCVIAYGTSVSR
+217 KDILCVVAYGTAVSR
-232 SSAAKLLFYYWPA
+232 TSAAKLLFYYWPA
-245 FDPNLFDR
+245 FNANLFDR

-261 NDMVPFVCQCDQ
+261 NDLVPFTCQREH
-273 CPNTGN
+273 CPNSGN

-285 CFDHGISTSYA
+285 CYDHSISIAYA
-296 AERAPPLYLCI
+296 PDCPPPLYLCI
-307 ECANEIHRKH
+307 ECANEIHREH
-317 ANLEFGD
+317 GSLEFGD

-338 KNCRSTDKAAFSI
+338 KNCRSNEKSAFSI

-358 SYNGYHPIR
+358 SFNGNHPIR
-367 YCAQC
+367 YCSQC

-387 HRSLQIIWQMDPEIQ
+387 HRSLQPAWQMDPEMQ
-402 MHMVESVI
+402 MHMVESVV

-421 EPGKDGTDPKK
+421 EPGKESLSSESKK
-432 NGDNGTPDTI
+432 NGSGITADNI
-442 SLEERQMLGRY
+442 SLEERQRLGRY
-453 GIWLLVGRCTPTPE
+453 GIWLLVGRCTPTADT
-467 MPVEVLGRILSMLFH
+467 PVEVLGRILSMLFH
-482 WFHVTACS
+482 WFHVTAYS
-490 YDVGSQI
+490 YDAAGQV

-504 KVEHVCNWLKEI
+504 KVDHVCNWLKDI
-516 CRLHYN
+516 CRIHYN

-575 VMPHWMEAITNDVGE
+575 VMPHWMEAITNDVAE
-590 KELIELKIV
+590 KELNELKIV

-623 MRFEKTTAKVQQQA
+623 IRFEKTTAKVQQQA

-644 TKLGILI
+644 TKLEILI

-666 MKYGVQHELMREKE
+666 MKYGIQHELMREKDA
-680 GQTKSPKTPSKEQ
+680 QSQSQSLAKAPKTPCKESKET
-693 KNELGNPP
+693 KADMANPP

-727 NRHMEFSTDA
+727 NRHTEFSTDA

-791 HVCSL
+791 HVCAL

-810 HQLSTK
+810 HQLATK

-824 NPVRAPDV
+824 NPVRPPDV

-851 DKEKSRDRD
+851 DKEKTRDRD

-880 ILKLDQFF
+880 IFKLDQFF

-926 NDNGRS
+926 NENGHS
-932 VGSIELR
+932 VDSNELR

-954 VSEQLDLASILPADR
+954 VSEQLDLASILPTDR

-984 ANVSVTKASVIGENG
+984 ANVSVTKASVMGENG
-999 GANGSTAGGA
+999 ANGGAACGG
-1009 GENGSVSDDEEDEED
+1009 GENGSGSEDDEEEED
-1024 GEDFWHT
+1024 SDDFWHT
-1031 SVGKFKFTLEQ
+1031 SVGKFKFTLDT
-1042 LPQTLQ
+1042 LPQPLQ

-1068 ILQCLNVM
+1068 VLQCLNTM

-1084 KAAREHR
+1084 KAAREQR

-1103 RNLWE
+1103 KNLWE
-1108 LCNAEHSHICQAGVP
+1108 LCNAEHSHICQVGVP

-1173 RTEVGLQT
+1173 RSEVGLQT

-1194 DDINV
+1194 DDVNV

-1243 QLHNSLSDRR
+1243 QLHNSLSDRKM
-1253 ILTWEFF
+1253 LGWEFF

-1285 DLRNSENGSEA
+1285 DLRNSDNGSEA
-1296 LSSKILKARE
+1296 LSAKIQKARE

-1311 DTSGSMA
+1311 DTSGGMA

-1340 MIPRQDSKFVPEKEK
+1340 MAPRQDSKFVPEKEK
-1355 IYSRQI
+1355 IYSRQV

-1382 GNHANVT
+1382 SGGASGSSQSVNPAAAA
-1389 SHSYASSSHPPT
+1389 ASSSRPKPPPCPIHQPGHTAFPYHTHHHHP
-1401 QHTRGGHNHSH
+1401 HAHH
-1412 PYAHPH
+1412 PYPHPH
-1418 SSHAT
+1418 PHHHPHHHAGSSA
-1423 TSSKHYSSTIAS
+1423 YLAS
-1435 TTQPCPVH
+1435 TATA
-1443 NPCTTNT
+1443 
-1450 TTTTTS
+1450 
-1456 ISHSHFFFS
+1456 
-1465 SNSPSTSTNTFTTH
+1465 STS
-1479 FAHFT
+1479 AG
-1484 SSNALPPTSQPQSVA
+1484 LV
-1499 TFSTLASSA
+1499 ST
-1508 SHSQSHQYLV
+1508 HSQSHQYLV
-1518 HCVAPTPNQTFI
+1518 HCVPPSH
-1530 AHSPMPT
+1530 HSPMPT
-1537 LREAEPP
+1537 LQEAETLLRSQAAADAAAASGSLGGSLGHPG
-1544 QSSMHILS
+1544 QEAAAVGSGTAGGS
-1552 TQKSSLPPHQS
+1552 TGNPNPH
-1563 HHASYHSHFQKH
+1563 HSYHSHFQKH

-1585 SVTAMPSPS
+1585 PAPSPS
-1594 PATSTNPLL
+1594 PSSLAFPM
-1603 HCTCDGGGPGGAGIG
+1603 HCTCDAAPHPQPQVSGAAAT
-1618 GSGSGSGGGGGGAS
+1618 GSAA
-1632 SNAPA
+1632 NP
-1637 SAHQDGHIHS
+1637 DGHIHS
-1647 LGGIND
+1647 LGGLND

-1674 HLLVFLLMQ
+1674 HLLVFMLMQ
-1683 FMSRTDQAFPS
+1683 FMSRTDQAYPS
-1694 EDKPISKTQNIV
+1694 EEKPMTKTQNIV

-1725 APENLRASAVFNAF
+1725 TPESLRVSAVFNAF

-1754 GLILPSIMQII
+1754 GLIMPSVMQII
-1765 LYAPNPSNTAADCY
+1765 LYAPNPTSTSGESY
-1779 QNLVFNYSLW
+1779 QNIVFNYSLW
-1789 YLEQYPRRNW
+1789 HLEQYPRRNW
-1799 MLTILVVL
+1799 LFTLLVVL

-1816 HSAYVISAMRMVM
+1816 LSGYVIAGIRLIM
-1829 NSLRN
+1829 NSLRG

-1848 DIQGASRSRDVS
+1848 DIQGVGGAARSRDVS

-1865 TDPDEK
+1865 TDPDDKEA
-1871 DPSPPASPMFP
+1871 SPPASPMFP

-1888 ASKSKGQN
+1888 ASKSKGN

-1915 EADETESE
+1915 DADETESE

-1939 SSAPGSFDDTVH
+1939 SSAPGSFDDTIHFEDVMPRNRR
-1951 YDETPLSKGDIQRSR
+1951 TL
-1966 AMRAIEYE
+1966 EYTE
-1974 EKTTKPHHKSMIT
+1974 EKSTKSHKSMIT
-1987 TKTGDTYTTKIRTS
+1987 TKVGDTYTTKIKATTTS
-2001 GAQEA
+2001 E
-2006 VSTTVVTTHARHS
+2006 TLVTTHTRHS

-2031 VGTDTAAET
+2031 VGAETTET
-2040 AIVSPPVDVHRAI
+2040 AIVSPPVDVHRAV

-2085 QDIQTKSSDSNSKSL
+2085 QDMSPAVDRKAGSSSGSGSRSANGNGSGGSAPAAIQA
-2100 TSSNGN
+2100 TSS
-2106 RSTNSST
+2106 T
-2113 ESSDKRQQ
+2113 
-2121 QQQQPCTSQ
+2121 
-2130 QTQQQHQAAISKKP
+2130 AASKP

-2154 SAGTSSSSTGTDD
+2154 SAGNSSSSADD
-2167 SRLSANHKKPT
+2167 SRQKKSQT
-2178 GKSLKRSDKAYGSPD
+2178 KSLRRTDKNYGSPD

-2204 PVDEMDATKLPAPK
+2204 PRDEMDESMQSLPPPK

-2223 EIPTPERLLPIGTHE
+2223 EIPTPERLLPIGTQDT
-2238 SVGGLVERMREGL
+2238 VATLVERVRDGL

-2274 TPSSRTTSPR
+2274 TPSSRTNSPR
-2284 RLIKQVALESPPNA
+2284 RLIKQVALESPPNPNA
-2298 GIAGQQDLHSSILK
+2298 QLPSQPSADLHTSILKNVQQDLKQNAPEGNGL
-2312 SVTQEVRS
+2312 
-2320 ATSAA
+2320 
-2325 ATTSIS
+2325 TTSNSI
-2331 GTHITT
+2331 
-2337 KPEAPKRPRQ
+2337 KRPRQ
-2347 KLAPFNVDASAI
+2347 KLAPFNVDSNAI
-2359 PDVRSRFAGAWPPPP
+2359 PDIRSRFAGSWPPPP
-2374 YQPPEEVDDDGEE
+2374 FQPVDPDPDDDDEIGAEA
-2387 SNENGNGHS
+2387 SNGHGTHS
-2396 SAAAQPNRVSS
+2396 TPHAPRGSS
-2407 RRVGDYTVCDRCTD
+2407 RRVGDYTIVERCSD
-2421 CGALIEEYTD
+2421 CGAHIEEYTD
-2431 EDIGILIVILGT
+2431 EEIGIFIVILGT

-2456 PEILTLTSRIC
+2456 PEILTMTSRIC
-2467 LTSTHSWQGEN
+2467 LSSTHAWQGEN
-2478 GPALV
+2478 GPPLAS
-2483 CSAQA
+2483 SAQA
-2488 VALQFIRCVLH
+2488 VACQFFRCVLH

-2509 VFQTQVKMKVRHNS
+2509 VFQTQMKMKIRHHH
-2523 FRSIARALQD
+2523 FRSIAKALQD
-2533 FQELNATHPIYMVC
+2533 FQDLNSTSPIYMVC
-2547 ESLQS
+2547 ESLTS
-2552 KKSLPIEQLP
+2552 KKALPIDQLP
-2562 VIFRNMAEYLQ
+2562 VIFRNMAEYLNLQ
-2573 CVPTELTTGPGVWQ
+2573 CVPTEAGVGLAVWS

-2597 RQVIVLLPNLD
+2597 RQVIVIMPSLTNAEYMLD
-2608 NPEHL
+2608 
-2613 LGIMVATLKL
+2613 IVAATLRL
-2623 NIVPKTLLD
+2623 NCVPKTLLD
-2632 PYSKIMGFCVQNTNL
+2632 PYSKIMAYCVQHTNL
-2647 EYNSLYELC
+2647 EYQTLYELC
-2656 TLNMRT
+2656 TLNIRS
-2662 FSKDRDKMLLCR
+2662 FSKDRDKNLLCR
-2674 QLIFEFVQALKFKTN
+2674 QMIFEFVQALKFKSN
-2689 IPDNNLLMIIG
+2689 IPDHNLLTIIG
-2700 FVLHDAGGALPPGTI
+2700 FVLLDAGGTLPPG
-2715 AGLPET
+2715 AAPGLPDA
-2721 APPLTTNAADCMRQ
+2721 APMMTTNSADCLRQ
-2735 YVNDVIDFLADFHT
+2735 YINDVIDFLADFHT

-2759 HVQNGLGEDTLGGV
+2759 QTSSGLGEDTLGGV

-2788 GNTRDNKSSSRYLP
+2788 GNSRDNKAVSRYLP

-2838 LALTQRRNEHHTV
+2838 MALMQRRQETHS
-2851 PIPLQQVP
+2851 IPTPLPQQNSQGTG
-2859 PTVPPAAVH
+2859 PTASVH
-2868 YQHHHQHP
+2868 YQHQGVTY
-2876 SATAP
+2876 SQ
-2881 IAMPVSQESSCHIA
+2881 PVPQEASCHIA

-2926 QLWTVYLEHIA
+2926 QLWTVYLEQMAHN
-2937 RTSSNAEGNTMGVLF
+2937 TNSNAEGSTLGVLF

-2957 VTPCILQLVSHAR
+2957 VTPCILQLVSHAK
-2970 PPKESAGANV
+2970 PTVNKDQPQTPLDFQTQSAN
-2980 GSGGIADFT
+2980 S
-2989 QNPNAK
+2989 
-2995 TPNAK
+2995 K

-3007 HFLSLLEALKET
+3007 HFLSLLEALKDT
-3019 NSTILGKLLP
+3019 NSTVLGKLLP
-3029 LWSPVLSS
+3029 MWSPVLSS

-3052 RDYAPDYVEQ
+3052 RDYAPDYEEQ
-3062 QTHPSDALLKWLQ
+3062 QTYKSEALLKWLQ

>member
-1 MSDTFKNQLVNMGTR
+1 MTGSFKVQLINMGTR
-16 AAAFQARLRCLHD
+16 AAAFQAKLRALHEY
-29 SHVRLLQNTQP
+29 HVRLLHNVLP
-40 APSGDD
+40 APSGVD
-46 IANNIKYFV
+46 IANNIKYFS
-55 QTLLAVLKDVRT
+55 QTLLTVLKDVRT
-67 SPHDLI
+67 SPHELI
-73 RDPSEDPT
+73 RDPLEDPT

-101 IDVAPCVQCGQIA
+101 IDVAPCIQYGQIV
-114 FGKYLLQGL
+114 FGKALLQCL
-123 CCLLPFLD
+123 CCILPFLD

-141 VSSTMSVL
+141 VSSTISVL
-149 PTALHQDIINALC
+149 PPALHQDIVNALC
-162 YYILPFTITRRTAD
+162 YYILPFTITRRSAD
-176 EECQACQAVSSVIM
+176 EQECQACQSVSSVIM
-190 MVLQYSHNPAHHCQL
+190 MVLQYSKNPAHHCQL

-217 KDILCVIAYGTSVSR
+217 KDILCVVAYGTAVSR

-253 KVLLSKLT
+253 RVLLSKLT
-261 NDMVPFVCQCDQ
+261 NDLMPFTCQREH
-273 CPNTGN
+273 CPNAGN

-285 CFDHGISTSYA
+285 CYDHSISITYA
-296 AERAPPLYLCI
+296 PDCPPPLYLCI
-307 ECANEIHRKH
+307 ECANEIHREH
-317 ANLEFGD
+317 GNLGFGD

-338 KNCRSTDKAAFSI
+338 KNCRSNEKSAFSI

-358 SYNGYHPIR
+358 SYNGNHPIR

-387 HRSLQIIWQMDPEIQ
+387 HRSLQPAWQMDPEMQ
-402 MHMVESVI
+402 MHMVESVV

-421 EPGKDGTDPKK
+421 EPGKDSSVDAKK
-432 NGDNGTPDTI
+432 NGGNGTVDNI
-442 SLEERQMLGRY
+442 SLEERQQLGRY
-453 GIWLLVGRCTPTPE
+453 GIWLLVGRCTPNADT
-467 MPVEVLGRILSMLFH
+467 PVEVLGRILSMLFH
-482 WFHVTACS
+482 WFHVTAYS
-490 YDVGSQI
+490 YDAAGQI

-504 KVEHVCNWLKEI
+504 KVDHVCNWLKEI
-516 CRLHYN
+516 CRVHYN

-575 VMPHWMEAITNDVGE
+575 VMPHWMEAITNDVAE
-590 KELIELKIV
+590 KELNELKIV

-623 MRFEKTTAKVQQQA
+623 IRFEKTTAKVQQQA

-644 TKLGILI
+644 TKLEILI

-666 MKYGVQHELMREKE
+666 MKYGIQHELMREKE
-680 GQTKSPKTPSKEQ
+680 KDPQCQLQAKLPKTPCKEA
-693 KNELGNPP
+693 KAEMANPP

-727 NRHMEFSTDA
+727 NRHTEFSTDA

-748 DILLKQME
+748 DILLRQME

-791 HVCSL
+791 HVCAL

-805 ASIMW
+805 ASTMW

-816 LVQFMAPL
+816 LVEFMAPL
-824 NPVRAPDV
+824 NPVRPPDV

-851 DKEKSRDRD
+851 DKEKTRD

-880 ILKLDQFF
+880 IFKLDQFF

-915 VLVHMPHVCSN
+915 VLVHMPHVCS
-926 NDNGRS
+926 
-932 VGSIELR
+932 
-939 KVHATDEIMTATVET
+939 IMTATVET
-954 VSEQLDLASILPADR
+954 VSEQLDLGSILPTDR

-984 ANVSVTKASVIGENG
+984 ANASVTKASVMGEN
-999 GANGSTAGGA
+999 GANGSTAGG
-1009 GENGSVSDDEEDEED
+1009 ENGSGSDDEEEEED
-1024 GEDFWHT
+1024 SDDFWHT
-1031 SVGKFKFTLEQ
+1031 SVGKFKFTLDQ

-1068 ILQCLNVM
+1068 VLQCLKTM
-1076 ALHGDALA
+1076 ALHGDALS
-1084 KAAREHR
+1084 KAAKEHR

-1103 RNLWE
+1103 KNLWE
-1108 LCNAEHSHICQAGVP
+1108 LCNAEHSHICQVCVP

-1142 QEAFHDT
+1142 QEAFHDV

-1173 RTEVGLQT
+1173 RSEVGLQT

-1243 QLHNSLSDRR
+1243 QLHNSLSDRK
-1253 ILTWEFF
+1253 LLGWDFF
-1260 LNRFDTLFVEA
+1260 LNRFDTLFIEA

-1285 DLRNSENGSEA
+1285 DLRNSDNSSEA
-1296 LSSKILKARE
+1296 LSAKILKARE

-1311 DTSGSMA
+1311 DTTGSMA

-1340 MIPRQDSKFVPEKEK
+1340 MAPRQDSKFVPEKEK
-1355 IYSRQI
+1355 IYSRQV

-1368 KTSRFGLGQ
+1368 KTSRFGL
-1377 FLGSS
+1377 
-1382 GNHANVT
+1382 
-1389 SHSYASSSHPPT
+1389 
-1401 QHTRGGHNHSH
+1401 
-1412 PYAHPH
+1412 
-1418 SSHAT
+1418 
-1423 TSSKHYSSTIAS
+1423 
-1435 TTQPCPVH
+1435 
-1443 NPCTTNT
+1443 
-1450 TTTTTS
+1450 
-1456 ISHSHFFFS
+1456 
-1465 SNSPSTSTNTFTTH
+1465 
-1479 FAHFT
+1479 
-1484 SSNALPPTSQPQSVA
+1484 
-1499 TFSTLASSA
+1499 
-1508 SHSQSHQYLV
+1508 
-1518 HCVAPTPNQTFI
+1518 
-1530 AHSPMPT
+1530 
-1537 LREAEPP
+1537 
-1544 QSSMHILS
+1544 
-1552 TQKSSLPPHQS
+1552 
-1563 HHASYHSHFQKH
+1563 
-1575 PSAPNLLPPP
+1575 
-1585 SVTAMPSPS
+1585 
-1594 PATSTNPLL
+1594 
-1603 HCTCDGGGPGGAGIG
+1603 
-1618 GSGSGSGGGGGGAS
+1618 
-1632 SNAPA
+1632 
-1637 SAHQDGHIHS
+1637 DGHIHS
-1647 LGGIND
+1647 LGGLND
-1653 DNLIGLLS
+1653 ENLIGLLS

-1674 HLLVFLLMQ
+1674 HLLVFMLMQ

-1694 EDKPISKTQNIV
+1694 EEKPVTKTQNIV

-1725 APENLRASAVFNAF
+1725 TPGNLRVSAVFNAF

-1754 GLILPSIMQII
+1754 GLILPSVMQII
-1765 LYAPNPSNTAADCY
+1765 LYAPNPVNTSGESY

-1789 YLEQYPRRNW
+1789 NLEQYPRRNW
-1799 MLTILVVL
+1799 LFTLLVVL

-1816 HSAYVISAMRMVM
+1816 LSGYVISAIRVIM
-1829 NSLRN
+1829 NSLRG

-1848 DIQGASRSRDVS
+1848 DIQGVGSARSRDVS

-1865 TDPDEK
+1865 TDPEDK
-1871 DPSPPASPMFP
+1871 DASPPASPMFP

-1915 EADETESE
+1915 DADETESE

-1939 SSAPGSFDDTVH
+1939 SSAPGSFDDTIH
-1951 YDETPLSKGDIQRSR
+1951 FEDITPSKMESLRK
-1966 AMRAIEYE
+1966 YTE
-1974 EKTTKPHHKSMIT
+1974 EKTNKSHKSMIT
-1987 TKTGDTYTTKIRTS
+1987 TKTGDTYTTKIKTNS
-2001 GAQEA
+2001 
-2006 VSTTVVTTHARHS
+2006 SDK
-2019 LQEGVRMIVTPL
+2019 EGVRMIVTPL
-2031 VGTDTAAET
+2031 VGTEITET
-2040 AIVSPPVDVHRAI
+2040 AIVSPPVDVHRAV
-2053 TVRNKSLENAAAS
+2053 TVRNKSLESAAAS

-2085 QDIQTKSSDSNSKSL
+2085 QDMPVTTTAQINKPSSSGSGS
-2100 TSSNGN
+2100 
-2106 RSTNSST
+2106 RSTNGSS
-2113 ESSDKRQQ
+2113 
-2121 QQQQPCTSQ
+2121 
-2130 QTQQQHQAAISKKP
+2130 AAAAAAKS

-2154 SAGTSSSSTGTDD
+2154 SAGTSSSSADEA
-2167 SRLSANHKKPT
+2167 RQKKT
-2178 GKSLKRSDKAYGSPD
+2178 QAKTLRCADKSYGSPD
-2193 SPLSKMSVMPN
+2193 SPLSKMNVMPN
-2204 PVDEMDATKLPAPK
+2204 PRDELDAGLLPTPK
-2218 SIAAL
+2218 NIAAL
-2223 EIPTPERLLPIGTHE
+2223 EIPTPERLLPIGTQDT
-2238 SVGGLVERMREGL
+2238 VAGLVERVRDGL
-2251 NLPDIS
+2251 SLPDIS
-2257 HLKQDSLDVS
+2257 HLRQQDSLDVS

-2274 TPSSRTTSPR
+2274 TQSSRNNSPR

-2298 GIAGQQDLHSSILK
+2298 NAPTTNATAAAAAAPATTTTPAQPPADLHTSILK
-2312 SVTQEVRS
+2312 NVTQELKQQP
-2320 ATSAA
+2320 AA
-2325 ATTSIS
+2325 AAIQPQGST
-2331 GTHITT
+2331 
-2337 KPEAPKRPRQ
+2337 KRPRQ
-2347 KLAPFNVDASAI
+2347 KMAPFNVDTNAI
-2359 PDVRSRFAGAWPPPP
+2359 PDIRSRFAGSWPPPP
-2374 YQPPEEVDDDGEE
+2374 FQPVATDHDDDADEAAE
-2387 SNENGNGHS
+2387 TSNGHTHTI
-2396 SAAAQPNRVSS
+2396 ATAQQRGSS
-2407 RRVGDYTVCDRCTD
+2407 RRVGDYTIVERCSD
-2421 CGALIEEYTD
+2421 CGAVIEEYTD
-2431 EDIGILIVILGT
+2431 EEIGIFIVILGT

-2456 PEILTLTSRIC
+2456 PEVLTMTSRIC
-2467 LTSTHSWQGEN
+2467 LSSTHAWQGESSL
-2478 GPALV
+2478 PLAS
-2483 CSAQA
+2483 SAQA

-2509 VFQTQVKMKVRHNS
+2509 VFQTQMKMKIRHKH

-2533 FQELNATHPIYMVC
+2533 FQDLNATSPIYMVC
-2547 ESLQS
+2547 DTLTS
-2552 KKSLPIEQLP
+2552 KKALPVDQLPI
-2562 VIFRNMAEYLQ
+2562 IFRNMAEYLQ
-2573 CVPTELTTGPGVWQ
+2573 CVPTEAGVGQAVWS

-2597 RQVIVLLPNLD
+2597 RQVIVVMPNLSNAEYMLD
-2608 NPEHL
+2608 L
-2613 LGIMVATLKL
+2613 MVSTLRL
-2623 NIVPKTLLD
+2623 NCVPKTLLD
-2632 PYSKIMGFCVQNTNL
+2632 PYSKIMAYCVQHTNL
-2647 EYNSLYELC
+2647 EYPTLYELC
-2656 TLNMRT
+2656 TLNTRS
-2662 FSKDRDKMLLCR
+2662 FNKDRDKNLLCR
-2674 QLIFEFVQALKFKTN
+2674 QMIFEFVQALKFKSN
-2689 IPDNNLLMIIG
+2689 IPDHNLLMIIG
-2700 FVLHDAGGALPPGTI
+2700 FVLLDAGGSLPPG
-2715 AGLPET
+2715 ALNGLPDE
-2721 APPLTTNAADCMRQ
+2721 PPVLTTNAADCLRQ
-2735 YVNDVIDFLADFHT
+2735 YINDVIDFLADFHT

-2759 HVQNGLGEDTLGGV
+2759 QASNGLSEDTLGGV

-2788 GNTRDNKSSSRYLP
+2788 GNNRDNKAVSRYLP

-2838 LALTQRRNEHHTV
+2838 MALLQRRQETHTL
-2851 PIPLQQVP
+2851 PPLSVN
-2859 PTVPPAAVH
+2859 PPAAGQAPVVSVH
-2868 YQHHHQHP
+2868 YQHQGVTY
-2876 SATAP
+2876 SQ
-2881 IAMPVSQESSCHIA
+2881 PVPQEASCHIA

-2926 QLWTVYLEHIA
+2926 QLWTVYLEQMAHN
-2937 RTSSNAEGNTMGVLF
+2937 TNSNAEGCTLGVLF

-2957 VTPCILQLVSHAR
+2957 VTPCILQLVSHAK
-2970 PPKESAGANV
+2970 PANKDQGAQPN
-2980 GSGGIADFT
+2980 ADF
-2989 QNPNAK
+2989 QAQSANS
-2995 TPNAK
+2995 K

-3019 NSTILGKLLP
+3019 NSTVLGKLLP
-3029 LWSPVLSS
+3029 MWSTVLSS

-3052 RDYAPDYVEQ
+3052 RDYAPDYEEQ
-3062 QTHPSDALLKWLQ
+3062 QTNKSEALLKWLQ
-3075 RLQFKMGQIELQAST
+3075 RLQFKMGQIELQSST

>member
-1 MSDTFKNQLVNMGTR
+1 MTGSFKVQLINMGTR
-16 AAAFQARLRCLHD
+16 AAAFQAKLRALHEY
-29 SHVRLLQNTQP
+29 HVRLLHNVLP
-40 APSGDD
+40 APSGVD
-46 IANNIKYFV
+46 IANNIKYFS
-55 QTLLAVLKDVRT
+55 QTLLTVLKDVRT
-67 SPHDLI
+67 SPHELI
-73 RDPSEDPT
+73 RDPLEDPT

-101 IDVAPCVQCGQIA
+101 IDVAPCIQYGQIV
-114 FGKYLLQGL
+114 FGKALLQ
-123 CCLLPFLD
+123 CLSCILPFLD

-141 VSSTMSVL
+141 VSSTISVL
-149 PTALHQDIINALC
+149 PPALHQCIINALC
-162 YYILPFTITRRTAD
+162 YYILPFTITRRSSD
-176 EECQACQAVSSVIM
+176 EQECQACQSVSSVIM
-190 MVLQYSHNPAHHCQL
+190 MVLQYSNNPAHHCQL

-217 KDILCVIAYGTSVSR
+217 KDILCVVAYGTAVSR
-232 SSAAKLLFYYWPA
+232 TSAAKLLFYYWPA
-245 FDPNLFDR
+245 FNANLFDR

-261 NDMVPFVCQCDQ
+261 NDLVPFTCQREH
-273 CPNTGN
+273 CPNSGN

-285 CFDHGISTSYA
+285 CYDHSISIAYA
-296 AERAPPLYLCI
+296 PDCPPPLYLCI
-307 ECANEIHRKH
+307 ECANEIHREH
-317 ANLEFGD
+317 GSLEFGD

-338 KNCRSTDKAAFSI
+338 KNCRSNEKSAFSI

-358 SYNGYHPIR
+358 SFNGNHPIR
-367 YCAQC
+367 YCSQC

-387 HRSLQIIWQMDPEIQ
+387 HRSLQPAWQMDPEMQ
-402 MHMVESVI
+402 MHMVESVV

-421 EPGKDGTDPKK
+421 EPGKESSSSESKK
-432 NGDNGTPDTI
+432 NGSGITADNI
-442 SLEERQMLGRY
+442 SLEERQRLGRY
-453 GIWLLVGRCTPTPE
+453 GIWLLVGRCTPTADT
-467 MPVEVLGRILSMLFH
+467 PVEVLGRILSMLFH
-482 WFHVTACS
+482 WFHVTAYS
-490 YDVGSQI
+490 YDAAGQV

-504 KVEHVCNWLKEI
+504 KVDHVCNWLKDI
-516 CRLHYN
+516 CRIHYN

-575 VMPHWMEAITNDVGE
+575 VMPHWMEAITNDVAE
-590 KELIELKIV
+590 KELNELKIV

-623 MRFEKTTAKVQQQA
+623 IRFEKTTAKVQQQA

-644 TKLGILI
+644 TKLEILI

-666 MKYGVQHELMREKE
+666 MKYGIQHELMREKDA
-680 GQTKSPKTPSKEQ
+680 QSQSLAKAPKTPCKESKET
-693 KNELGNPP
+693 KADMANPP

-727 NRHMEFSTDA
+727 NRHTEFSTDA

-791 HVCSL
+791 HVCAL

-810 HQLSTK
+810 HQLATK

-824 NPVRAPDV
+824 NPVRPPDV

-851 DKEKSRDRD
+851 DKEKTRDRD

-880 ILKLDQFF
+880 IFKLDQFF

-926 NDNGRS
+926 NENGHS
-932 VGSIELR
+932 VDSNELR

-954 VSEQLDLASILPADR
+954 VSEQLDLASILPTDR

-984 ANVSVTKASVIGENG
+984 ANVSVTKASVMGENG
-999 GANGSTAGGA
+999 ANGGAACGG
-1009 GENGSVSDDEEDEED
+1009 GENGSGSEEDEEEED
-1024 GEDFWHT
+1024 SDDFWHT
-1031 SVGKFKFTLEQ
+1031 SVGKFKFTLDT
-1042 LPQTLQ
+1042 LPQPLQ

-1068 ILQCLNVM
+1068 VLQCLNTM

-1084 KAAREHR
+1084 KAAREQR

-1103 RNLWE
+1103 KNLWE
-1108 LCNAEHSHICQAGVP
+1108 LCNAEHSHICQVGVP

-1173 RTEVGLQT
+1173 RSEVGLQT

-1243 QLHNSLSDRR
+1243 QLHNSLSDRKM
-1253 ILTWEFF
+1253 LGWEFF

-1285 DLRNSENGSEA
+1285 DLRNSDNGSEA
-1296 LSSKILKARE
+1296 LSAKIQKARE

-1311 DTSGSMA
+1311 DTSGGMA

-1340 MIPRQDSKFVPEKEK
+1340 MAPRQDSKFVPEKEK
-1355 IYSRQI
+1355 IYSRQV

-1382 GNHANVT
+1382 SGGASGSSQSVNPAAT
-1389 SHSYASSSHPPT
+1389 AASSSRPKPP
-1401 QHTRGGHNHSH
+1401 
-1412 PYAHPH
+1412 
-1418 SSHAT
+1418 
-1423 TSSKHYSSTIAS
+1423 
-1435 TTQPCPVH
+1435 PCPVH
-1443 NPCTTNT
+1443 QPAHTAFPYHTHHHHPHAHHPYPHPHSHHHPHHHAGSSAHVA
-1450 TTTTTS
+1450 TTS
-1456 ISHSHFFFS
+1456 TTSAGLV
-1465 SNSPSTSTNTFTTH
+1465 ST
-1479 FAHFT
+1479 
-1484 SSNALPPTSQPQSVA
+1484 
-1499 TFSTLASSA
+1499 
-1508 SHSQSHQYLV
+1508 HSQSHQYLV
-1518 HCVAPTPNQTFI
+1518 HCVPPSH
-1530 AHSPMPT
+1530 HSPMPT
-1537 LREAEPP
+1537 LQEAETLLRSQAAADAAAASGSFGGPLGHP
-1544 QSSMHILS
+1544 GQEAAAVGTGTAGGSAGN
-1552 TQKSSLPPHQS
+1552 PNPHHS
-1563 HHASYHSHFQKH
+1563 FHSHFQKH

-1585 SVTAMPSPS
+1585 PAPSPS
-1594 PATSTNPLL
+1594 PSTLAFPM
-1603 HCTCDGGGPGGAGIG
+1603 HCTCDATPHPHPQVSGAAAT
-1618 GSGSGSGGGGGGAS
+1618 GSAA
-1632 SNAPA
+1632 NP
-1637 SAHQDGHIHS
+1637 DGHIHS
-1647 LGGIND
+1647 LGGLND

-1674 HLLVFLLMQ
+1674 HLLVFMLMQ
-1683 FMSRTDQAFPS
+1683 FMSRTDQAYPS
-1694 EDKPISKTQNIV
+1694 EEKPMTKTQNIV

-1725 APENLRASAVFNAF
+1725 TPESLRVSAVFNAF

-1754 GLILPSIMQII
+1754 GLILPSVMQII
-1765 LYAPNPSNTAADCY
+1765 LYAPNPTSTSGESY
-1779 QNLVFNYSLW
+1779 QNIVFNYSLW
-1789 YLEQYPRRNW
+1789 HLEQYPRRNW
-1799 MLTILVVL
+1799 LFTLLVVL

-1816 HSAYVISAMRMVM
+1816 LSGYVIAGIRLIM
-1829 NSLRN
+1829 NSLRG

-1848 DIQGASRSRDVS
+1848 DIQGVGGAARSRDVS

-1865 TDPDEK
+1865 TDPDDKEA
-1871 DPSPPASPMFP
+1871 SPPASPMFP

-1888 ASKSKGQN
+1888 ASKSKGN

-1915 EADETESE
+1915 DADETESE

-1939 SSAPGSFDDTVH
+1939 SSAPGSFDDTIHFEDVM
-1951 YDETPLSKGDIQRSR
+1951 PRNRR
-1966 AMRAIEYE
+1966 ALEYTE
-1974 EKTTKPHHKSMIT
+1974 EKSTKSHKSMIT
-1987 TKTGDTYTTKIRTS
+1987 TKVGDTYTTKIKATTTS
-2001 GAQEA
+2001 E
-2006 VSTTVVTTHARHS
+2006 TLVTTHTRHS

-2031 VGTDTAAET
+2031 VGAETTET
-2040 AIVSPPVDVHRAI
+2040 AIVSPPVDVHRAV

-2085 QDIQTKSSDSNSKSL
+2085 QDMPAVVERKAGSSSGSGSR
-2100 TSSNGN
+2100 SGNGSGN
-2106 RSTNSST
+2106 GSGGSA
-2113 ESSDKRQQ
+2113 
-2121 QQQQPCTSQ
+2121 P
-2130 QTQQQHQAAISKKP
+2130 AAIQASSSAAASKP

-2154 SAGTSSSSTGTDD
+2154 SAGNSSSSADD
-2167 SRLSANHKKPT
+2167 SRQKKSQT
-2178 GKSLKRSDKAYGSPD
+2178 KSLRRTDKNYGSPD

-2204 PVDEMDATKLPAPK
+2204 PRDEIDESMQSLPPPK

-2223 EIPTPERLLPIGTHE
+2223 EIPTPERLLPIGTQDT
-2238 SVGGLVERMREGL
+2238 VATLVERVRDGL

-2274 TPSSRTTSPR
+2274 TPSSRTNSPR
-2284 RLIKQVALESPPNA
+2284 RLIKQVALESPPNPNA
-2298 GIAGQQDLHSSILK
+2298 QLPSQPSADLHTSILKNVQQDLKQNAPEGNGL
-2312 SVTQEVRS
+2312 
-2320 ATSAA
+2320 
-2325 ATTSIS
+2325 TTSNSI
-2331 GTHITT
+2331 
-2337 KPEAPKRPRQ
+2337 KRPRQ
-2347 KLAPFNVDASAI
+2347 KLAPFNVDSNAI
-2359 PDVRSRFAGAWPPPP
+2359 PDIRSRFAGSWPPPP
-2374 YQPPEEVDDDGEE
+2374 FQPVDPEPDDDDEIGAEA
-2387 SNENGNGHS
+2387 SNGHGTHS
-2396 SAAAQPNRVSS
+2396 TPHAPRGSS
-2407 RRVGDYTVCDRCTD
+2407 RRVGDYTIVERCSD
-2421 CGALIEEYTD
+2421 CGAHIEEYTD
-2431 EDIGILIVILGT
+2431 EEIGIFIVILGT

-2456 PEILTLTSRIC
+2456 PEILTMTSRIC
-2467 LTSTHSWQGEN
+2467 LSSTHAWQGEN
-2478 GPALV
+2478 GPPLAS
-2483 CSAQA
+2483 SAQA
-2488 VALQFIRCVLH
+2488 VACQFFRCVLH

-2509 VFQTQVKMKVRHNS
+2509 VFQTQMKMKIRHHH
-2523 FRSIARALQD
+2523 FRSIAKALQD
-2533 FQELNATHPIYMVC
+2533 FQDLNSTSPIYMVC
-2547 ESLQS
+2547 ESLTS
-2552 KKSLPIEQLP
+2552 KKALPIDQLP
-2562 VIFRNMAEYLQ
+2562 VIFRNMAEYLNLQ
-2573 CVPTELTTGPGVWQ
+2573 CVPTEAGVGLAVWS

-2597 RQVIVLLPNLD
+2597 RQVIVIMPSLTNAEYMLD
-2608 NPEHL
+2608 
-2613 LGIMVATLKL
+2613 IMAATLRL
-2623 NIVPKTLLD
+2623 NCVPKTLLD
-2632 PYSKIMGFCVQNTNL
+2632 PYSKIMAYCVQHTNL
-2647 EYNSLYELC
+2647 EYQTLYELC
-2656 TLNMRT
+2656 TLNIRS
-2662 FSKDRDKMLLCR
+2662 FSKDRDKNLLCR
-2674 QLIFEFVQALKFKTN
+2674 QMIFEFVQALKFKSN
-2689 IPDNNLLMIIG
+2689 IPDHNLLTIIG
-2700 FVLHDAGGALPPGTI
+2700 FVLLDAGGTLPPG
-2715 AGLPET
+2715 AAPGLPDA
-2721 APPLTTNAADCMRQ
+2721 APMMTTNSADCLRQ
-2735 YVNDVIDFLADFHT
+2735 YINDVIDFLADFHT

-2759 HVQNGLGEDTLGGV
+2759 QTSCGLGEDTLGGV

-2788 GNTRDNKSSSRYLP
+2788 GNSRDNKAVSRYLP

-2838 LALTQRRNEHHTV
+2838 MALMQRRQETHS
-2851 PIPLQQVP
+2851 IPTPMPQQNSQG
-2859 PTVPPAAVH
+2859 TGPAASVH
-2868 YQHHHQHP
+2868 YQHQGVTY
-2876 SATAP
+2876 SQ
-2881 IAMPVSQESSCHIA
+2881 PVPQEASCHIA

-2926 QLWTVYLEHIA
+2926 QLWTVYLEQMAHN
-2937 RTSSNAEGNTMGVLF
+2937 TNSNAEGSTLGVLF

-2957 VTPCILQLVSHAR
+2957 VTPCILQLVSHAK
-2970 PPKESAGANV
+2970 PTVNKDQPQTPLDFQTQSAN
-2980 GSGGIADFT
+2980 S
-2989 QNPNAK
+2989 
-2995 TPNAK
+2995 K

-3007 HFLSLLEALKET
+3007 HFLSLLEALKDT
-3019 NSTILGKLLP
+3019 NSTVLGKLLP
-3029 LWSPVLSS
+3029 MWSPVLSS

-3052 RDYAPDYVEQ
+3052 RDYAPDYEEQ
-3062 QTHPSDALLKWLQ
+3062 QTYKSEALLKWLQ

>member
-1 MSDTFKNQLVNMGTR
+1 MTGSFKVQLINMGTR
-16 AAAFQARLRCLHD
+16 AAAFQAKLRALHEY
-29 SHVRLLQNTQP
+29 HVRLLHNVLP
-40 APSGDD
+40 APSGVD
-46 IANNIKYFV
+46 IANNIKYFS
-55 QTLLAVLKDVRT
+55 QTLLTVLKDVRT
-67 SPHDLI
+67 SPHELI
-73 RDPSEDPT
+73 RDPLEDPT

-101 IDVAPCVQCGQIA
+101 IDVAPCIQYGQIV
-114 FGKYLLQGL
+114 FGKALLQ
-123 CCLLPFLD
+123 CLSCILPFLD

-141 VSSTMSVL
+141 VSSTISVL
-149 PTALHQDIINALC
+149 PPALHQCIINALC
-162 YYILPFTITRRTAD
+162 YYILPFTITRRSSD
-176 EECQACQAVSSVIM
+176 EQECQACQSVSSVIM
-190 MVLQYSHNPAHHCQL
+190 MVLQYSNNPAHHCQL

-217 KDILCVIAYGTSVSR
+217 KDILCVVAYGTAVSR
-232 SSAAKLLFYYWPA
+232 TSAAKLLFYYWPA
-245 FDPNLFDR
+245 FNANLFDR

-261 NDMVPFVCQCDQ
+261 NDLVPFTCQREH
-273 CPNTGN
+273 CPNSGN

-285 CFDHGISTSYA
+285 CYDHSISIAYA
-296 AERAPPLYLCI
+296 PDCPPPLYLCI
-307 ECANEIHRKH
+307 ECANEIHREH
-317 ANLEFGD
+317 GSLEFGD

-338 KNCRSTDKAAFSI
+338 KNCRSNEKSAFSI

-358 SYNGYHPIR
+358 SFNGNHPIR
-367 YCAQC
+367 YCSQC

-387 HRSLQIIWQMDPEIQ
+387 HRSLQPAWQMDPEMQ
-402 MHMVESVI
+402 MHMVESVV

-421 EPGKDGTDPKK
+421 EPGKESLSSESKK
-432 NGDNGTPDTI
+432 NGSGITADNI
-442 SLEERQMLGRY
+442 SLEERQRLGRY
-453 GIWLLVGRCTPTPE
+453 GIWLLVGRCTPTADT
-467 MPVEVLGRILSMLFH
+467 PVEVLGRILSMLFH
-482 WFHVTACS
+482 WFHVTAYS
-490 YDVGSQI
+490 YDAAGQV

-504 KVEHVCNWLKEI
+504 KVDHVCNWLKDI
-516 CRLHYN
+516 CRIHYN

-575 VMPHWMEAITNDVGE
+575 VMPHWMEAITNDVAE
-590 KELIELKIV
+590 KELNELKIV

-623 MRFEKTTAKVQQQA
+623 IRFEKTTAKVQQQA

-644 TKLGILI
+644 TKLEILI

-666 MKYGVQHELMREKE
+666 MKYGIQHELMREKDA
-680 GQTKSPKTPSKEQ
+680 QSQSLAKAPKTPCKESKET
-693 KNELGNPP
+693 KADMANPP

-727 NRHMEFSTDA
+727 NRHTEFSTDA

-791 HVCSL
+791 HVCAL

-810 HQLSTK
+810 HQLATK

-824 NPVRAPDV
+824 NPVRPPDV

-851 DKEKSRDRD
+851 DKEKTRDRD

-880 ILKLDQFF
+880 IFKLDQFF

-926 NDNGRS
+926 NENGHS
-932 VGSIELR
+932 VDSNELR

-954 VSEQLDLASILPADR
+954 VSEQLDLASILPTDR

-984 ANVSVTKASVIGENG
+984 ANVSVTKASVMGENG
-999 GANGSTAGGA
+999 ANGGAACGG
-1009 GENGSVSDDEEDEED
+1009 GENGSGSEDDEEEED
-1024 GEDFWHT
+1024 SDDFWHT
-1031 SVGKFKFTLEQ
+1031 SVGKFKFTLDT
-1042 LPQTLQ
+1042 LPQPLQ

-1068 ILQCLNVM
+1068 VLQCLNTM

-1084 KAAREHR
+1084 KAAREQR

-1103 RNLWE
+1103 KNLWE
-1108 LCNAEHSHICQAGVP
+1108 LCNAEHSHICQVGVP

-1173 RTEVGLQT
+1173 RSEVGLQT

-1194 DDINV
+1194 DDVNV

-1243 QLHNSLSDRR
+1243 QLHNSLSDRKM
-1253 ILTWEFF
+1253 LGWEFF

-1285 DLRNSENGSEA
+1285 DLRNSDNGSEA
-1296 LSSKILKARE
+1296 LSAKIQKARE

-1311 DTSGSMA
+1311 DTSGGMA

-1340 MIPRQDSKFVPEKEK
+1340 MAPRQDSKFVPEKEK
-1355 IYSRQI
+1355 IYSRQV

-1368 KTSRFGLGQ
+1368 KTSRFGL
-1377 FLGSS
+1377 
-1382 GNHANVT
+1382 
-1389 SHSYASSSHPPT
+1389 
-1401 QHTRGGHNHSH
+1401 
-1412 PYAHPH
+1412 
-1418 SSHAT
+1418 
-1423 TSSKHYSSTIAS
+1423 
-1435 TTQPCPVH
+1435 
-1443 NPCTTNT
+1443 
-1450 TTTTTS
+1450 
-1456 ISHSHFFFS
+1456 
-1465 SNSPSTSTNTFTTH
+1465 
-1479 FAHFT
+1479 
-1484 SSNALPPTSQPQSVA
+1484 
-1499 TFSTLASSA
+1499 
-1508 SHSQSHQYLV
+1508 
-1518 HCVAPTPNQTFI
+1518 
-1530 AHSPMPT
+1530 
-1537 LREAEPP
+1537 
-1544 QSSMHILS
+1544 
-1552 TQKSSLPPHQS
+1552 
-1563 HHASYHSHFQKH
+1563 
-1575 PSAPNLLPPP
+1575 
-1585 SVTAMPSPS
+1585 
-1594 PATSTNPLL
+1594 
-1603 HCTCDGGGPGGAGIG
+1603 
-1618 GSGSGSGGGGGGAS
+1618 
-1632 SNAPA
+1632 
-1637 SAHQDGHIHS
+1637 DGHIHS
-1647 LGGIND
+1647 LGGLND
-1653 DNLIGLLS
+1653 ENLIGLLS

-1674 HLLVFLLMQ
+1674 HLLVFMLMQ
-1683 FMSRTDQAFPS
+1683 FMSRTDQAYPS
-1694 EDKPISKTQNIV
+1694 EEKPMTKTQNIV

-1725 APENLRASAVFNAF
+1725 TPESLRVSAVFNAF

-1754 GLILPSIMQII
+1754 GLIMPSVMQII
-1765 LYAPNPSNTAADCY
+1765 LYAPNPTSTSGESY
-1779 QNLVFNYSLW
+1779 QNIVFNYSLW
-1789 YLEQYPRRNW
+1789 HLEQYPRRNW
-1799 MLTILVVL
+1799 LFSLLVVL

-1816 HSAYVISAMRMVM
+1816 LSGYVIAGIRLIM
-1829 NSLRN
+1829 NSLRG

-1848 DIQGASRSRDVS
+1848 DIQGVGGAARSRDVS

-1865 TDPDEK
+1865 TDPDDKEA
-1871 DPSPPASPMFP
+1871 SPPASPMFP

-1888 ASKSKGQN
+1888 ASKSKGN

-1915 EADETESE
+1915 DADETESE

-1939 SSAPGSFDDTVH
+1939 SSAPGSFDDTIHFEDVM
-1951 YDETPLSKGDIQRSR
+1951 PRNRR
-1966 AMRAIEYE
+1966 ALEYTE
-1974 EKTTKPHHKSMIT
+1974 EKSTKSHKSMIT
-1987 TKTGDTYTTKIRTS
+1987 TKVGDTYTTKIKATTTS
-2001 GAQEA
+2001 E
-2006 VSTTVVTTHARHS
+2006 TLVTTHTRHS

-2031 VGTDTAAET
+2031 
-2040 AIVSPPVDVHRAI
+2040 
-2053 TVRNKSLENAAAS
+2053 SLENAAAS

-2085 QDIQTKSSDSNSKSL
+2085 QDMTPAVDRKAGSSSGSGSR
-2100 TSSNGN
+2100 SANGN
-2106 RSTNSST
+2106 GNGGGGSAPAAMQASSST
-2113 ESSDKRQQ
+2113 A
-2121 QQQQPCTSQ
+2121 TS
-2130 QTQQQHQAAISKKP
+2130 KP

-2154 SAGTSSSSTGTDD
+2154 SAGNSSSSADD
-2167 SRLSANHKKPT
+2167 SRQKKSQT
-2178 GKSLKRSDKAYGSPD
+2178 KSLRRTDKNYGSPD

-2204 PVDEMDATKLPAPK
+2204 PREEMDESMQSLPPPK

-2223 EIPTPERLLPIGTHE
+2223 EIPTPERLLPIGTQDT
-2238 SVGGLVERMREGL
+2238 VATLVERVRDGL

-2274 TPSSRTTSPR
+2274 TPSSRTNSPR
-2284 RLIKQVALESPPNA
+2284 RLIKQVALESPPNPNA
-2298 GIAGQQDLHSSILK
+2298 QLPSQPSADLHTSILKNVQQDLKQNAPEGNGL
-2312 SVTQEVRS
+2312 
-2320 ATSAA
+2320 
-2325 ATTSIS
+2325 TTSNSI
-2331 GTHITT
+2331 
-2337 KPEAPKRPRQ
+2337 KRPRQ
-2347 KLAPFNVDASAI
+2347 KLAPFNVDSNAI
-2359 PDVRSRFAGAWPPPP
+2359 PDIRSRFAGSWPPPP
-2374 YQPPEEVDDDGEE
+2374 FQPVDPEPDDDDDIGAEA
-2387 SNENGNGHS
+2387 SNGHGIHS
-2396 SAAAQPNRVSS
+2396 TPHAPRGSS
-2407 RRVGDYTVCDRCTD
+2407 RRVGDYTIVERCSD
-2421 CGALIEEYTD
+2421 CGAHIEEYTD
-2431 EDIGILIVILGT
+2431 EEIGIFIVILGT

-2456 PEILTLTSRIC
+2456 PEILTMTSRIC
-2467 LTSTHSWQGEN
+2467 LSSTHAWQGEN
-2478 GPALV
+2478 GPPLAS
-2483 CSAQA
+2483 SAQA
-2488 VALQFIRCVLH
+2488 VACQFFRCVLH

-2509 VFQTQVKMKVRHNS
+2509 VFQTQMKMKVRHHH
-2523 FRSIARALQD
+2523 FRSIAKALQD
-2533 FQELNATHPIYMVC
+2533 FQDLNSTSPIYMVC
-2547 ESLQS
+2547 ESLTS
-2552 KKSLPIEQLP
+2552 KKALPIDQLP
-2562 VIFRNMAEYLQ
+2562 VIFRNMAEYLNLQ
-2573 CVPTELTTGPGVWQ
+2573 CVPTEAGVGLAVWS

-2597 RQVIVLLPNLD
+2597 RQVIVIMPSLTNAEYMLD
-2608 NPEHL
+2608 
-2613 LGIMVATLKL
+2613 IMAATLRL
-2623 NIVPKTLLD
+2623 NCVPKTLLD
-2632 PYSKIMGFCVQNTNL
+2632 PYSKIMAYCVQHTNL
-2647 EYNSLYELC
+2647 EYQTLYELC
-2656 TLNMRT
+2656 TLNIRS
-2662 FSKDRDKMLLCR
+2662 FSKDRDKNLLCR
-2674 QLIFEFVQALKFKTN
+2674 QMIFEFVQALKFKSN
-2689 IPDNNLLMIIG
+2689 IPDHNLLTIIG
-2700 FVLHDAGGALPPGTI
+2700 FVLLDAGGTLPPG
-2715 AGLPET
+2715 AAPGLPDA
-2721 APPLTTNAADCMRQ
+2721 APMMTTNSADCLRQ
-2735 YVNDVIDFLADFHT
+2735 YINDVIDFLADFHT

-2759 HVQNGLGEDTLGGV
+2759 QTSSGLGEDTLGGV

-2788 GNTRDNKSSSRYLP
+2788 GNSRDNKAVSRYLP

-2838 LALTQRRNEHHTV
+2838 MALMQRRQETHS
-2851 PIPLQQVP
+2851 IPTPMPQQNSQG
-2859 PTVPPAAVH
+2859 TGPAASVH
-2868 YQHHHQHP
+2868 YQHQGVTY
-2876 SATAP
+2876 SQ
-2881 IAMPVSQESSCHIA
+2881 PVPQEASCHIA

-2926 QLWTVYLEHIA
+2926 QLWTVYLEQMAHN
-2937 RTSSNAEGNTMGVLF
+2937 TNSNAEGSTLGVLF

-2957 VTPCILQLVSHAR
+2957 VTPCILQLVSHAK
-2970 PPKESAGANV
+2970 PTVNKDQPQTPLDFQTQSAN
-2980 GSGGIADFT
+2980 S
-2989 QNPNAK
+2989 
-2995 TPNAK
+2995 K

-3007 HFLSLLEALKET
+3007 HFLSLLEALKDT
-3019 NSTILGKLLP
+3019 NSTVLGKLLP
-3029 LWSPVLSS
+3029 MWSPVLSS

-3052 RDYAPDYVEQ
+3052 RDYAPDYEEQ
-3062 QTHPSDALLKWLQ
+3062 QTYKSEALLKWLQ

>member
-1 MSDTFKNQLVNMGTR
+1 MTGSFKVQLINMGTR
-16 AAAFQARLRCLHD
+16 AAAFQAKLRALHD
-29 SHVRLLQNTQP
+29 YHVRLLHNVLP
-40 APSGDD
+40 APSGVD
-46 IANNIKYFV
+46 IANNIKYFS
-55 QTLLAVLKDVRT
+55 QTLLTVLKDVRT
-67 SPHDLI
+67 SPHELI
-73 RDPSEDPT
+73 RDPHEDPT

-101 IDVAPCVQCGQIA
+101 IDVAPCIQYGQIV
-114 FGKYLLQGL
+114 FGKALLQ
-123 CCLLPFLD
+123 CLSCILPFLD

-141 VSSTMSVL
+141 VSSTISVL
-149 PTALHQDIINALC
+149 PPALHQDIVNALC
-162 YYILPFTITRRTAD
+162 YYILPFTITRRSSD
-176 EECQACQAVSSVIM
+176 EQECQACQSVSSVIM
-190 MVLQYSHNPAHHCQL
+190 MVLQYSNNPAHHCQL

-217 KDILCVIAYGTSVSR
+217 KDILCVVAYGTAVSR

-245 FDPNLFDR
+245 FDANLFDR

-261 NDMVPFVCQCDQ
+261 NDLVPFTCQREH
-273 CPNTGN
+273 CPNAGN

-285 CFDHGISTSYA
+285 CYDHSISIAYA
-296 AERAPPLYLCI
+296 PDCPPPLYLCI
-307 ECANEIHRKH
+307 ECANEIHREH

-338 KNCRSTDKAAFSI
+338 KNCRSNEKSAFSI

-358 SYNGYHPIR
+358 TFNGNHPIR
-367 YCAQC
+367 YCSQC

-387 HRSLQIIWQMDPEIQ
+387 HRSLQPAWQMDPEMQ
-402 MHMVESVI
+402 MHMVESVV
-410 SLLREAKPLNF
+410 SLLRESKPLNF
-421 EPGKDGTDPKK
+421 EPGKESSSSEAKK
-432 NGDNGTPDTI
+432 NGSAGTADNI
-442 SLEERQMLGRY
+442 SREERQRLGRY
-453 GIWLLVGRCTPTPE
+453 GIWLLVGRCTPTADT
-467 MPVEVLGRILSMLFH
+467 PVEVLGRILSMLFH
-482 WFHVTACS
+482 WFHVTAYS
-490 YDVGSQI
+490 YDAAGQV

-504 KVEHVCNWLKEI
+504 KVDHVCNWLKEI
-516 CRLHYN
+516 CRIHYN
-522 VFISCLLPHP
+522 VFIACLLPHP

-547 RTSHLKEGLQRLIC
+547 RTSHLKEGMQRLIC

-575 VMPHWMEAITNDVGE
+575 VMPHWMEAITNDVAE
-590 KELIELKIV
+590 KELNELKIV

-611 GFDAKTMYNFVA
+611 GFDGKTMYNFVA
-623 MRFEKTTAKVQQQA
+623 IRFEKTTAKVQQQA

-644 TKLGILI
+644 TKLEILI

-666 MKYGVQHELMREKE
+666 MKYGIQHELMREKDAAQLQLPKAPKVPCKE
-680 GQTKSPKTPSKEQ
+680 TKAEMA
-693 KNELGNPP
+693 NPP

-727 NRHMEFSTDA
+727 NRHTEFSTDA

-791 HVCSL
+791 HVCAL

-810 HQLSTK
+810 HQLATK

-824 NPVRAPDV
+824 NPVRPPDV

-851 DKEKSRDRD
+851 DKEKTRD

-880 ILKLDQFF
+880 IFKLDQFF

-915 VLVHMPHVCSN
+915 VLVHMPHVCS
-926 NDNGRS
+926 
-932 VGSIELR
+932 
-939 KVHATDEIMTATVET
+939 IMTATVET
-954 VSEQLDLASILPADR
+954 VSEQLDLASILPTDR

-984 ANVSVTKASVIGENG
+984 ANVSVTKASVMGEN
-999 GANGSTAGGA
+999 GANGSTACG
-1009 GENGSVSDDEEDEED
+1009 GENGSGSDEDEEEED
-1024 GEDFWHT
+1024 SDDFWHT
-1031 SVGKFKFTLEQ
+1031 SVGKFKFTLDT
-1042 LPQTLQ
+1042 LPQPLQ

-1068 ILQCLNVM
+1068 VLQCLNTM

-1084 KAAREHR
+1084 KAAKEQR

-1103 RNLWE
+1103 KNLWE
-1108 LCNAEHSHICQAGVP
+1108 LCNAEHSHICQVGVP

-1173 RTEVGLQT
+1173 RSEVGLQT

-1243 QLHNSLSDRR
+1243 QLHNSLSDRK
-1253 ILTWEFF
+1253 LLGWDFF

-1285 DLRNSENGSEA
+1285 DLRNSDNGSEA
-1296 LSSKILKARE
+1296 LSAKILKARE

-1340 MIPRQDSKFVPEKEK
+1340 MAPRQDSKYVPEKEK
-1355 IYSRQI
+1355 IYSRQV

-1368 KTSRFGLGQ
+1368 KTSRFGL
-1377 FLGSS
+1377 
-1382 GNHANVT
+1382 
-1389 SHSYASSSHPPT
+1389 
-1401 QHTRGGHNHSH
+1401 
-1412 PYAHPH
+1412 
-1418 SSHAT
+1418 
-1423 TSSKHYSSTIAS
+1423 
-1435 TTQPCPVH
+1435 
-1443 NPCTTNT
+1443 
-1450 TTTTTS
+1450 
-1456 ISHSHFFFS
+1456 
-1465 SNSPSTSTNTFTTH
+1465 
-1479 FAHFT
+1479 
-1484 SSNALPPTSQPQSVA
+1484 
-1499 TFSTLASSA
+1499 
-1508 SHSQSHQYLV
+1508 
-1518 HCVAPTPNQTFI
+1518 
-1530 AHSPMPT
+1530 
-1537 LREAEPP
+1537 
-1544 QSSMHILS
+1544 
-1552 TQKSSLPPHQS
+1552 
-1563 HHASYHSHFQKH
+1563 
-1575 PSAPNLLPPP
+1575 
-1585 SVTAMPSPS
+1585 
-1594 PATSTNPLL
+1594 
-1603 HCTCDGGGPGGAGIG
+1603 
-1618 GSGSGSGGGGGGAS
+1618 
-1632 SNAPA
+1632 
-1637 SAHQDGHIHS
+1637 DGHIHS
-1647 LGGIND
+1647 LGGLND
-1653 DNLIGLLS
+1653 ENLIGLLS

-1674 HLLVFLLMQ
+1674 HLLVFMLMQ

-1694 EDKPISKTQNIV
+1694 EDKPVTRTQNIV

-1725 APENLRASAVFNAF
+1725 TPESLRVSAVFNAF

-1754 GLILPSIMQII
+1754 GLILPSVMQII
-1765 LYAPNPSNTAADCY
+1765 LYAPYPTNTSGESY
-1779 QNLVFNYSLW
+1779 QNIVFNYSLW
-1789 YLEQYPRRNW
+1789 HLEQYPRRNW
-1799 MLTILVVL
+1799 LFTLLVVL

-1816 HSAYVISAMRMVM
+1816 LSGYIISGIRMIM
-1829 NSLRN
+1829 NSLRG

-1848 DIQGASRSRDVS
+1848 DIQGVGGAARSRDVS

-1865 TDPDEK
+1865 TDPDDKEA
-1871 DPSPPASPMFP
+1871 SPPVSPMFP
-1882 SEGTSA
+1882 SEATSA
-1888 ASKSKGQN
+1888 ASKSKGN

-1915 EADETESE
+1915 DADETESE

-1939 SSAPGSFDDTVH
+1939 SAPGSFDDTIHFEDVMP
-1951 YDETPLSKGDIQRSR
+1951 TRKRL
-1966 AMRAIEYE
+1966 EYTE
-1974 EKTTKPHHKSMIT
+1974 EKSTKSHKSMIT
-1987 TKTGDTYTTKIRTS
+1987 TKVGDTYTTKIKATTTS
-2001 GAQEA
+2001 E
-2006 VSTTVVTTHARHS
+2006 TLVTTRHS

-2031 VGTDTAAET
+2031 VAAETTET
-2040 AIVSPPVDVHRAI
+2040 AIVSPPVDVHRAV

-2085 QDIQTKSSDSNSKSL
+2085 QDVPGTADRKPGSSSGSGSRSVNGNATAAPAPTAAPTKS
-2100 TSSNGN
+2100 
-2106 RSTNSST
+2106 
-2113 ESSDKRQQ
+2113 
-2121 QQQQPCTSQ
+2121 
-2130 QTQQQHQAAISKKP
+2130 

-2154 SAGTSSSSTGTDD
+2154 SAGTSSSSMDD
-2167 SRLSANHKKPT
+2167 SRHQKKSQT
-2178 GKSLKRSDKAYGSPD
+2178 KSLKRTDKNYGSPD

-2204 PVDEMDATKLPAPK
+2204 PRDEMDAAMQGLPPPK
-2218 SIAAL
+2218 NIAAL
-2223 EIPTPERLLPIGTHE
+2223 EIPTPERLLPIGTQDT
-2238 SVGGLVERMREGL
+2238 VAALVERVREGL

-2274 TPSSRTTSPR
+2274 TPSSRTNSPR
-2284 RLIKQVALESPPNA
+2284 RLIKQVALESPPNPNA
-2298 GIAGQQDLHSSILK
+2298 PSTSQQPTQPPADLHTSILK
-2312 SVTQEVRS
+2312 NVQQELKQS
-2320 ATSAA
+2320 AGGAPAGGAAGGGLTSSN
-2325 ATTSIS
+2325 SI
-2331 GTHITT
+2331 
-2337 KPEAPKRPRQ
+2337 KRPRQ
-2347 KLAPFNVDASAI
+2347 KLAPFNVDTNAI
-2359 PDVRSRFAGAWPPPP
+2359 PDIRSRFAGSWPPPP
-2374 YQPPEEVDDDGEE
+2374 FQPAEPDPDDEGDDGVGEAT
-2387 SNENGNGHS
+2387 NGHGTS
-2396 SAAAQPNRVSS
+2396 HGTAHVPRGSA
-2407 RRVGDYTVCDRCTD
+2407 RRVGDYTIVERCSD
-2421 CGALIEEYTD
+2421 CGAHIEEYTD
-2431 EDIGILIVILGT
+2431 EEIGIFIVILGT

-2456 PEILTLTSRIC
+2456 PEILTMTSRIC
-2467 LTSTHSWQGEN
+2467 LSSTHSWQGEN
-2478 GPALV
+2478 GPPLA

-2509 VFQTQVKMKVRHNS
+2509 VFQTQMKMKIRHNH
-2523 FRSIARALQD
+2523 FRSIAKALQD
-2533 FQELNATHPIYMVC
+2533 FQDLNATSPIYMVC
-2547 ESLQS
+2547 ESLTS
-2552 KKSLPIEQLP
+2552 KKALPVDQLP
-2562 VIFRNMAEYLQ
+2562 VIFRNMAEYLNLQ
-2573 CVPTELTTGPGVWQ
+2573 CVPAEAGVGLAMWS

-2597 RQVIVLLPNLD
+2597 RQVIVIMPSLTNAEYMLD
-2608 NPEHL
+2608 
-2613 LGIMVATLKL
+2613 IIAATLRL
-2623 NIVPKTLLD
+2623 NCVPKTLLD
-2632 PYSKIMGFCVQNTNL
+2632 PYSKIMAYCVQHTNL
-2647 EYNSLYELC
+2647 EYQTVYELC
-2656 TLNMRT
+2656 TLNTRS
-2662 FSKDRDKMLLCR
+2662 FSKDRDKNLLCR
-2674 QLIFEFVQALKFKTN
+2674 QMIFEFVQALKFKSN
-2689 IPDNNLLMIIG
+2689 IPDHNLLVIIG
-2700 FVLHDAGGALPPGTI
+2700 VVLLDAGGTLPPGS
-2715 AGLPET
+2715 
-2721 APPLTTNAADCMRQ
+2721 APGMPDAAPMLTTNSADCLRQ
-2735 YVNDVIDFLADFHT
+2735 YINDVIDFLADFHT
-2749 LSKIKNFKNG
+2749 LSKIKHLKNG
-2759 HVQNGLGEDTLGGV
+2759 QTSNGLGEDTLGGV

-2788 GNTRDNKSSSRYLP
+2788 GNSRDNRAVSRYLP

-2838 LALTQRRNEHHTV
+2838 MVLMQRRQETHT
-2851 PIPLQQVP
+2851 IPTP
-2859 PTVPPAAVH
+2859 PPNPPPGQGQAPAASVH
-2868 YQHHHQHP
+2868 YQHQGVTY
-2876 SATAP
+2876 SQ
-2881 IAMPVSQESSCHIA
+2881 PVPQEASCHIA

-2926 QLWTVYLEHIA
+2926 QLWTVYLEQMAHNT
-2937 RTSSNAEGNTMGVLF
+2937 TSNVEGGTLGVLF

-2957 VTPCILQLVSHAR
+2957 VTPCILQLVSHAK
-2970 PPKESAGANV
+2970 PTINKDQPQSSVDFQTQSAN
-2980 GSGGIADFT
+2980 S
-2989 QNPNAK
+2989 
-2995 TPNAK
+2995 K

-3007 HFLSLLEALKET
+3007 HFLSLLEALKDT
-3019 NSTILGKLLP
+3019 NSTVLGKLLP
-3029 LWSPVLSS
+3029 MWSPVLSS

-3052 RDYAPDYVEQ
+3052 RDCAPDYEEQ
-3062 QTHPSDALLKWLQ
+3062 QAFRSEALLKWLQ

>member
-1 MSDTFKNQLVNMGTR
+1 MTGSFKVQLINMGTR
-16 AAAFQARLRCLHD
+16 AAAFQAKLRALHEY
-29 SHVRLLQNTQP
+29 HVRLLHNILP
-40 APSGDD
+40 APSGVD
-46 IANNIKYFV
+46 IANNIKYFS
-55 QTLLAVLKDVRT
+55 QTLLTVLKDVRT
-67 SPHDLI
+67 SPHELI
-73 RDPSEDPT
+73 RDPLEDPT

-101 IDVAPCVQCGQIA
+101 IDVAPCIQYGQIV
-114 FGKYLLQGL
+114 FGKALLQ
-123 CCLLPFLD
+123 CLSCILPFLD

-141 VSSTMSVL
+141 VSSTISVL
-149 PTALHQDIINALC
+149 PPALHQDIVNALC
-162 YYILPFTITRRTAD
+162 YYILPFTITRRSSD
-176 EECQACQAVSSVIM
+176 EQECQACQSVSSVIM
-190 MVLQYSHNPAHHCQL
+190 MVLQYSNNPAHHCQL

-217 KDILCVIAYGTSVSR
+217 KDILCVVAYGTAVSR

-245 FDPNLFDR
+245 FDANLFDR

-261 NDMVPFVCQCDQ
+261 NDLVPFTCQREH
-273 CPNTGN
+273 CPNAGN

-285 CFDHGISTSYA
+285 CYDHSISITYA
-296 AERAPPLYLCI
+296 PDCPPPLYLCI
-307 ECANEIHRKH
+307 ECANEIHREH

-338 KNCRSTDKAAFSI
+338 KNCRSNEKSAFSI

-358 SYNGYHPIR
+358 TFNGNHPIR
-367 YCAQC
+367 YCSQC

-387 HRSLQIIWQMDPEIQ
+387 HRSLQPAWQMDPEMQ
-402 MHMVESVI
+402 MHMVESVV
-410 SLLREAKPLNF
+410 SLLRESKPLNF
-421 EPGKDGTDPKK
+421 EPGKESSSSDAKK
-432 NGDNGTPDTI
+432 NGSSATADNI
-442 SLEERQMLGRY
+442 SREERQRLGRY
-453 GIWLLVGRCTPTPE
+453 GIWLLVGRCTPTADT
-467 MPVEVLGRILSMLFH
+467 PVEVLGRILSMLFH
-482 WFHVTACS
+482 WFHVTAYS
-490 YDVGSQI
+490 YDAAGQV

-504 KVEHVCNWLKEI
+504 KVDHVCNWLKEI
-516 CRLHYN
+516 CRIHYN
-522 VFISCLLPHP
+522 VFIACLLPHP

-575 VMPHWMEAITNDVGE
+575 VMPHWMEAITNDVAE
-590 KELIELKIV
+590 KELNELKIV

-623 MRFEKTTAKVQQQA
+623 IRFEKTTAKVQQQA

-644 TKLGILI
+644 TKLEILI
-651 PLVQLFAMFGDGVRI
+651 PLLQLFAMFGDGVRI
-666 MKYGVQHELMREKE
+666 MKYGIQHELMREKDAAQLQLPKAPKVPCKE
-680 GQTKSPKTPSKEQ
+680 TKAEMA
-693 KNELGNPP
+693 NPP

-727 NRHMEFSTDA
+727 NRHTEFSTDA

-791 HVCSL
+791 HVCAL

-824 NPVRAPDV
+824 NPVRPPDI

-851 DKEKSRDRD
+851 DKEKTRD

-867 LPIPLGPLGGFAD
+867 LPIPLGPLGGF
-880 ILKLDQFF
+880 
-888 SDDGKIIIMA
+888 A

-926 NDNGRS
+926 NENGHS
-932 VGSIELR
+932 VDSNELR

-954 VSEQLDLASILPADR
+954 VSEQLDLASILPTDR

-984 ANVSVTKASVIGENG
+984 ANVSVTKASVMGEN
-999 GANGSTAGGA
+999 GANGSNACG
-1009 GENGSVSDDEEDEED
+1009 GENGSGSDEDEEEED
-1024 GEDFWHT
+1024 SDDFWHT
-1031 SVGKFKFTLEQ
+1031 SVGKFKFTLDT
-1042 LPQTLQ
+1042 LPQPLQ

-1068 ILQCLNVM
+1068 VLQCLNTM

-1084 KAAREHR
+1084 KAAREQR

-1103 RNLWE
+1103 KNLWE
-1108 LCNAEHSHICQAGVP
+1108 LCNAEHSHICQVGVP

-1142 QEAFHDT
+1142 QEAFHDS

-1173 RTEVGLQT
+1173 RSEVGLQT

-1243 QLHNSLSDRR
+1243 QLHNSLSDRK
-1253 ILTWEFF
+1253 LLGWDFF

-1285 DLRNSENGSEA
+1285 DLRNSDNGSEA
-1296 LSSKILKARE
+1296 LSAKILKARE

-1340 MIPRQDSKFVPEKEK
+1340 MAPRQDSKFVPEKEK
-1355 IYSRQI
+1355 IYSRQV

-1368 KTSRFGLGQ
+1368 KTSRFGL
-1377 FLGSS
+1377 
-1382 GNHANVT
+1382 
-1389 SHSYASSSHPPT
+1389 
-1401 QHTRGGHNHSH
+1401 
-1412 PYAHPH
+1412 
-1418 SSHAT
+1418 
-1423 TSSKHYSSTIAS
+1423 
-1435 TTQPCPVH
+1435 
-1443 NPCTTNT
+1443 
-1450 TTTTTS
+1450 
-1456 ISHSHFFFS
+1456 
-1465 SNSPSTSTNTFTTH
+1465 
-1479 FAHFT
+1479 
-1484 SSNALPPTSQPQSVA
+1484 
-1499 TFSTLASSA
+1499 
-1508 SHSQSHQYLV
+1508 
-1518 HCVAPTPNQTFI
+1518 
-1530 AHSPMPT
+1530 
-1537 LREAEPP
+1537 
-1544 QSSMHILS
+1544 
-1552 TQKSSLPPHQS
+1552 
-1563 HHASYHSHFQKH
+1563 
-1575 PSAPNLLPPP
+1575 
-1585 SVTAMPSPS
+1585 
-1594 PATSTNPLL
+1594 
-1603 HCTCDGGGPGGAGIG
+1603 
-1618 GSGSGSGGGGGGAS
+1618 
-1632 SNAPA
+1632 
-1637 SAHQDGHIHS
+1637 DGHIHS
-1647 LGGIND
+1647 LGGLND
-1653 DNLIGLLS
+1653 ENLIGLLS

-1674 HLLVFLLMQ
+1674 HLLVFMLMQ

-1694 EDKPISKTQNIV
+1694 EDKPVTRTQNIV

-1725 APENLRASAVFNAF
+1725 TPESLRVSAVFNAF

-1754 GLILPSIMQII
+1754 GLILPSVMQII
-1765 LYAPNPSNTAADCY
+1765 LYAPYPTNTSGESY
-1779 QNLVFNYSLW
+1779 QNIVFNYSLW
-1789 YLEQYPRRNW
+1789 HLEQYPRRNW
-1799 MLTILVVL
+1799 LFTLLVVL

-1816 HSAYVISAMRMVM
+1816 LSGYIISGIRMIM
-1829 NSLRN
+1829 NSLRG

-1848 DIQGASRSRDVS
+1848 DIQGVGGAARSRDVS

-1865 TDPDEK
+1865 TDPDDKEA
-1871 DPSPPASPMFP
+1871 SPPVSPMFP
-1882 SEGTSA
+1882 SEATSA
-1888 ASKSKGQN
+1888 ASKSKGN

-1915 EADETESE
+1915 DADETESE

-1939 SSAPGSFDDTVH
+1939 SSAPGSFDDTIHFEDVMP
-1951 YDETPLSKGDIQRSR
+1951 TTRKRL
-1966 AMRAIEYE
+1966 EYTE
-1974 EKTTKPHHKSMIT
+1974 EKSSKSHKSMIT
-1987 TKTGDTYTTKIRTS
+1987 TKVGDTYTTKIK
-2001 GAQEA
+2001 A
-2006 VSTTVVTTHARHS
+2006 TTASETLMTTHTTRHS

-2031 VGTDTAAET
+2031 VGAETTET
-2040 AIVSPPVDVHRAI
+2040 AIVSPPVDVHRAV

-2085 QDIQTKSSDSNSKSL
+2085 QDVPGTADRKPGSGNGSGSRSA
-2100 TSSNGN
+2100 NGN
-2106 RSTNSST
+2106 GGN
-2113 ESSDKRQQ
+2113 
-2121 QQQQPCTSQ
+2121 
-2130 QTQQQHQAAISKKP
+2130 AAAAPSAGPAKC

-2154 SAGTSSSSTGTDD
+2154 SAGTSSSSMDD
-2167 SRLSANHKKPT
+2167 SRHQKKSQT
-2178 GKSLKRSDKAYGSPD
+2178 KSLKRTDKNYGSPD

-2204 PVDEMDATKLPAPK
+2204 PRDEMDAAMQGLPPPK
-2218 SIAAL
+2218 NIAAL
-2223 EIPTPERLLPIGTHE
+2223 EIPTPERLLPIGTQDT
-2238 SVGGLVERMREGL
+2238 VAALVERVREGL

-2274 TPSSRTTSPR
+2274 TPSSRTNSPR
-2284 RLIKQVALESPPNA
+2284 RLIKQVALESPPNPNA
-2298 GIAGQQDLHSSILK
+2298 PSTSQQPSQQPPADLHTSILK
-2312 SVTQEVRS
+2312 NVQQELKHSSGV
-2320 ATSAA
+2320 AAGGGLTSSN
-2325 ATTSIS
+2325 SI
-2331 GTHITT
+2331 
-2337 KPEAPKRPRQ
+2337 KRPRQ
-2347 KLAPFNVDASAI
+2347 KLAPFNVDTNAI
-2359 PDVRSRFAGAWPPPP
+2359 PDIRSRFAGSWPPPP
-2374 YQPPEEVDDDGEE
+2374 FQPAEPDPDDEGEDGVGEAT
-2387 SNENGNGHS
+2387 NGHGTS
-2396 SAAAQPNRVSS
+2396 HGTAHVPRGSS
-2407 RRVGDYTVCDRCTD
+2407 RRVGDYTIVERCSD
-2421 CGALIEEYTD
+2421 CGAHIEEYTD
-2431 EDIGILIVILGT
+2431 EEIGIFIVILGT

-2456 PEILTLTSRIC
+2456 PEILTMTSRIC
-2467 LTSTHSWQGEN
+2467 LSSTHSWQGEN
-2478 GPALV
+2478 GPPLA

-2509 VFQTQVKMKVRHNS
+2509 VFQTQMKMKIRHNH
-2523 FRSIARALQD
+2523 FRSIAKALQD
-2533 FQELNATHPIYMVC
+2533 FQDLNATSPIYMVC
-2547 ESLQS
+2547 ESLTS
-2552 KKSLPIEQLP
+2552 KKALPVDQLP
-2562 VIFRNMAEYLQ
+2562 VIFRNMAEYLNLQ
-2573 CVPTELTTGPGVWQ
+2573 CVPAESGVGLAMWS

-2597 RQVIVLLPNLD
+2597 RQVIVIMPSLSNAEYMLD
-2608 NPEHL
+2608 
-2613 LGIMVATLKL
+2613 IIAATLRL
-2623 NIVPKTLLD
+2623 NCVPKTLLD
-2632 PYSKIMGFCVQNTNL
+2632 PYSKIMAYCVQHTNL
-2647 EYNSLYELC
+2647 EYQTIYELC
-2656 TLNMRT
+2656 TLNTRS
-2662 FSKDRDKMLLCR
+2662 FSKDRDKNLLCR
-2674 QLIFEFVQALKFKTN
+2674 QMIFEFVQALKFKSN
-2689 IPDNNLLMIIG
+2689 IPDHNLLVIIG
-2700 FVLHDAGGALPPGTI
+2700 FVLLDAGGTLPPGS
-2715 AGLPET
+2715 
-2721 APPLTTNAADCMRQ
+2721 APGMPDAAPMLTTNSADCLRQ
-2735 YVNDVIDFLADFHT
+2735 YINDVIDFLADFHT
-2749 LSKIKNFKNG
+2749 LSKIKNG
-2759 HVQNGLGEDTLGGV
+2759 QTSNGLGEDTLGGV

-2788 GNTRDNKSSSRYLP
+2788 GNSRDNKAVSRYLP

-2838 LALTQRRNEHHTV
+2838 MVLMQRRQETHT
-2851 PIPLQQVP
+2851 IPTP
-2859 PTVPPAAVH
+2859 PPNPPPGQGQAPAASVH
-2868 YQHHHQHP
+2868 YQHQGVTY
-2876 SATAP
+2876 SQ
-2881 IAMPVSQESSCHIA
+2881 PVPQEASCHIA

-2926 QLWTVYLEHIA
+2926 QLWTVYLEQMAHNT
-2937 RTSSNAEGNTMGVLF
+2937 TSNVEGGTLGVLF

-2957 VTPCILQLVSHAR
+2957 VTPCILQLVSHAKPTVNKDQ
-2970 PPKESAGANV
+2970 PPSSVDFQTQSAN
-2980 GSGGIADFT
+2980 S
-2989 QNPNAK
+2989 
-2995 TPNAK
+2995 K

-3007 HFLSLLEALKET
+3007 HFLSLLEALKDT
-3019 NSTILGKLLP
+3019 NSTVLGKLLP
-3029 LWSPVLSS
+3029 MWSPVLSS

-3052 RDYAPDYVEQ
+3052 RDCAPDYEEQ
-3062 QTHPSDALLKWLQ
+3062 QAFRSEALLKWLQ

>member
-1 MSDTFKNQLVNMGTR
+1 MTESFRTQLVNMGTR
-16 AAAFQARLRCLHD
+16 AQAFKAKLRCLHEY
-29 SHVRLLQNTQP
+29 HVRLLHNVLP
-40 APSGDD
+40 APSGLD
-46 IANNIKYFV
+46 IANNIKYFS
-55 QTLLAVLKDVRT
+55 QTLLTVLKDVRT

-73 RDPSEDPT
+73 RNPSEDPT
-81 RMSAYPNLEYGNLYN
+81 RMSAYPTLEYGNLYN

-101 IDVAPCVQCGQIA
+101 IDVAPCIQYGQIV
-114 FGKYLLQGL
+114 FGKALLQCL
-123 CCLLPFLD
+123 CCILPFLD

-141 VSSTMSVL
+141 ASSTISVL
-149 PTALHQDIINALC
+149 PPALHQDIVNALC
-162 YYILPFTITRRTAD
+162 YYILPFTITRRSAD
-176 EECQACQAVSSVIM
+176 EQESQACQSVSSVIM
-190 MVLQYSHNPAHHCQL
+190 MVLQYSNNPAHHCQL

-217 KDILCVIAYGTSVSR
+217 KDILCVVAYGTAVSR

-261 NDMVPFVCQCDQ
+261 NDLVPFVCQREH
-273 CPNTGN
+273 CPNAGN

-285 CFDHGISTSYA
+285 CFDHSISITYA
-296 AERAPPLYLCI
+296 PDCPPPLYLCI
-307 ECANEIHRKH
+307 ECANEIHREH

-338 KNCRSTDKAAFSI
+338 KNCRSTEKSAFSI

-358 SYNGYHPIR
+358 SYNGNHPIR
-367 YCAQC
+367 YCSQC

-387 HRSLQIIWQMDPEIQ
+387 HRSLPPAWQMDREMQ
-402 MHMVESVI
+402 MHMVESVV

-421 EPGKDGTDPKK
+421 EPGKESSDSKK
-432 NGDNGTPDTI
+432 NGGGGGGGGNGVMPDAI
-442 SLEERQMLGRY
+442 LPEERQMLGRY
-453 GIWLLVGRCTPTPE
+453 GIWLLVGRCTPTPDT
-467 MPVEVLGRILSMLFH
+467 PVEILGRILSMLFH
-482 WFHVTACS
+482 WFHVTAYS
-490 YDVGSQI
+490 YDAGQI

-504 KVEHVCNWLKEI
+504 KTEHVVDWLKEI
-516 CRLHYN
+516 CRIHYN

-575 VMPHWMEAITNDVGE
+575 VMPHWMEAITNDVAE
-590 KELIELKIV
+590 KELNELKIV

-623 MRFEKTTAKVQQQA
+623 IRFEKTTAKVQQQA
-637 LHWLQIL
+637 LRWLQIL
-644 TKLGILI
+644 SKLGILI

-680 GQTKSPKTPSKEQ
+680 GSQSGIARSGVKAITRESK
-693 KNELGNPP
+693 NDIVNPP

-727 NRHMEFSTDA
+727 NRHTEFSTDS

-756 LQDVEQ
+756 LQDIEQ
-762 HMGIHTSVCENVSRL
+762 HLGIHTSVCENVSRL
-777 IKCMVTAARVGLSS
+777 LKCMVTAARVGLSS

-824 NPVRAPDV
+824 NPLRPPDV
-832 PIEDIIEEEK
+832 PIEEIIEEEK

-851 DKEKSRDRD
+851 DKEKTRERD

-867 LPIPLGPLGGFAD
+867 LPIPLGPLGGFSD
-880 ILKLDQFF
+880 LFKLDPII

-915 VLVHMPHVCSN
+915 VLVHMPHVCSK
-926 NDNGRS
+926 NDNGQS
-932 VGSIELR
+932 VDSIELR

-954 VSEQLDLASILPADR
+954 VSEQLDLASILPPDR

-984 ANVSVTKASVIGENG
+984 ANVSVTKASVLGGDNG
-999 GANGSTAGGA
+999 NGSTGGA
-1009 GENGSVSDDEEDEED
+1009 CGLENGSLSDEEEEDED

-1031 SVGKFKFTLEQ
+1031 TVGKFKFTLDA

-1068 ILQCLNVM
+1068 VLQCLNVM
-1076 ALHGDALA
+1076 SLHGDALA

-1103 RNLWE
+1103 KNLWE
-1108 LCNAEHSHICQAGVP
+1108 LSNAEHSHICQVGVP

-1229 LFIVDRPVVLQSVY
+1229 LFIVDRPVVLQSLY

-1253 ILTWEFF
+1253 VLTWEFF

-1271 QINLEKCGDISYLR
+1271 QITLEKCGDISYLR

-1306 ALSQS
+1306 ALSQN
-1311 DTSGSMA
+1311 DAATGGMA

-1368 KTSRFGLGQ
+1368 KTSRFGL
-1377 FLGSS
+1377 
-1382 GNHANVT
+1382 
-1389 SHSYASSSHPPT
+1389 
-1401 QHTRGGHNHSH
+1401 
-1412 PYAHPH
+1412 
-1418 SSHAT
+1418 
-1423 TSSKHYSSTIAS
+1423 
-1435 TTQPCPVH
+1435 
-1443 NPCTTNT
+1443 
-1450 TTTTTS
+1450 
-1456 ISHSHFFFS
+1456 
-1465 SNSPSTSTNTFTTH
+1465 
-1479 FAHFT
+1479 
-1484 SSNALPPTSQPQSVA
+1484 
-1499 TFSTLASSA
+1499 
-1508 SHSQSHQYLV
+1508 
-1518 HCVAPTPNQTFI
+1518 
-1530 AHSPMPT
+1530 
-1537 LREAEPP
+1537 
-1544 QSSMHILS
+1544 
-1552 TQKSSLPPHQS
+1552 
-1563 HHASYHSHFQKH
+1563 
-1575 PSAPNLLPPP
+1575 
-1585 SVTAMPSPS
+1585 
-1594 PATSTNPLL
+1594 
-1603 HCTCDGGGPGGAGIG
+1603 
-1618 GSGSGSGGGGGGAS
+1618 
-1632 SNAPA
+1632 
-1637 SAHQDGHIHS
+1637 DGHIHS
-1647 LGGIND
+1647 LSGMND
-1653 DNLIGLLS
+1653 DALIGLLS

-1683 FMSRTDQAFPS
+1683 FMSRPDQAFPS
-1694 EDKPISKTQNIV
+1694 EDKPMSKTQGIV

-1725 APENLRASAVFNAF
+1725 SPENLRASAVFNAF
-1739 LANLPQVLDQNHLIG
+1739 MANLPQVLDQNHLIG
-1754 GLILPSIMQII
+1754 GLILSSVMQIA
-1765 LYAPNPSNTAADCY
+1765 LYAPNPNNNAADSY
-1779 QNLVFNYSLW
+1779 QNQVFNYSLW

-1799 MLTILVVL
+1799 MFTMLVVL

-1816 HSAYVISAMRMVM
+1816 QSAYVNSAIRIIM

-1839 RRIPTTTIL
+1839 RRIPMTTNL
-1848 DIQGASRSRDVS
+1848 DIQGTSRSRDVS

-1865 TDPDEK
+1865 TDPDDKEQ
-1871 DPSPPASPMFP
+1871 SPPASPMFP
-1882 SEGTSA
+1882 SEGTSG

-1915 EADETESE
+1915 DADETESE

-1939 SSAPGSFDDTVH
+1939 SSAPGSFDDTIH
-1951 YDETPLSKGDIQRSR
+1951 FEEITPSKLEALRNRRTTDEMMKNQ
-1966 AMRAIEYE
+1966 
-1974 EKTTKPHHKSMIT
+1974 KTMIT
-1987 TKTGDTYTTKIRTS
+1987 TKTGDTYTTKIKP
-2001 GAQEA
+2001 
-2006 VSTTVVTTHARHS
+2006 TTTEPHSVATHSRHS

-2031 VGTDTAAET
+2031 VGTEPSET
-2040 AIVSPPVDVHRAI
+2040 AIISPPVDVHRAV
-2053 TVRNKSLENAAAS
+2053 TVRNKSQTSDSAATS

-2085 QDIQTKSSDSNSKSL
+2085 QDLPAKVTDTKSL
-2100 TSSNGN
+2100 SSASCSRSANG
-2106 RSTNSST
+2106 SS
-2113 ESSDKRQQ
+2113 ESSDKKSSAKSLTVEPPP
-2121 QQQQPCTSQ
+2121 QP
-2130 QTQQQHQAAISKKP
+2130 SKKP
-2144 IGRHKTIVEC
+2144 MGRHKTIIEC
-2154 SAGTSSSSTGTDD
+2154 GAATSSSSNGNDD
-2167 SRLSANHKKPT
+2167 SRLSANHKKVSA
-2178 GKSLKRSDKAYGSPD
+2178 KSLKRNDKAYGSPD

-2204 PVDEMDATKLPAPK
+2204 PVDELDSNNLPPPK
-2218 SIAAL
+2218 NIAAL
-2223 EIPTPERLLPIGTHE
+2223 EIPTPERLLPIGTQE
-2238 SVGGLVERMREGL
+2238 SVAAIADRIREGL

-2274 TPSSRTTSPR
+2274 TPSSRTNSPR
-2284 RLIKQVALESPPNA
+2284 RLIKQVALEEPGVQHGATTPLPKDD
-2298 GIAGQQDLHSSILK
+2298 GHDLHTSILK
-2312 SVTQEVRS
+2312 TVQDVKHGAGGGANGGSSHVPTNTATRS
-2320 ATSAA
+2320 DS
-2325 ATTSIS
+2325 S
-2331 GTHITT
+2331 
-2337 KPEAPKRPRQ
+2337 KKPRQ
-2347 KLAPFNVDASAI
+2347 KMAPFAVDVNAI
-2359 PDVRSRFAGAWPPPP
+2359 PDIRSRYAGSWPPPP
-2374 YQPPEEVDDDGEE
+2374 YQPPEDPDDELEE
-2387 SNENGNGHS
+2387 GQENGIQAQH
-2396 SAAAQPNRVSS
+2396 ATQPNRVSN
-2407 RRVGDYTVCDRCTD
+2407 RRVGDYTVCDRCSE
-2421 CGALIEEYTD
+2421 CGALLEEYTD
-2431 EDIGILIVILGT
+2431 EEIGLLIVILGT

-2456 PEILTLTSRIC
+2456 PEILTISSKISS
-2467 LTSTHSWQGEN
+2467 TSTFAWQGEN
-2478 GPALV
+2478 GPPLV

-2488 VALQFIRCVLH
+2488 MALQFLRCVLH

-2504 GIFLQ
+2504 GIFVQILQ
-2509 VFQTQVKMKVRHNS
+2509 TEVVMKVRRNT
-2523 FRSIARALQD
+2523 FRSIAKALQD
-2533 FQELNATHPIYMVC
+2533 FQELNASSPIYMVC
-2547 ESLQS
+2547 EALQA
-2552 KKSLPIEQLP
+2552 KKSLPLESLP
-2562 VIFRNMAEYLQ
+2562 IIFRNMSEYLQ
-2573 CVPTELTTGPGVWQ
+2573 CVAPDANIVQSAWP
-2587 QAMQA
+2587 QAMA
-2592 MESLL
+2592 SLESLL
-2597 RQVIVLLPNLD
+2597 RQVIVILPNITNHDYLLD
-2608 NPEHL
+2608 L
-2613 LGIMVATLKL
+2613 IVATLRL
-2623 NIVPKTLLD
+2623 NCVPKTLLD
-2632 PYSKIMGFCVQNTNL
+2632 PYSKIVAYCVQHTNL
-2647 EYNSLYELC
+2647 EYSVLYDLC
-2656 TLNMRT
+2656 IYSRS
-2662 FSKDRDKMLLCR
+2662 FSRDRDKQYLCR
-2674 QLIFEFVQALKFKTN
+2674 QLIFEFVQALKFKIN
-2689 IPDNNLLMIIG
+2689 IPDHNLLMIIG
-2700 FVLHDAGGALPPGTI
+2700 FVLLDAGGTLPPGTLQDI
-2715 AGLPET
+2715 PEIPS
-2721 APPLTTNAADCMRQ
+2721 ASPTNAADCLRQ
-2735 YVNDVIDFLADFHT
+2735 YINDVIDFLADFHT
-2749 LSKIKNFKNG
+2749 LSKIKNFKNSQT
-2759 HVQNGLGEDTLGGV
+2759 QNGLGEDTLGGV
-2773 LKGAVAQYLALEMSR
+2773 LKGAVSQYLALEMSR
-2788 GNTRDNKSSSRYLP
+2788 GNSRDNKAVARYLP
-2802 WLNNAPSSL
+2802 WLYNAPSSL

-2838 LALTQRRNEHHTV
+2838 MALMQRRSAIHISSTANQTTSTTSNPPSGGGGGGHHPPHTNSTNQPV
-2851 PIPLQQVP
+2851 P
-2859 PTVPPAAVH
+2859 
-2868 YQHHHQHP
+2868 
-2876 SATAP
+2876 
-2881 IAMPVSQESSCHIA
+2881 QEASCHIA

-2926 QLWTVYLEHIA
+2926 QLWTVYLEQIA
-2937 RTSSNAEGNTMGVLF
+2937 HTSNNPEGNTMGVLF

-2957 VTPCILQLVSHAR
+2957 VTPCILQLVSHS
-2970 PPKESAGANV
+2970 KHKDSN
-2980 GSGGIADFT
+2980 DFS
-2989 QNPNAK
+2989 QNS
-2995 TPNAK
+2995 NAK

-3019 NSTILGKLLP
+3019 NSTILSKLLP

-3037 QTQLSDTLHVRLQNV
+3037 HTQLSDTLHVRLQSV
-3052 RDYAPDYVEQ
+3052 RDYAPDYDKQ
-3062 QTHPSDALLKWLQ
+3062 QAHSAEVLLKWLQ

>member
-1 MSDTFKNQLVNMGTR
+1 MTGSFKVQLINMGTR
-16 AAAFQARLRCLHD
+16 AAAFQAKLRALHEY
-29 SHVRLLQNTQP
+29 HVRLLHNVLP
-40 APSGDD
+40 APSGVD
-46 IANNIKYFV
+46 IANNIKYFS
-55 QTLLAVLKDVRT
+55 QTLLTVLKDVRT
-67 SPHDLI
+67 SPHELI
-73 RDPSEDPT
+73 RDPLEDPT

-101 IDVAPCVQCGQIA
+101 IDVAPCIQYGQIV
-114 FGKYLLQGL
+114 FGKALLQ
-123 CCLLPFLD
+123 CLSCILPFLD

-141 VSSTMSVL
+141 VSSTISVL
-149 PTALHQDIINALC
+149 PPALHQDIVNALC
-162 YYILPFTITRRTAD
+162 YYILPFTITRRSSD
-176 EECQACQAVSSVIM
+176 EQECQACQSVSSVIM
-190 MVLQYSHNPAHHCQL
+190 MVLQYSNNPAHHCQL

-217 KDILCVIAYGTSVSR
+217 KDILCVVAYGTAVSR

-245 FDPNLFDR
+245 FDANLFDR

-261 NDMVPFVCQCDQ
+261 NDLVPFTCQREH
-273 CPNTGN
+273 CPNAGN

-285 CFDHGISTSYA
+285 CYDHSISITYA
-296 AERAPPLYLCI
+296 PDCPPPLYLCI
-307 ECANEIHRKH
+307 ECANEIHREH

-338 KNCRSTDKAAFSI
+338 KNCRSNEKSAFSI

-358 SYNGYHPIR
+358 TFNGNHPIR
-367 YCAQC
+367 YCSQC

-387 HRSLQIIWQMDPEIQ
+387 HRSLQPAWQMDPEMQ
-402 MHMVESVI
+402 MHMVESVV
-410 SLLREAKPLNF
+410 SLLRESKPLNF
-421 EPGKDGTDPKK
+421 EPGKESSSSDAKK
-432 NGDNGTPDTI
+432 NGSSATADNI
-442 SLEERQMLGRY
+442 SREERQRLGRY
-453 GIWLLVGRCTPTPE
+453 GIWLLVGRCTPTADT
-467 MPVEVLGRILSMLFH
+467 PVEVLGRILSMLFH
-482 WFHVTACS
+482 WFHVTAYS
-490 YDVGSQI
+490 YDAAGQV

-504 KVEHVCNWLKEI
+504 KVDHVCNWLKEI
-516 CRLHYN
+516 CRIHYN
-522 VFISCLLPHP
+522 VFIACLLPHP

-575 VMPHWMEAITNDVGE
+575 VMPHWMEAITNDVAE
-590 KELIELKIV
+590 KELNELKIV

-623 MRFEKTTAKVQQQA
+623 IRFEKTTAKVQQQA

-644 TKLGILI
+644 TKLEILI
-651 PLVQLFAMFGDGVRI
+651 PLLQLFAMFGDGVRI
-666 MKYGVQHELMREKE
+666 MKYGIQHELMREKDAAQLQLPKAPKVPCKE
-680 GQTKSPKTPSKEQ
+680 TKAEMA
-693 KNELGNPP
+693 NPP

-727 NRHMEFSTDA
+727 NRHTEFSTDA

-791 HVCSL
+791 HVCAL

-824 NPVRAPDV
+824 NPVRPPDI

-851 DKEKSRDRD
+851 DKEKTRD

-880 ILKLDQFF
+880 IFKLDQFF

-926 NDNGRS
+926 NENGHS
-932 VGSIELR
+932 VDSNELR

-954 VSEQLDLASILPADR
+954 VSEQLDLASILPTDR

-984 ANVSVTKASVIGENG
+984 ANVSVTKASVMGEN
-999 GANGSTAGGA
+999 GANGSNACG
-1009 GENGSVSDDEEDEED
+1009 GENGSGSDEDEEEED
-1024 GEDFWHT
+1024 SDDFWHT
-1031 SVGKFKFTLEQ
+1031 SVGKFKFTLDT
-1042 LPQTLQ
+1042 LPQPLQ

-1068 ILQCLNVM
+1068 VLQCLNTM

-1084 KAAREHR
+1084 KAAREQR

-1103 RNLWE
+1103 KNLWE
-1108 LCNAEHSHICQAGVP
+1108 LCNAEHSHICQVGVP

-1142 QEAFHDT
+1142 QEAFHDS

-1173 RTEVGLQT
+1173 RSEVGLQT

-1253 ILTWEFF
+1253 LLGWDFF

-1285 DLRNSENGSEA
+1285 DLRNSDNGSEA
-1296 LSSKILKARE
+1296 LSAKILKARE

-1340 MIPRQDSKFVPEKEK
+1340 MAPRQDSKFVPEKEK
-1355 IYSRQI
+1355 IYSRQV

-1368 KTSRFGLGQ
+1368 KTSRFGL
-1377 FLGSS
+1377 
-1382 GNHANVT
+1382 
-1389 SHSYASSSHPPT
+1389 
-1401 QHTRGGHNHSH
+1401 
-1412 PYAHPH
+1412 
-1418 SSHAT
+1418 
-1423 TSSKHYSSTIAS
+1423 
-1435 TTQPCPVH
+1435 
-1443 NPCTTNT
+1443 
-1450 TTTTTS
+1450 
-1456 ISHSHFFFS
+1456 
-1465 SNSPSTSTNTFTTH
+1465 
-1479 FAHFT
+1479 
-1484 SSNALPPTSQPQSVA
+1484 
-1499 TFSTLASSA
+1499 
-1508 SHSQSHQYLV
+1508 
-1518 HCVAPTPNQTFI
+1518 
-1530 AHSPMPT
+1530 
-1537 LREAEPP
+1537 
-1544 QSSMHILS
+1544 
-1552 TQKSSLPPHQS
+1552 
-1563 HHASYHSHFQKH
+1563 
-1575 PSAPNLLPPP
+1575 
-1585 SVTAMPSPS
+1585 
-1594 PATSTNPLL
+1594 
-1603 HCTCDGGGPGGAGIG
+1603 
-1618 GSGSGSGGGGGGAS
+1618 
-1632 SNAPA
+1632 
-1637 SAHQDGHIHS
+1637 DGHIHS
-1647 LGGIND
+1647 LGGLND
-1653 DNLIGLLS
+1653 ENLIGLLS

-1674 HLLVFLLMQ
+1674 HLLVFMLMQ

-1694 EDKPISKTQNIV
+1694 EDKPVTRTQNIV

-1725 APENLRASAVFNAF
+1725 TPESLRVSAVFNAF

-1754 GLILPSIMQII
+1754 GLILPSVMQII
-1765 LYAPNPSNTAADCY
+1765 LYAPYPTNTSGESY
-1779 QNLVFNYSLW
+1779 QNIVFNYSLW
-1789 YLEQYPRRNW
+1789 HLEQYPRRNW
-1799 MLTILVVL
+1799 LFTMLVVL

-1816 HSAYVISAMRMVM
+1816 LSGYIISGIRMIM
-1829 NSLRN
+1829 NSLRG

-1848 DIQGASRSRDVS
+1848 DIQGVGGAARSRDVS

-1865 TDPDEK
+1865 TDPDDKEA
-1871 DPSPPASPMFP
+1871 SPPVSPMFP
-1882 SEGTSA
+1882 SEATSA
-1888 ASKSKGQN
+1888 ASKSKGN

-1915 EADETESE
+1915 DADETESE

-1939 SSAPGSFDDTVH
+1939 SSAPGSFDDTIHFEDVMP
-1951 YDETPLSKGDIQRSR
+1951 TTRKRL
-1966 AMRAIEYE
+1966 EYTE
-1974 EKTTKPHHKSMIT
+1974 EKSTKSHKSMIT
-1987 TKTGDTYTTKIRTS
+1987 TKVGDTYTTKIKATTTS
-2001 GAQEA
+2001 E
-2006 VSTTVVTTHARHS
+2006 TLVTTHTTRHS

-2031 VGTDTAAET
+2031 VGAETTET
-2040 AIVSPPVDVHRAI
+2040 AIVSPPVDVHRAV

-2085 QDIQTKSSDSNSKSL
+2085 QDVPGTADRKPCSGSG
-2100 TSSNGN
+2100 NGN
-2106 RSTNSST
+2106 GSGSGSRSANGNGGN
-2113 ESSDKRQQ
+2113 
-2121 QQQQPCTSQ
+2121 
-2130 QTQQQHQAAISKKP
+2130 AAAAPSAGPAKS

-2154 SAGTSSSSTGTDD
+2154 SAGTSSSSMDD
-2167 SRLSANHKKPT
+2167 SRHQKKSQT
-2178 GKSLKRSDKAYGSPD
+2178 KSLKRTDKNYGSPD

-2204 PVDEMDATKLPAPK
+2204 PRDEMDAAMQGLPPPK
-2218 SIAAL
+2218 NIAAL
-2223 EIPTPERLLPIGTHE
+2223 EIPTPERLLPIGTQDT
-2238 SVGGLVERMREGL
+2238 VAALVERVREGL

-2274 TPSSRTTSPR
+2274 TPSSRTNSPR
-2284 RLIKQVALESPPNA
+2284 RLIKQVALESPPNPNA
-2298 GIAGQQDLHSSILK
+2298 PSTSQQPSQQPPADLHTSILK
-2312 SVTQEVRS
+2312 NVQQELKHSSGV
-2320 ATSAA
+2320 AAGGGLTSSN
-2325 ATTSIS
+2325 SI
-2331 GTHITT
+2331 
-2337 KPEAPKRPRQ
+2337 KRPRQ
-2347 KLAPFNVDASAI
+2347 KLAPFNVDTNAI
-2359 PDVRSRFAGAWPPPP
+2359 PDIRSRFAGSWPPPP
-2374 YQPPEEVDDDGEE
+2374 FQPAEPDPDDDGEDGVGE
-2387 SNENGNGHS
+2387 ATNGHGTS
-2396 SAAAQPNRVSS
+2396 HGTAHVPRGSA
-2407 RRVGDYTVCDRCTD
+2407 RRVGDYTIVERCSD
-2421 CGALIEEYTD
+2421 CGAHIEEYTD
-2431 EDIGILIVILGT
+2431 EEIGIFIVILGT

-2456 PEILTLTSRIC
+2456 PEILTMTSRIC
-2467 LTSTHSWQGEN
+2467 LSSTHSWQGEN
-2478 GPALV
+2478 GPPLA

-2509 VFQTQVKMKVRHNS
+2509 VFQTQMKMKIRHNH
-2523 FRSIARALQD
+2523 FRSIAKALQD
-2533 FQELNATHPIYMVC
+2533 FQDLNATSPIYMVC
-2547 ESLQS
+2547 ESLTS
-2552 KKSLPIEQLP
+2552 KKALPVDQLP
-2562 VIFRNMAEYLQ
+2562 VIFRNMAEYLNLQ
-2573 CVPTELTTGPGVWQ
+2573 CVPAESGVGLAMWS

-2597 RQVIVLLPNLD
+2597 RQVIVIMPSLSNAEYMLD
-2608 NPEHL
+2608 
-2613 LGIMVATLKL
+2613 IIAATLRL
-2623 NIVPKTLLD
+2623 NCVPKTLLD
-2632 PYSKIMGFCVQNTNL
+2632 PYSKIMAYCVQHTNL
-2647 EYNSLYELC
+2647 EYQTIYELC
-2656 TLNMRT
+2656 TLNTRS
-2662 FSKDRDKMLLCR
+2662 FSKDRDKNLLCR
-2674 QLIFEFVQALKFKTN
+2674 QMIFEFVQALKFKSN
-2689 IPDNNLLMIIG
+2689 IPDHNLLVIIG
-2700 FVLHDAGGALPPGTI
+2700 FVLLDAGGTLPPGS
-2715 AGLPET
+2715 
-2721 APPLTTNAADCMRQ
+2721 APGMPDAAPMLTTNSADCLRQ
-2735 YVNDVIDFLADFHT
+2735 YINDVIDFLADFHT
-2749 LSKIKNFKNG
+2749 LSKIKNG
-2759 HVQNGLGEDTLGGV
+2759 QTSNGLGEDTLGGV

-2788 GNTRDNKSSSRYLP
+2788 GNSRDNKAVSRYLP

-2838 LALTQRRNEHHTV
+2838 MVLMQRRQETHT
-2851 PIPLQQVP
+2851 IPTP
-2859 PTVPPAAVH
+2859 PPNPPPGQGQAPAASVH
-2868 YQHHHQHP
+2868 YQHQGVTY
-2876 SATAP
+2876 SQ
-2881 IAMPVSQESSCHIA
+2881 PVPQEASCHIA

-2926 QLWTVYLEHIA
+2926 QLWTVYLEQMAHN
-2937 RTSSNAEGNTMGVLF
+2937 TSSNVEGGTLGVLF

-2957 VTPCILQLVSHAR
+2957 VTPCILQLVSHAK
-2970 PPKESAGANV
+2970 PTINKDQPQSSVDFQTQSAN
-2980 GSGGIADFT
+2980 S
-2989 QNPNAK
+2989 
-2995 TPNAK
+2995 K

-3007 HFLSLLEALKET
+3007 HFLSLLEALKDT
-3019 NSTILGKLLP
+3019 NSTVLGKLLP
-3029 LWSPVLSS
+3029 MWSPVLSS

-3052 RDYAPDYVEQ
+3052 RDCAPDYEEQ
-3062 QTHPSDALLKWLQ
+3062 QAFRSEALLKWLQ

>member
-55 QTLLAVLKDVRT
+55 QTLIAVLKDVRT

-680 GQTKSPKTPSKEQ
+680 GQTKSPKTSSKEQ

-999 GANGSTAGGA
+999 GANGSTVGGA
-1009 GENGSVSDDEEDEED
+1009 GENGSVSDDEEDEEE

-1368 KTSRFGLGQ
+1368 KTSRFGL
-1377 FLGSS
+1377 
-1382 GNHANVT
+1382 
-1389 SHSYASSSHPPT
+1389 
-1401 QHTRGGHNHSH
+1401 
-1412 PYAHPH
+1412 
-1418 SSHAT
+1418 
-1423 TSSKHYSSTIAS
+1423 
-1435 TTQPCPVH
+1435 
-1443 NPCTTNT
+1443 
-1450 TTTTTS
+1450 
-1456 ISHSHFFFS
+1456 
-1465 SNSPSTSTNTFTTH
+1465 
-1479 FAHFT
+1479 
-1484 SSNALPPTSQPQSVA
+1484 
-1499 TFSTLASSA
+1499 
-1508 SHSQSHQYLV
+1508 
-1518 HCVAPTPNQTFI
+1518 
-1530 AHSPMPT
+1530 
-1537 LREAEPP
+1537 
-1544 QSSMHILS
+1544 
-1552 TQKSSLPPHQS
+1552 
-1563 HHASYHSHFQKH
+1563 
-1575 PSAPNLLPPP
+1575 
-1585 SVTAMPSPS
+1585 
-1594 PATSTNPLL
+1594 
-1603 HCTCDGGGPGGAGIG
+1603 
-1618 GSGSGSGGGGGGAS
+1618 
-1632 SNAPA
+1632 
-1637 SAHQDGHIHS
+1637 DGHIHS

-2031 VGTDTAAET
+2031 VGTDTAVET

-2312 SVTQEVRS
+2312 SVTQEARS

-2509 VFQTQVKMKVRHNS
+2509 IFQTQVKMKVRHNS

-2995 TPNAK
+2995 

>member
-1 MSDTFKNQLVNMGTR
+1 MTENFRTQLVNMGTR
-16 AAAFQARLRCLHD
+16 AQAFKAKLRCLHEH
-29 SHVRLLQNTQP
+29 HVRLLHNVLP
-40 APSGDD
+40 APSGVD
-46 IANNIKYFV
+46 IANNIKYFS
-55 QTLLAVLKDVRT
+55 QTLLTVLKDVRT

-73 RDPSEDPT
+73 RNPSEDPT
-81 RMSAYPNLEYGNLYN
+81 RMSAYPTLEYGNLYN

-101 IDVAPCVQCGQIA
+101 IDVAPCIQYGQIV
-114 FGKYLLQGL
+114 FGKALLQCL
-123 CCLLPFLD
+123 CCILPFLD

-141 VSSTMSVL
+141 ASSTISVL
-149 PTALHQDIINALC
+149 PPALHQDIVNALC
-162 YYILPFTITRRTAD
+162 YYILPFTITRRNAD
-176 EECQACQAVSSVIM
+176 EQESQACQSVSSVIM
-190 MVLQYSHNPAHHCQL
+190 MVLQYSNNPAHHCQL

-261 NDMVPFVCQCDQ
+261 NDLVPFVCQREH
-273 CPNTGN
+273 CPNAGN

-285 CFDHGISTSYA
+285 CFDHSISITYA
-296 AERAPPLYLCI
+296 PDCPPPLYLCI
-307 ECANEIHRKH
+307 ECANEIHREH

-338 KNCRSTDKAAFSI
+338 KNCRSTEKSAFSI

-358 SYNGYHPIR
+358 SYNGNHPIR
-367 YCAQC
+367 YCSQC

-387 HRSLQIIWQMDPEIQ
+387 HRSLPPAWQMDPEMQ
-402 MHMVESVI
+402 MHMVECVV
-410 SLLREAKPLNF
+410 SLLREAKPVNF
-421 EPGKDGTDPKK
+421 EPGKESSDSKK
-432 NGDNGTPDTI
+432 NGSGGVGGAGGGNGSMPDAI
-442 SLEERQMLGRY
+442 SPEERQMLGRY
-453 GIWLLVGRCTPTPE
+453 GIWLLVGRCTPTADT
-467 MPVEVLGRILSMLFH
+467 PVEILGRILSMLFH
-482 WFHVTACS
+482 WFHVTAYS
-490 YDVGSQI
+490 YDAGQI

-504 KVEHVCNWLKEI
+504 KTEHVVDWLKEI
-516 CRLHYN
+516 CRIHYN
-522 VFISCLLPHP
+522 VFTSCLLPHP

-575 VMPHWMEAITNDVGE
+575 VMPHWMEAITNDVAE
-590 KELIELKIV
+590 KELNELKIV

-623 MRFEKTTAKVQQQA
+623 IRFEKTTAKVQQQA
-637 LHWLQIL
+637 LRWLQIL
-644 TKLGILI
+644 SKLGILI

-666 MKYGVQHELMREKE
+666 MKYGVQHELMREKDGGICRSGVKAIPRE
-680 GQTKSPKTPSKEQ
+680 PKHD
-693 KNELGNPP
+693 PP

-727 NRHMEFSTDA
+727 NRHTEFSTDS

-756 LQDVEQ
+756 LQDIEQ
-762 HMGIHTSVCENVSRL
+762 HLGIHTSVCENVSRL
-777 IKCMVTAARVGLSS
+777 LKCMVTAARVGLSS

-824 NPVRAPDV
+824 NPLRPPDV
-832 PIEDIIEEEK
+832 PIEEIIEEEK

-851 DKEKSRDRD
+851 DKDKTRDRD

-867 LPIPLGPLGGFAD
+867 LPIPLGPLGGF
-880 ILKLDQFF
+880 
-888 SDDGKIIIMA
+888 S

-915 VLVHMPHVCSN
+915 VLVHMPHVCS
-926 NDNGRS
+926 
-932 VGSIELR
+932 
-939 KVHATDEIMTATVET
+939 IMTATVET
-954 VSEQLDLASILPADR
+954 VSEQLDLASILPPDR

-984 ANVSVTKASVIGENG
+984 ANVSVTKASVLGGDNG
-999 GANGSTAGGA
+999 NGSTGGA
-1009 GENGSVSDDEEDEED
+1009 VGMENGSLSDEDEED
-1024 GEDFWHT
+1024 DDDENFWHT
-1031 SVGKFKFTLEQ
+1031 SVGKFKFTLDT

-1068 ILQCLNVM
+1068 VLQCLNVM
-1076 ALHGDALA
+1076 ALHGDALT

-1103 RNLWE
+1103 KNLWD
-1108 LCNAEHSHICQAGVP
+1108 LCNAEHSHICQVGVP

-1253 ILTWEFF
+1253 VLTWEFF

-1271 QINLEKCGDISYLR
+1271 QITLEKCGDISYLR

-1306 ALSQS
+1306 ALSQNDS
-1311 DTSGSMA
+1311 AHVGMA

-1340 MIPRQDSKFVPEKEK
+1340 MIPRQDSKFVPDKEK

-1368 KTSRFGLGQ
+1368 KTSRFGLDLWLN
-1377 FLGSS
+1377 F
-1382 GNHANVT
+1382 HRP
-1389 SHSYASSSHPPT
+1389 SH
-1401 QHTRGGHNHSH
+1401 
-1412 PYAHPH
+1412 
-1418 SSHAT
+1418 
-1423 TSSKHYSSTIAS
+1423 
-1435 TTQPCPVH
+1435 CMD
-1443 NPCTTNT
+1443 
-1450 TTTTTS
+1450 
-1456 ISHSHFFFS
+1456 F
-1465 SNSPSTSTNTFTTH
+1465 
-1479 FAHFT
+1479 
-1484 SSNALPPTSQPQSVA
+1484 
-1499 TFSTLASSA
+1499 
-1508 SHSQSHQYLV
+1508 
-1518 HCVAPTPNQTFI
+1518 
-1530 AHSPMPT
+1530 
-1537 LREAEPP
+1537 
-1544 QSSMHILS
+1544 
-1552 TQKSSLPPHQS
+1552 
-1563 HHASYHSHFQKH
+1563 
-1575 PSAPNLLPPP
+1575 
-1585 SVTAMPSPS
+1585 
-1594 PATSTNPLL
+1594 
-1603 HCTCDGGGPGGAGIG
+1603 PGTY
-1618 GSGSGSGGGGGGAS
+1618 
-1632 SNAPA
+1632 
-1637 SAHQDGHIHS
+1637 GHIHS
-1647 LGGIND
+1647 LSGMND
-1653 DNLIGLLS
+1653 DALVGLLS

-1694 EDKPISKTQNIV
+1694 EDKPISKTQGIV

-1725 APENLRASAVFNAF
+1725 SPENLRASAVFNAF
-1739 LANLPQVLDQNHLIG
+1739 MANLPQVLDQNHLIG
-1754 GLILPSIMQII
+1754 GLILPSVMQVI
-1765 LYAPNPSNTAADCY
+1765 LYAPNPNNNAADSY

-1799 MLTILVVL
+1799 MFTMLVVL

-1816 HSAYVISAMRMVM
+1816 QSGYVNSAIRIIM

-1848 DIQGASRSRDVS
+1848 DIQGTSRSRDVS

-1865 TDPDEK
+1865 TDPDDKEQ
-1871 DPSPPASPMFP
+1871 SPPASPMFP
-1882 SEGTSA
+1882 SEGTSG

-1915 EADETESE
+1915 DADETESE

-1939 SSAPGSFDDTVH
+1939 SSAPGSFDDTIH
-1951 YDETPLSKGDIQRSR
+1951 FEEITPSKLEVLRNRRTAEDNLKNQ
-1966 AMRAIEYE
+1966 
-1974 EKTTKPHHKSMIT
+1974 KTMIT
-1987 TKTGDTYTTKIRTS
+1987 TKTGDTYTTKIKTT
-2001 GAQEA
+2001 AAET
-2006 VSTTVVTTHARHS
+2006 VSTTVVATHSRHS

-2031 VGTDTAAET
+2031 VGTEPSET
-2040 AIVSPPVDVHRAI
+2040 AIISPPVDVHRAV
-2053 TVRNKSLENAAAS
+2053 TVRNKSQTSDMATSS

-2085 QDIQTKSSDSNSKSL
+2085 QDIPAKITDSKSQ
-2100 TSSNGN
+2100 SSASCSRSANG
-2106 RSTNSST
+2106 SSA
-2113 ESSDKRQQ
+2113 ESSDKKSSGKSSLTVE
-2121 QQQQPCTSQ
+2121 QPPVQS
-2130 QTQQQHQAAISKKP
+2130 AASKKP
-2144 IGRHKTIVEC
+2144 MGRHKTIIEC
-2154 SAGTSSSSTGTDD
+2154 SAGTSSSSNGNDD
-2167 SRLSANHKKPT
+2167 SRLSANHKKSSA
-2178 GKSLKRSDKAYGSPD
+2178 KSFKTKSEKAYGSPD

-2204 PVDEMDATKLPAPK
+2204 PVDEIEQNNLPPPK
-2218 SIAAL
+2218 NIAAL
-2223 EIPTPERLLPIGTHE
+2223 EIPTPERLLPIGTQE
-2238 SVGGLVERMREGL
+2238 SVAAIAERMREGL

-2267 ESTKDDV
+2267 ESTKGDA

-2284 RLIKQVALESPPNA
+2284 RLIKQVALEEPSAQHGGAATPQPKED
-2298 GIAGQQDLHSSILK
+2298 GGGHDLHTSILK
-2312 SVTQEVRS
+2312 AVQDVKPNGGSGGGGG
-2320 ATSAA
+2320 
-2325 ATTSIS
+2325 ATTGAASAGA
-2331 GTHITT
+2331 GTGNGSANIPTNT
-2337 KPEAPKRPRQ
+2337 ATRSDSSKKPRQ
-2347 KLAPFNVDASAI
+2347 KMIPFAVDINAV
-2359 PDVRSRFAGAWPPPP
+2359 PDIRSRYAGSWPPPP
-2374 YQPPEEVDDDGEE
+2374 FQPPEDPDDDLDEGQEC
-2387 SNENGNGHS
+2387 STQAPHI
-2396 SAAAQPNRVSS
+2396 AHPNRVST
-2407 RRVGDYTVCDRCTD
+2407 RRVGDYTVCDRCSE
-2421 CGALIEEYTD
+2421 CGALLEEYTD
-2431 EDIGILIVILGT
+2431 EEIGLLIVILGT

-2456 PEILTLTSRIC
+2456 PEILTIASKISSV
-2467 LTSTHSWQGEN
+2467 STFAWQGEN
-2478 GPALV
+2478 GPPLV

-2488 VALQFIRCVLH
+2488 MALQFLRCVLH

-2509 VFQTQVKMKVRHNS
+2509 IMQTEVVMKVRRTT
-2523 FRSIARALQD
+2523 FRSIAKALQD
-2533 FQELNATHPIYMVC
+2533 FQELNASSPIYMVC
-2547 ESLQS
+2547 EALQA
-2552 KKSLPIEQLP
+2552 KKSLPLENLP
-2562 VIFRNMAEYLQ
+2562 IIFRNMSEYLQ
-2573 CVPTELTTGPGVWQ
+2573 CVGPDANVVQSAWP
-2587 QAMQA
+2587 QAMA
-2592 MESLL
+2592 SLESLL
-2597 RQVIVLLPNLD
+2597 RQVIVILPNITNHDYLLD
-2608 NPEHL
+2608 L
-2613 LGIMVATLKL
+2613 IVSTLRL
-2623 NIVPKTLLD
+2623 NCVPKTLLD
-2632 PYSKIMGFCVQNTNL
+2632 PYSKIVAYCVQHTNL
-2647 EYNSLYELC
+2647 EYSVLYDIC
-2656 TLNMRT
+2656 VYSRS
-2662 FSKDRDKMLLCR
+2662 FSRDRDKQYLCR
-2674 QLIFEFVQALKFKTN
+2674 QLIFEFVQALKFKIN
-2689 IPDNNLLMIIG
+2689 IPDHNLLMIIG
-2700 FVLHDAGGALPPGTI
+2700 FVLLDAGGTLPPGTLTGI
-2715 AGLPET
+2715 PEIPSALP
-2721 APPLTTNAADCMRQ
+2721 TNASDCLRQ
-2735 YVNDVIDFLADFHT
+2735 YINDVIDFLADFHT
-2749 LSKIKNFKNG
+2749 LSKIKNFKNSQT
-2759 HVQNGLGEDTLGGV
+2759 QNGLGEDTLGGV
-2773 LKGAVAQYLALEMSR
+2773 LKGAVSQYLALEMSR
-2788 GNTRDNKSSSRYLP
+2788 GNSRDNKAVARYLP
-2802 WLNNAPSSL
+2802 WLYNAPSSL

-2838 LALTQRRNEHHTV
+2838 MALMQRRASIH
-2851 PIPLQQVP
+2851 IS
-2859 PTVPPAAVH
+2859 PTANQPTTTTTNNPQTGSH
-2868 YQHHHQHP
+2868 HP
-2876 SATAP
+2876 SSHSNSSHQ
-2881 IAMPVSQESSCHIA
+2881 PVPQEASCHIA

-2926 QLWTVYLEHIA
+2926 QLWTVYLEQIA
-2937 RTSSNAEGNTMGVLF
+2937 HTSNNPEGNTMGVLF

-2957 VTPCILQLVSHAR
+2957 VTPCILQLVSHS
-2970 PPKESAGANV
+2970 KHKDSNDY
-2980 GSGGIADFT
+2980 S
-2989 QNPNAK
+2989 QNS
-2995 TPNAK
+2995 NAK

-3019 NSTILGKLLP
+3019 NSTILSKLLP

-3037 QTQLSDTLHVRLQNV
+3037 HTQLSDTLHVRLQNV
-3052 RDYAPDYVEQ
+3052 RNYAPDYEEQ
-3062 QTHPSDALLKWLQ
+3062 QTSNAEVLLKWLQ

>member
-55 QTLLAVLKDVRT
+55 QTLIAVLKDVRT

-680 GQTKSPKTPSKEQ
+680 GQTKSPKTSSKEQ

-867 LPIPLGPLGGFAD
+867 LPIPLGPLGGFA
-880 ILKLDQFF
+880 
-888 SDDGKIIIMA
+888 

-999 GANGSTAGGA
+999 GANGSTVGGA
-1009 GENGSVSDDEEDEED
+1009 GENGSVSDDEEDEEE

-1368 KTSRFGLGQ
+1368 KTSRFGL
-1377 FLGSS
+1377 
-1382 GNHANVT
+1382 
-1389 SHSYASSSHPPT
+1389 
-1401 QHTRGGHNHSH
+1401 
-1412 PYAHPH
+1412 
-1418 SSHAT
+1418 
-1423 TSSKHYSSTIAS
+1423 
-1435 TTQPCPVH
+1435 
-1443 NPCTTNT
+1443 
-1450 TTTTTS
+1450 
-1456 ISHSHFFFS
+1456 
-1465 SNSPSTSTNTFTTH
+1465 
-1479 FAHFT
+1479 
-1484 SSNALPPTSQPQSVA
+1484 
-1499 TFSTLASSA
+1499 
-1508 SHSQSHQYLV
+1508 
-1518 HCVAPTPNQTFI
+1518 
-1530 AHSPMPT
+1530 
-1537 LREAEPP
+1537 
-1544 QSSMHILS
+1544 
-1552 TQKSSLPPHQS
+1552 
-1563 HHASYHSHFQKH
+1563 
-1575 PSAPNLLPPP
+1575 
-1585 SVTAMPSPS
+1585 
-1594 PATSTNPLL
+1594 
-1603 HCTCDGGGPGGAGIG
+1603 
-1618 GSGSGSGGGGGGAS
+1618 
-1632 SNAPA
+1632 
-1637 SAHQDGHIHS
+1637 DGHIHS

-2031 VGTDTAAET
+2031 VGTDTAVET

-2312 SVTQEVRS
+2312 SVTQEARS

-2509 VFQTQVKMKVRHNS
+2509 IFQTQVKMKVRHNS

>member
-1 MSDTFKNQLVNMGTR
+1 MTGSFKVQLINMGTR
-16 AAAFQARLRCLHD
+16 AAAFQAKLRALHEY
-29 SHVRLLQNTQP
+29 HVRLLHNILP
-40 APSGDD
+40 APSGVD
-46 IANNIKYFV
+46 IANNIKYFS
-55 QTLLAVLKDVRT
+55 QTLLTVLKDVRT
-67 SPHDLI
+67 SPHELI
-73 RDPSEDPT
+73 RDPLEDPT

-101 IDVAPCVQCGQIA
+101 IDVAPCIQYGQIV
-114 FGKYLLQGL
+114 FGKALLQ
-123 CCLLPFLD
+123 CLSCILPFLD

-141 VSSTMSVL
+141 VSSTISVL
-149 PTALHQDIINALC
+149 PPALHQDIVNALC
-162 YYILPFTITRRTAD
+162 YYILPFTITRRSSD
-176 EECQACQAVSSVIM
+176 EQECQACQSVSSVIM
-190 MVLQYSHNPAHHCQL
+190 MVLQYSNNPAHHCQL

-217 KDILCVIAYGTSVSR
+217 KDILCVVAYGTAVSR

-245 FDPNLFDR
+245 FDANLFDR

-261 NDMVPFVCQCDQ
+261 NDLVPFTCQREH
-273 CPNTGN
+273 CPNAGN

-285 CFDHGISTSYA
+285 CYDHSISITYA
-296 AERAPPLYLCI
+296 PDCPPPLYLCI
-307 ECANEIHRKH
+307 ECANEIHREH

-338 KNCRSTDKAAFSI
+338 KNCRSNEKSAFSI

-358 SYNGYHPIR
+358 TFNGNHPIR
-367 YCAQC
+367 YCSQC

-387 HRSLQIIWQMDPEIQ
+387 HRSLQPAWQMDPEMQ
-402 MHMVESVI
+402 MHMVESVV
-410 SLLREAKPLNF
+410 SLLRESKPLNF
-421 EPGKDGTDPKK
+421 EPGKESSSSDAKK
-432 NGDNGTPDTI
+432 NGSSATADNI
-442 SLEERQMLGRY
+442 SREERQRLGRY
-453 GIWLLVGRCTPTPE
+453 GIWLLVGRCTPTADT
-467 MPVEVLGRILSMLFH
+467 PVEVLGRILSMLFH
-482 WFHVTACS
+482 WFHVTAYS
-490 YDVGSQI
+490 YDAAGQV

-504 KVEHVCNWLKEI
+504 KVDHVCNWLKEI
-516 CRLHYN
+516 CRIHYN
-522 VFISCLLPHP
+522 VFIACLLPHP

-575 VMPHWMEAITNDVGE
+575 VMPHWMEAITNDVAE
-590 KELIELKIV
+590 KELNELKIV

-623 MRFEKTTAKVQQQA
+623 IRFEKTTAKVQQQA

-644 TKLGILI
+644 TKLEILI
-651 PLVQLFAMFGDGVRI
+651 PLLQLFAMFGDGVRI
-666 MKYGVQHELMREKE
+666 MKYGIQHELMREKDAAQLQLPKAPKVPCKE
-680 GQTKSPKTPSKEQ
+680 TKAEMA
-693 KNELGNPP
+693 NPP

-727 NRHMEFSTDA
+727 NRHTEFSTDA

-791 HVCSL
+791 HVCAL

-824 NPVRAPDV
+824 NPVRPPDI

-851 DKEKSRDRD
+851 DKEKTRD

-880 ILKLDQFF
+880 IFKLDQFF

-926 NDNGRS
+926 NENGHS
-932 VGSIELR
+932 VDSNELR

-954 VSEQLDLASILPADR
+954 VSEQLDLASILPTDR

-984 ANVSVTKASVIGENG
+984 ANVSVTKASVMGEN
-999 GANGSTAGGA
+999 GANGSNACG
-1009 GENGSVSDDEEDEED
+1009 GENGSGSDEDEEEED
-1024 GEDFWHT
+1024 SDDFWHT
-1031 SVGKFKFTLEQ
+1031 SVGKFKFTLDT
-1042 LPQTLQ
+1042 LPQPLQ

-1068 ILQCLNVM
+1068 VLQCLNTM

-1084 KAAREHR
+1084 KAAREQR

-1103 RNLWE
+1103 KNLWE
-1108 LCNAEHSHICQAGVP
+1108 LCNAEHSHICQVGVP

-1142 QEAFHDT
+1142 QEAFHDS

-1173 RTEVGLQT
+1173 RSEVGLQT

-1243 QLHNSLSDRR
+1243 QLHNSLSDRK
-1253 ILTWEFF
+1253 LLGWDFF

-1285 DLRNSENGSEA
+1285 DLRNSDNGSEA
-1296 LSSKILKARE
+1296 LSAKILKARE

-1340 MIPRQDSKFVPEKEK
+1340 MAPRQDSKFVPEKEK
-1355 IYSRQI
+1355 IYSRQV

-1368 KTSRFGLGQ
+1368 KTSRFGL
-1377 FLGSS
+1377 
-1382 GNHANVT
+1382 
-1389 SHSYASSSHPPT
+1389 
-1401 QHTRGGHNHSH
+1401 
-1412 PYAHPH
+1412 
-1418 SSHAT
+1418 
-1423 TSSKHYSSTIAS
+1423 
-1435 TTQPCPVH
+1435 
-1443 NPCTTNT
+1443 
-1450 TTTTTS
+1450 
-1456 ISHSHFFFS
+1456 
-1465 SNSPSTSTNTFTTH
+1465 
-1479 FAHFT
+1479 
-1484 SSNALPPTSQPQSVA
+1484 
-1499 TFSTLASSA
+1499 
-1508 SHSQSHQYLV
+1508 
-1518 HCVAPTPNQTFI
+1518 
-1530 AHSPMPT
+1530 
-1537 LREAEPP
+1537 
-1544 QSSMHILS
+1544 
-1552 TQKSSLPPHQS
+1552 
-1563 HHASYHSHFQKH
+1563 
-1575 PSAPNLLPPP
+1575 
-1585 SVTAMPSPS
+1585 
-1594 PATSTNPLL
+1594 
-1603 HCTCDGGGPGGAGIG
+1603 
-1618 GSGSGSGGGGGGAS
+1618 
-1632 SNAPA
+1632 
-1637 SAHQDGHIHS
+1637 DGHIHS
-1647 LGGIND
+1647 LGGLND
-1653 DNLIGLLS
+1653 ENLIGLLS

-1674 HLLVFLLMQ
+1674 HLLVFMLMQ

-1694 EDKPISKTQNIV
+1694 EDKPVTRTQNIV

-1725 APENLRASAVFNAF
+1725 TPESLRVSAVFNAF

-1754 GLILPSIMQII
+1754 GLILPSVMQII
-1765 LYAPNPSNTAADCY
+1765 LYAPYPTNTSGESY
-1779 QNLVFNYSLW
+1779 QNIVFNYSLW
-1789 YLEQYPRRNW
+1789 HLEQYPRRNW
-1799 MLTILVVL
+1799 LFTLLVVL

-1816 HSAYVISAMRMVM
+1816 LSGYIISGIRMIM
-1829 NSLRN
+1829 NSLRG

-1848 DIQGASRSRDVS
+1848 DIQGVGGAARSRDVS

-1865 TDPDEK
+1865 TDPDDKEA
-1871 DPSPPASPMFP
+1871 SPPVSPMFP
-1882 SEGTSA
+1882 SEATSA
-1888 ASKSKGQN
+1888 ASKSKGN

-1915 EADETESE
+1915 DADETESE

-1939 SSAPGSFDDTVH
+1939 SSAPGSFDDTIHFEDVMP
-1951 YDETPLSKGDIQRSR
+1951 TTRKRL
-1966 AMRAIEYE
+1966 EYTE
-1974 EKTTKPHHKSMIT
+1974 EKSSKSHKSMIT
-1987 TKTGDTYTTKIRTS
+1987 TKVGDTYTTKIK
-2001 GAQEA
+2001 A
-2006 VSTTVVTTHARHS
+2006 TTASETLMTTHTTRHS

-2031 VGTDTAAET
+2031 VGAETTET
-2040 AIVSPPVDVHRAI
+2040 AIVSPPVDVHRAV

-2085 QDIQTKSSDSNSKSL
+2085 QDVPGTADRKPGSGNGSGSRSA
-2100 TSSNGN
+2100 NGN
-2106 RSTNSST
+2106 GGN
-2113 ESSDKRQQ
+2113 
-2121 QQQQPCTSQ
+2121 
-2130 QTQQQHQAAISKKP
+2130 AAAAPSAGPAKC

-2154 SAGTSSSSTGTDD
+2154 SAGTSSSSMDD
-2167 SRLSANHKKPT
+2167 SRHQKKSQT
-2178 GKSLKRSDKAYGSPD
+2178 KSLKRTDKNYGSPD

-2204 PVDEMDATKLPAPK
+2204 PRDEMDAAMQGLPPPK
-2218 SIAAL
+2218 NIAAL
-2223 EIPTPERLLPIGTHE
+2223 EIPTPERLLPIGTQDT
-2238 SVGGLVERMREGL
+2238 VAALVERVREGL

-2274 TPSSRTTSPR
+2274 TPSSRTNSPR
-2284 RLIKQVALESPPNA
+2284 RLIKQVALESPPNPNA
-2298 GIAGQQDLHSSILK
+2298 PSTSQQPSQQPPADLHTSILK
-2312 SVTQEVRS
+2312 NVQQELKHSSGV
-2320 ATSAA
+2320 AAGGGLTSSN
-2325 ATTSIS
+2325 SI
-2331 GTHITT
+2331 
-2337 KPEAPKRPRQ
+2337 KRPRQ
-2347 KLAPFNVDASAI
+2347 KLAPFNVDTNAI
-2359 PDVRSRFAGAWPPPP
+2359 PDIRSRFAGSWPPPP
-2374 YQPPEEVDDDGEE
+2374 FQPAEPDPDDEGEDGVGEAT
-2387 SNENGNGHS
+2387 NGHGTS
-2396 SAAAQPNRVSS
+2396 HGTAHVPRGSS
-2407 RRVGDYTVCDRCTD
+2407 RRVGDYTIVERCSD
-2421 CGALIEEYTD
+2421 CGAHIEEYTD
-2431 EDIGILIVILGT
+2431 EEIGIFIVILGT

-2456 PEILTLTSRIC
+2456 PEILTMTSRIC
-2467 LTSTHSWQGEN
+2467 LSSTHSWQGEN
-2478 GPALV
+2478 GPPLA

-2509 VFQTQVKMKVRHNS
+2509 VFQTQMKMKIRHNH
-2523 FRSIARALQD
+2523 FRSIAKALQD
-2533 FQELNATHPIYMVC
+2533 FQDLNATSPIYMVC
-2547 ESLQS
+2547 ESLTS
-2552 KKSLPIEQLP
+2552 KKALPVDQLP
-2562 VIFRNMAEYLQ
+2562 VIFRNMAEYLNLQ
-2573 CVPTELTTGPGVWQ
+2573 CVPAESGVGLAMWS

-2597 RQVIVLLPNLD
+2597 RQVIVIMPSLSNAEYMLD
-2608 NPEHL
+2608 
-2613 LGIMVATLKL
+2613 IIAATLRL
-2623 NIVPKTLLD
+2623 NCVPKTLLD
-2632 PYSKIMGFCVQNTNL
+2632 PYSKIMAYCVQHTNL
-2647 EYNSLYELC
+2647 EYQTIYELC
-2656 TLNMRT
+2656 TLNTRS
-2662 FSKDRDKMLLCR
+2662 FSKDRDKNLLCR
-2674 QLIFEFVQALKFKTN
+2674 QMIFEFVQALKFKSN
-2689 IPDNNLLMIIG
+2689 IPDHNLLVIIG
-2700 FVLHDAGGALPPGTI
+2700 FVLLDAGGTLPPGS
-2715 AGLPET
+2715 
-2721 APPLTTNAADCMRQ
+2721 APGMPDAAPMLTTNSADCLRQ
-2735 YVNDVIDFLADFHT
+2735 YINDVIDFLADFHT
-2749 LSKIKNFKNG
+2749 LSKIKNG
-2759 HVQNGLGEDTLGGV
+2759 QTSNGLGEDTLGGV

-2788 GNTRDNKSSSRYLP
+2788 GNSRDNKAVSRYLP

-2838 LALTQRRNEHHTV
+2838 MVLMQRRQETHT
-2851 PIPLQQVP
+2851 IPTP
-2859 PTVPPAAVH
+2859 PPNPPPGQGQAPAASVH
-2868 YQHHHQHP
+2868 YQHQGVTY
-2876 SATAP
+2876 SQ
-2881 IAMPVSQESSCHIA
+2881 PVPQEASCHIA

-2926 QLWTVYLEHIA
+2926 QLWTVYLEQMAHNT
-2937 RTSSNAEGNTMGVLF
+2937 TSNVEGGTLGVLF

-2957 VTPCILQLVSHAR
+2957 VTPCILQLVSHAKPTVNKDQ
-2970 PPKESAGANV
+2970 PPSSVDFQTQSAN
-2980 GSGGIADFT
+2980 S
-2989 QNPNAK
+2989 
-2995 TPNAK
+2995 K

-3007 HFLSLLEALKET
+3007 HFLSLLEALKDT
-3019 NSTILGKLLP
+3019 NSTVLGKLLP
-3029 LWSPVLSS
+3029 MWSPVLSS

-3052 RDYAPDYVEQ
+3052 RDCAPDYEEQ
-3062 QTHPSDALLKWLQ
+3062 QAFRSEALLKWLQ

>member
-1 MSDTFKNQLVNMGTR
+1 MTGSFKVQLINMGTR
-16 AAAFQARLRCLHD
+16 AAAFQAKLRALHD
-29 SHVRLLQNTQP
+29 YHVRLLHNVLP
-40 APSGDD
+40 APSGVD
-46 IANNIKYFV
+46 IANNIKYFS
-55 QTLLAVLKDVRT
+55 QTLLTVLKDVRT
-67 SPHDLI
+67 SPHELI
-73 RDPSEDPT
+73 RDPHEDPT

-101 IDVAPCVQCGQIA
+101 IDVAPCIQYGQIV
-114 FGKYLLQGL
+114 FGKALLQ
-123 CCLLPFLD
+123 CLSCILPFLD

-141 VSSTMSVL
+141 VSSTISVL
-149 PTALHQDIINALC
+149 PPALHQDIVNALC
-162 YYILPFTITRRTAD
+162 YYILPFTITRRSSD
-176 EECQACQAVSSVIM
+176 EQECQACQSVSSVIM
-190 MVLQYSHNPAHHCQL
+190 MVLQYSNNPAHHCQL

-217 KDILCVIAYGTSVSR
+217 KDILCVVAYGTAVSR

-245 FDPNLFDR
+245 FDANLFDR

-261 NDMVPFVCQCDQ
+261 NDLVPFTCQREH
-273 CPNTGN
+273 CPNAGN

-285 CFDHGISTSYA
+285 CYDHSISIAYA
-296 AERAPPLYLCI
+296 PDCPPPLYLCI
-307 ECANEIHRKH
+307 ECANEIHREH

-338 KNCRSTDKAAFSI
+338 KNCRSNEKSAFSI

-358 SYNGYHPIR
+358 TFNGNHPIR
-367 YCAQC
+367 YCSQC

-387 HRSLQIIWQMDPEIQ
+387 HRSLQPAWQMDPEMQ
-402 MHMVESVI
+402 MHMVESVV
-410 SLLREAKPLNF
+410 SLLRESKPLNF
-421 EPGKDGTDPKK
+421 EPGKESSSSEAKK
-432 NGDNGTPDTI
+432 NGSAATADNI
-442 SLEERQMLGRY
+442 SREERQRLGRY
-453 GIWLLVGRCTPTPE
+453 GIWLLVGRCTPTADT
-467 MPVEVLGRILSMLFH
+467 PVEVLGRILSMLFH
-482 WFHVTACS
+482 WFHVTAYS
-490 YDVGSQI
+490 YDAAGQV

-504 KVEHVCNWLKEI
+504 KVDHVCNWLKEI
-516 CRLHYN
+516 CRIHYN
-522 VFISCLLPHP
+522 VFIACLLPHP

-547 RTSHLKEGLQRLIC
+547 RTSHLKEGMQRLIC

-575 VMPHWMEAITNDVGE
+575 VMPHWMEAITNDVAE
-590 KELIELKIV
+590 KELNELKIV

-611 GFDAKTMYNFVA
+611 GFDGKTMYNFVA
-623 MRFEKTTAKVQQQA
+623 IRFEKTTAKVQQQA

-644 TKLGILI
+644 TKLEILI

-666 MKYGVQHELMREKE
+666 MKYGIQHELMREKDAAQLQLPKAPKVPCKE
-680 GQTKSPKTPSKEQ
+680 TKAEMA
-693 KNELGNPP
+693 NPP

-727 NRHMEFSTDA
+727 NRHTEFSTDA

-791 HVCSL
+791 HVCAL

-810 HQLSTK
+810 HQLATK

-824 NPVRAPDV
+824 NPVRPPDV

-851 DKEKSRDRD
+851 DKEKTRD

-880 ILKLDQFF
+880 IFKLDQFF

-926 NDNGRS
+926 NENGHS
-932 VGSIELR
+932 VDSNELR

-954 VSEQLDLASILPADR
+954 VSEQLDLASILPTDR

-984 ANVSVTKASVIGENG
+984 ANVSVTKASVMGEN
-999 GANGSTAGGA
+999 GANGSTACG
-1009 GENGSVSDDEEDEED
+1009 GENGSGSDEDEEEED
-1024 GEDFWHT
+1024 SDDFWHT
-1031 SVGKFKFTLEQ
+1031 SVGKFKFTLDT
-1042 LPQTLQ
+1042 LPQPLQ

-1068 ILQCLNVM
+1068 VLQCLNTM

-1084 KAAREHR
+1084 KAAKEQR

-1103 RNLWE
+1103 KNLWE
-1108 LCNAEHSHICQAGVP
+1108 LCNAEHSHICQVGVP

-1173 RTEVGLQT
+1173 RSEVGLQT

-1243 QLHNSLSDRR
+1243 QLHNSLSDRK
-1253 ILTWEFF
+1253 LLGWDFF

-1285 DLRNSENGSEA
+1285 DLRNSDNGSEA
-1296 LSSKILKARE
+1296 LSAKILKARE

-1340 MIPRQDSKFVPEKEK
+1340 MASRQDSKFVPEKEK
-1355 IYSRQI
+1355 IYSRQV

-1368 KTSRFGLGQ
+1368 KTSRFGL
-1377 FLGSS
+1377 
-1382 GNHANVT
+1382 
-1389 SHSYASSSHPPT
+1389 
-1401 QHTRGGHNHSH
+1401 
-1412 PYAHPH
+1412 
-1418 SSHAT
+1418 
-1423 TSSKHYSSTIAS
+1423 
-1435 TTQPCPVH
+1435 
-1443 NPCTTNT
+1443 
-1450 TTTTTS
+1450 
-1456 ISHSHFFFS
+1456 
-1465 SNSPSTSTNTFTTH
+1465 
-1479 FAHFT
+1479 
-1484 SSNALPPTSQPQSVA
+1484 
-1499 TFSTLASSA
+1499 
-1508 SHSQSHQYLV
+1508 
-1518 HCVAPTPNQTFI
+1518 
-1530 AHSPMPT
+1530 
-1537 LREAEPP
+1537 
-1544 QSSMHILS
+1544 
-1552 TQKSSLPPHQS
+1552 
-1563 HHASYHSHFQKH
+1563 
-1575 PSAPNLLPPP
+1575 
-1585 SVTAMPSPS
+1585 
-1594 PATSTNPLL
+1594 
-1603 HCTCDGGGPGGAGIG
+1603 
-1618 GSGSGSGGGGGGAS
+1618 
-1632 SNAPA
+1632 
-1637 SAHQDGHIHS
+1637 DGHIHS
-1647 LGGIND
+1647 LGGLND
-1653 DNLIGLLS
+1653 ENLIGLLS

-1674 HLLVFLLMQ
+1674 HLLVFMLMQ

-1694 EDKPISKTQNIV
+1694 EDKPVTRTQNIV

-1725 APENLRASAVFNAF
+1725 TPESLRVSAVFNAF

-1754 GLILPSIMQII
+1754 GLILPSVMQIT
-1765 LYAPNPSNTAADCY
+1765 LYAPYPTNTSGESY
-1779 QNLVFNYSLW
+1779 QNIVFNYSLW
-1789 YLEQYPRRNW
+1789 HLEQYPRRNW
-1799 MLTILVVL
+1799 LFTLLVVL

-1816 HSAYVISAMRMVM
+1816 LSGYIISGIRMIM
-1829 NSLRN
+1829 NSLRG

-1848 DIQGASRSRDVS
+1848 DIQGVGGAARSRDVS

-1865 TDPDEK
+1865 TDPDDKEA
-1871 DPSPPASPMFP
+1871 SPPVSPMFP
-1882 SEGTSA
+1882 SEATSA
-1888 ASKSKGQN
+1888 ASKSKGN

-1915 EADETESE
+1915 DADETESE

-1939 SSAPGSFDDTVH
+1939 SAPGSFDDTIHFEDVMP
-1951 YDETPLSKGDIQRSR
+1951 TRKRL
-1966 AMRAIEYE
+1966 EYTE
-1974 EKTTKPHHKSMIT
+1974 EKSTKSHKSMIT
-1987 TKTGDTYTTKIRTS
+1987 TKVGDTYTTKIKATTTS
-2001 GAQEA
+2001 E
-2006 VSTTVVTTHARHS
+2006 TLVTTRHS

-2031 VGTDTAAET
+2031 VAAETTET
-2040 AIVSPPVDVHRAI
+2040 AIVSPPVDVHRAV

-2085 QDIQTKSSDSNSKSL
+2085 QDVPGTADRKPGSSSGSGSRSVNGNATAAPAPSAAPTKS
-2100 TSSNGN
+2100 
-2106 RSTNSST
+2106 
-2113 ESSDKRQQ
+2113 
-2121 QQQQPCTSQ
+2121 
-2130 QTQQQHQAAISKKP
+2130 

-2154 SAGTSSSSTGTDD
+2154 SAGTSSSSMDD
-2167 SRLSANHKKPT
+2167 SRHQKKSQT
-2178 GKSLKRSDKAYGSPD
+2178 KSLKRTDKNYGSPD

-2204 PVDEMDATKLPAPK
+2204 PRDEMDAAMQGLPPPK
-2218 SIAAL
+2218 NIAAL
-2223 EIPTPERLLPIGTHE
+2223 EIPTPERLLPIGTQDT
-2238 SVGGLVERMREGL
+2238 VAALVERVREGL

-2274 TPSSRTTSPR
+2274 TPCSRTNSPR
-2284 RLIKQVALESPPNA
+2284 RLIKQVALESPPNPNA
-2298 GIAGQQDLHSSILK
+2298 PSTSQQPTQPPADLHTSILK
-2312 SVTQEVRS
+2312 NVQQELKQS
-2320 ATSAA
+2320 AGGAPAGGAAGGGLTSSN
-2325 ATTSIS
+2325 SI
-2331 GTHITT
+2331 
-2337 KPEAPKRPRQ
+2337 KRPRQ
-2347 KLAPFNVDASAI
+2347 KLAPFNVDTNAI
-2359 PDVRSRFAGAWPPPP
+2359 PDIRSRFAGSWPPPP
-2374 YQPPEEVDDDGEE
+2374 FQPAEPDPDDEGDDGVGEAT
-2387 SNENGNGHS
+2387 NGHGTS
-2396 SAAAQPNRVSS
+2396 HGTAHVPRGSA
-2407 RRVGDYTVCDRCTD
+2407 RRVGDYTIVERCSD
-2421 CGALIEEYTD
+2421 CGAHIEEYTD
-2431 EDIGILIVILGT
+2431 EEIGIFIVILGT

-2456 PEILTLTSRIC
+2456 PEILTMTSRIC
-2467 LTSTHSWQGEN
+2467 LSSTHSWQGEN
-2478 GPALV
+2478 GPPLA

-2509 VFQTQVKMKVRHNS
+2509 VFQTQMKMKIRHYH
-2523 FRSIARALQD
+2523 FRSIAKALQD
-2533 FQELNATHPIYMVC
+2533 FQDLNATSPIYMVC
-2547 ESLQS
+2547 ESLTS
-2552 KKSLPIEQLP
+2552 KKALPVDQLP
-2562 VIFRNMAEYLQ
+2562 VIFRNMAEYLNLQ
-2573 CVPTELTTGPGVWQ
+2573 CVPAEAGVGLAMWS

-2597 RQVIVLLPNLD
+2597 RQVIVIMPSLTNAEYMLD
-2608 NPEHL
+2608 
-2613 LGIMVATLKL
+2613 IIAATLRL
-2623 NIVPKTLLD
+2623 NCVPKTLLD
-2632 PYSKIMGFCVQNTNL
+2632 PYSKIMAYCVQHTNL
-2647 EYNSLYELC
+2647 EYQTVYELC
-2656 TLNMRT
+2656 TLNTRS
-2662 FSKDRDKMLLCR
+2662 FSKDRDKNLLCR
-2674 QLIFEFVQALKFKTN
+2674 QMIFEFVQALKFKSN
-2689 IPDNNLLMIIG
+2689 IPDHNLLVIIG
-2700 FVLHDAGGALPPGTI
+2700 VVLLDAGGTLPPGS
-2715 AGLPET
+2715 
-2721 APPLTTNAADCMRQ
+2721 APGMPDAAPMLTTNSADCLRQ
-2735 YVNDVIDFLADFHT
+2735 YINDVIDFLADFHT
-2749 LSKIKNFKNG
+2749 LSKIKHLKNG
-2759 HVQNGLGEDTLGGV
+2759 QTSNGLGEDTLGGV

-2788 GNTRDNKSSSRYLP
+2788 GNSRDNRAVSRYLP

-2838 LALTQRRNEHHTV
+2838 MVLMQRRQETHT
-2851 PIPLQQVP
+2851 IPTP
-2859 PTVPPAAVH
+2859 PPNPPPGQGQAPAASVH
-2868 YQHHHQHP
+2868 YQHQGVTY
-2876 SATAP
+2876 SQ
-2881 IAMPVSQESSCHIA
+2881 PVPQEASCHIA

-2926 QLWTVYLEHIA
+2926 QLWTVYLEQMAHNT
-2937 RTSSNAEGNTMGVLF
+2937 TSNVEGGTLGVLF

-2957 VTPCILQLVSHAR
+2957 VTPCILQLVSHAK
-2970 PPKESAGANV
+2970 PTINKDQPQSSVDFQTQSAN
-2980 GSGGIADFT
+2980 S
-2989 QNPNAK
+2989 
-2995 TPNAK
+2995 K

-3007 HFLSLLEALKET
+3007 HFLSLLEALKDT
-3019 NSTILGKLLP
+3019 NSTVLGKLLP
-3029 LWSPVLSS
+3029 MWSPVLSS

-3052 RDYAPDYVEQ
+3052 RDCAPDYEEQ
-3062 QTHPSDALLKWLQ
+3062 QAFRSEALLKWLQ

>member
-1 MSDTFKNQLVNMGTR
+1 MTGSFKVQLINMGTR
-16 AAAFQARLRCLHD
+16 AAAFQAKLRALHEY
-29 SHVRLLQNTQP
+29 HVRLLHNVLP
-40 APSGDD
+40 APSGVD
-46 IANNIKYFV
+46 IANNIKYFS
-55 QTLLAVLKDVRT
+55 QTLLTVLKDVRT

-73 RDPSEDPT
+73 RDPLEDPT

-101 IDVAPCVQCGQIA
+101 IDVAPCIQYGQIV
-114 FGKYLLQGL
+114 FGKALLQ
-123 CCLLPFLD
+123 CLSCILPFLD

-141 VSSTMSVL
+141 VSSTISVL
-149 PTALHQDIINALC
+149 PPALHQDIVNALC
-162 YYILPFTITRRTAD
+162 YYILPFTITRRTAGSD
-176 EECQACQAVSSVIM
+176 EQECQACQSVSSVIM
-190 MVLQYSHNPAHHCQL
+190 MVLQYSNNPAHHCQL

-217 KDILCVIAYGTSVSR
+217 KDILCVVAYGTAVSR
-232 SSAAKLLFYYWPA
+232 TSAAKLLFYYWPA
-245 FDPNLFDR
+245 FDANLFDR

-261 NDMVPFVCQCDQ
+261 NDLVPFTCQREH
-273 CPNTGN
+273 CPNAGN

-285 CFDHGISTSYA
+285 CYDHSISITYA
-296 AERAPPLYLCI
+296 PDCPPPLYLCI
-307 ECANEIHRKH
+307 ECANEIHREH

-338 KNCRSTDKAAFSI
+338 KNCRSNEKSAFSI

-358 SYNGYHPIR
+358 SYNGNHPIR

-387 HRSLQIIWQMDPEIQ
+387 HRSLQPAWQMDPEMQ
-402 MHMVESVI
+402 MHMVECVV

-421 EPGKDGTDPKK
+421 EPGKDSSDAKK
-432 NGDNGTPDTI
+432 NGGTGTADNI

-453 GIWLLVGRCTPTPE
+453 GIWLLVGRCTPTADT
-467 MPVEVLGRILSMLFH
+467 PVEVLGRILSMLFH
-482 WFHVTACS
+482 WFHVTAYS
-490 YDVGSQI
+490 YDAAGQI

-504 KVEHVCNWLKEI
+504 KVDHVCNWLKEI
-516 CRLHYN
+516 CRIHYN
-522 VFISCLLPHP
+522 VFIACLLPHP

-575 VMPHWMEAITNDVGE
+575 VMPHWMEAITNDVAE
-590 KELIELKIV
+590 KELNELKIV

-623 MRFEKTTAKVQQQA
+623 IRFEKTTAKVQQQA

-644 TKLGILI
+644 TKLEILI

-666 MKYGVQHELMREKE
+666 MKYGIQHELMREKE
-680 GQTKSPKTPSKEQ
+680 KEPPCPTAKAPKTPCKEA
-693 KNELGNPP
+693 KADMANPP

-720 SDDEAPT
+720 SDDEGPT
-727 NRHMEFSTDA
+727 NRHTEFSTDA

-824 NPVRAPDV
+824 NPVRPPDV

-851 DKEKSRDRD
+851 DKEKTRERD

-880 ILKLDQFF
+880 IFKLDQFF

-915 VLVHMPHVCSN
+915 VLVHMPHVCS
-926 NDNGRS
+926 
-932 VGSIELR
+932 
-939 KVHATDEIMTATVET
+939 IMTATVET
-954 VSEQLDLASILPADR
+954 VSEQLDLASILPSDR

-984 ANVSVTKASVIGENG
+984 ANVSVTKASVMGENG
-999 GANGSTAGGA
+999 VNGSGA
-1009 GENGSVSDDEEDEED
+1009 GEDGSGSDDDEEEED
-1024 GEDFWHT
+1024 SDDFWHT
-1031 SVGKFKFTLEQ
+1031 SVGKFKFTLDQ

-1068 ILQCLNVM
+1068 VLQCLNTM

-1084 KAAREHR
+1084 KAAREQR

-1103 RNLWE
+1103 KNLWE
-1108 LCNAEHSHICQAGVP
+1108 LCNAEHSHICQVGVP

-1243 QLHNSLSDRR
+1243 QLHNSLSDRKM
-1253 ILTWEFF
+1253 LNWEFF

-1285 DLRNSENGSEA
+1285 DLRNSDNGSEA
-1296 LSSKILKARE
+1296 LSAKILKARE

-1340 MIPRQDSKFVPEKEK
+1340 MVPRQDSKFVPEKEK
-1355 IYSRQI
+1355 IYSRQV

-1368 KTSRFGLGQ
+1368 KTSRFGL
-1377 FLGSS
+1377 
-1382 GNHANVT
+1382 
-1389 SHSYASSSHPPT
+1389 
-1401 QHTRGGHNHSH
+1401 
-1412 PYAHPH
+1412 
-1418 SSHAT
+1418 
-1423 TSSKHYSSTIAS
+1423 
-1435 TTQPCPVH
+1435 
-1443 NPCTTNT
+1443 
-1450 TTTTTS
+1450 
-1456 ISHSHFFFS
+1456 
-1465 SNSPSTSTNTFTTH
+1465 
-1479 FAHFT
+1479 
-1484 SSNALPPTSQPQSVA
+1484 
-1499 TFSTLASSA
+1499 
-1508 SHSQSHQYLV
+1508 
-1518 HCVAPTPNQTFI
+1518 
-1530 AHSPMPT
+1530 
-1537 LREAEPP
+1537 
-1544 QSSMHILS
+1544 
-1552 TQKSSLPPHQS
+1552 
-1563 HHASYHSHFQKH
+1563 
-1575 PSAPNLLPPP
+1575 
-1585 SVTAMPSPS
+1585 
-1594 PATSTNPLL
+1594 
-1603 HCTCDGGGPGGAGIG
+1603 
-1618 GSGSGSGGGGGGAS
+1618 
-1632 SNAPA
+1632 
-1637 SAHQDGHIHS
+1637 DGHIHS
-1647 LGGIND
+1647 LGGLND
-1653 DNLIGLLS
+1653 DHLIGLLS

-1694 EDKPISKTQNIV
+1694 EDKPVTRTQNIV

-1725 APENLRASAVFNAF
+1725 SPDSLRVSAVFNAF

-1754 GLILPSIMQII
+1754 GLILPSVMQII
-1765 LYAPNPSNTAADCY
+1765 LYAPNPTNTSGDSY

-1789 YLEQYPRRNW
+1789 HLEQYPRRNW
-1799 MLTILVVL
+1799 LFTLLVVL

-1816 HSAYVISAMRMVM
+1816 LSGYVISAIRIIM
-1829 NSLRN
+1829 NSMRG

-1848 DIQGASRSRDVS
+1848 DIQGVGGAARSRDVS

-1865 TDPDEK
+1865 TDPDDKEA
-1871 DPSPPASPMFP
+1871 SPPASPMFP

-1915 EADETESE
+1915 DADETESE

-1939 SSAPGSFDDTVH
+1939 SSAPGSFDDTIHFEDVMPAKL
-1951 YDETPLSKGDIQRSR
+1951 ETLRHRRGL
-1966 AMRAIEYE
+1966 EYTE
-1974 EKTTKPHHKSMIT
+1974 EKSTKVHKSMIT
-1987 TKTGDTYTTKIRTS
+1987 TKTGDTYTTKIKATTS
-2001 GAQEA
+2001 ET
-2006 VSTTVVTTHARHS
+2006 VSTTVVTTHTRHS

-2031 VGTDTAAET
+2031 VGAETAET
-2040 AIVSPPVDVHRAI
+2040 AIVSPPVDVHRAV

-2085 QDIQTKSSDSNSKSL
+2085 QEVPTGKISEAKASGSSSGS
-2100 TSSNGN
+2100 
-2106 RSTNSST
+2106 RSTTNGSSSGSAGKPT
-2113 ESSDKRQQ
+2113 TTAAASAAAAASS
-2121 QQQQPCTSQ
+2121 S
-2130 QTQQQHQAAISKKP
+2130 KP

-2154 SAGTSSSSTGTDD
+2154 SAGNSSSSNTT
-2167 SRLSANHKKPT
+2167 SNAEETRHKKSQT
-2178 GKSLKRSDKAYGSPD
+2178 KSLKRSDKTYGSPD
-2193 SPLSKMSVMPN
+2193 SPLSKMNVMPN
-2204 PVDEMDATKLPAPK
+2204 PRDEADAALLPPPK
-2218 SIAAL
+2218 NIAQL
-2223 EIPTPERLLPIGTHE
+2223 EIPTPERLLPIGTQD
-2238 SVGGLVERMREGL
+2238 SVAALVERVREGL
-2251 NLPDIS
+2251 HLPDIS

-2274 TPSSRTTSPR
+2274 TPSSRTASPR
-2284 RLIKQVALESPPNA
+2284 RLIKQVALESPPNPNA
-2298 GIAGQQDLHSSILK
+2298 PQPQIAPSTAQSQQQPDLHTSILK
-2312 SVTQEVRS
+2312 NVSHDLRS
-2320 ATSAA
+2320 GAHAPGHVSDRQHAAGTSAA
-2325 ATTSIS
+2325 TGSSI
-2331 GTHITT
+2331 
-2337 KPEAPKRPRQ
+2337 KRPRQ
-2347 KLAPFNVDASAI
+2347 KLAPFNVDTNAI
-2359 PDVRSRFAGAWPPPP
+2359 PDIRSRFAGSWPPPP
-2374 YQPPEEVDDDGEE
+2374 FQPAEDNDDDADEAPE
-2387 SNENGNGHS
+2387 TANGHTS
-2396 SAAAQPNRVSS
+2396 QAGPSAQAHRGSS
-2407 RRVGDYTVCDRCTD
+2407 RRVGDYTVVERCSD
-2421 CGALIEEYTD
+2421 CGAVIEEYTD
-2431 EDIGILIVILGT
+2431 EEIGILIVILGT
-2443 FIHREPAMAAPFL
+2443 FIHREPAIAAPFL
-2456 PEILTLTSRIC
+2456 PEILTMTSRIC
-2467 LTSTHSWQGEN
+2467 LSCTHAWQGEN
-2478 GPALV
+2478 GPPLAS
-2483 CSAQA
+2483 SAQA

-2504 GIFLQ
+2504 GIFSQ
-2509 VFQTQVKMKVRHNS
+2509 VFQTQMKMKIRHNH
-2523 FRSIARALQD
+2523 FRSIAKALQD
-2533 FQELNATHPIYMVC
+2533 FQDLNATSPIYMVC
-2547 ESLQS
+2547 ESLTS
-2552 KKSLPIEQLP
+2552 KKALPVEQLP

-2573 CVPTELTTGPGVWQ
+2573 CVPVEAGVGLAVWS

-2597 RQVIVLLPNLD
+2597 RQVIVIMPSLS
-2608 NPEHL
+2608 NPEYL
-2613 LGIMVATLKL
+2613 LDLIASTLRL
-2623 NIVPKTLLD
+2623 NCVPKTLLD
-2632 PYSKIMGFCVQNTNL
+2632 PYSKIMAYCVQHTNL
-2647 EYNSLYELC
+2647 EYQTIYDLC
-2656 TLNMRT
+2656 TLNTRS
-2662 FSKDRDKMLLCR
+2662 FNKDRDKNLLCR
-2674 QLIFEFVQALKFKTN
+2674 QMIYEFVQALKFKSN
-2689 IPDNNLLMIIG
+2689 IPDHNLLMIIG
-2700 FVLHDAGGALPPGTI
+2700 FVLLDAGGTLPPG
-2715 AGLPET
+2715 ALPGLPET
-2721 APPLTTNAADCMRQ
+2721 APALTTNAADCLRQ
-2735 YVNDVIDFLADFHT
+2735 YISNDVIDFLADFHT

-2759 HVQNGLGEDTLGGV
+2759 QTSNGLGEDTLGGV

-2788 GNTRDNKSSSRYLP
+2788 GNSRDNRAVTRYLP

-2838 LALTQRRNEHHTV
+2838 MALMQRRAETQAL
-2851 PIPLQQVP
+2851 PP
-2859 PTVPPAAVH
+2859 PTPPPQQQGQPPAPSVH
-2868 YQHHHQHP
+2868 YQHQGVTY
-2876 SATAP
+2876 SQ
-2881 IAMPVSQESSCHIA
+2881 PVPQEASCHIA

-2906 EQSKTS
+2906 EQSKAS

-2926 QLWTVYLEHIA
+2926 QLWTVYLEQMAHN
-2937 RTSSNAEGNTMGVLF
+2937 TNSNIEGSTLGVLF

-2957 VTPCILQLVSHAR
+2957 VTPCILQLVSHAK
-2970 PPKESAGANV
+2970 PASKDMHAQS
-2980 GSGGIADFT
+2980 SADFQT
-2989 QNPNAK
+2989 QSA
-2995 TPNAK
+2995 NAK

-3019 NSTILGKLLP
+3019 NSTVLGKLLP
-3029 LWSPVLSS
+3029 MWSPVLSS

-3052 RDYAPDYVEQ
+3052 RDYAPDYEEQ
-3062 QTHPSDALLKWLQ
+3062 QAHKSEALLKWLQ

>member
-1 MSDTFKNQLVNMGTR
+1 MTGSFKVQLINMGTR
-16 AAAFQARLRCLHD
+16 AAAFQAKLRALHEY
-29 SHVRLLQNTQP
+29 HVRLLHNVLP
-40 APSGDD
+40 APSGVD
-46 IANNIKYFV
+46 IANNIKYFS
-55 QTLLAVLKDVRT
+55 QTLLTVLKDVRT
-67 SPHDLI
+67 SPHELI
-73 RDPSEDPT
+73 RDPLEDPT

-101 IDVAPCVQCGQIA
+101 IDVAPCIQYGQIV
-114 FGKYLLQGL
+114 FGKALLQ
-123 CCLLPFLD
+123 CLSCILPFLD

-141 VSSTMSVL
+141 VSSTISVL
-149 PTALHQDIINALC
+149 PPALHQCIINALC
-162 YYILPFTITRRTAD
+162 YYILPFTITRRSSD
-176 EECQACQAVSSVIM
+176 EQECQACQSVSSVIM
-190 MVLQYSHNPAHHCQL
+190 MVLQYSNNPAHHCQL

-217 KDILCVIAYGTSVSR
+217 KDILCVVAYGTAVSR
-232 SSAAKLLFYYWPA
+232 TSAAKLLFYYWPA
-245 FDPNLFDR
+245 FNANLFDR

-261 NDMVPFVCQCDQ
+261 NDLVPFTCQREH
-273 CPNTGN
+273 CPNSGN

-285 CFDHGISTSYA
+285 CYDHSISIAYA
-296 AERAPPLYLCI
+296 PDCPPPLYLCI
-307 ECANEIHRKH
+307 ECANEIHREH
-317 ANLEFGD
+317 GSLEFGD

-338 KNCRSTDKAAFSI
+338 KNCRSNEKSAFSI

-358 SYNGYHPIR
+358 SFNGNHPIR
-367 YCAQC
+367 YCSQC

-387 HRSLQIIWQMDPEIQ
+387 HRSLQPAWQMDPEMQ
-402 MHMVESVI
+402 MHMVESVV

-421 EPGKDGTDPKK
+421 EPGKESSSSESKK
-432 NGDNGTPDTI
+432 NGSGITADNI
-442 SLEERQMLGRY
+442 SLEERQRLGRY
-453 GIWLLVGRCTPTPE
+453 GIWLLVGRCTPTADT
-467 MPVEVLGRILSMLFH
+467 PVEVLGRILSMLFH
-482 WFHVTACS
+482 WFHVTAYS
-490 YDVGSQI
+490 YDAAGQV

-504 KVEHVCNWLKEI
+504 KVDHVCNWLKDI
-516 CRLHYN
+516 CRIHYN

-575 VMPHWMEAITNDVGE
+575 VMPHWMEAITNDVAE
-590 KELIELKIV
+590 KELNELKIV

-623 MRFEKTTAKVQQQA
+623 IRFEKTTAKVQQQA

-644 TKLGILI
+644 TKLEILI

-666 MKYGVQHELMREKE
+666 MKYGIQHELMREKDA
-680 GQTKSPKTPSKEQ
+680 QSQSLAKAPKTPCKESKET
-693 KNELGNPP
+693 KADMANPP

-727 NRHMEFSTDA
+727 NRHTEFSTDA

-791 HVCSL
+791 HVCAL

-810 HQLSTK
+810 HQLATK

-824 NPVRAPDV
+824 NPVRPPDV

-851 DKEKSRDRD
+851 DKEKTRDRD

-867 LPIPLGPLGGFAD
+867 LPIPLGPLGGF
-880 ILKLDQFF
+880 
-888 SDDGKIIIMA
+888 A

-926 NDNGRS
+926 NENGHS
-932 VGSIELR
+932 VDSNELR

-954 VSEQLDLASILPADR
+954 VSEQLDLASILPTDR

-984 ANVSVTKASVIGENG
+984 ANVSVTKASVMGENG
-999 GANGSTAGGA
+999 ANGGAACGG
-1009 GENGSVSDDEEDEED
+1009 GENGSGSEEDEEEED
-1024 GEDFWHT
+1024 SDDFWHT
-1031 SVGKFKFTLEQ
+1031 SVGKFKFTLDT
-1042 LPQTLQ
+1042 LPQPLQ

-1068 ILQCLNVM
+1068 VLQCLNTM

-1084 KAAREHR
+1084 KAAREQR

-1103 RNLWE
+1103 KNLWE
-1108 LCNAEHSHICQAGVP
+1108 LCNAEHSHICQVGVP

-1173 RTEVGLQT
+1173 RSEVGLQT

-1243 QLHNSLSDRR
+1243 QLHNSLSDRKM
-1253 ILTWEFF
+1253 LGWEFF

-1285 DLRNSENGSEA
+1285 DLRNSDNGSEA
-1296 LSSKILKARE
+1296 LSAKIQKARE

-1311 DTSGSMA
+1311 DTSGGMA

-1340 MIPRQDSKFVPEKEK
+1340 MAPRQDSKFVPEKEK
-1355 IYSRQI
+1355 IYSRQV

-1368 KTSRFGLGQ
+1368 KTSRFGL
-1377 FLGSS
+1377 
-1382 GNHANVT
+1382 
-1389 SHSYASSSHPPT
+1389 
-1401 QHTRGGHNHSH
+1401 
-1412 PYAHPH
+1412 
-1418 SSHAT
+1418 
-1423 TSSKHYSSTIAS
+1423 
-1435 TTQPCPVH
+1435 
-1443 NPCTTNT
+1443 
-1450 TTTTTS
+1450 
-1456 ISHSHFFFS
+1456 
-1465 SNSPSTSTNTFTTH
+1465 
-1479 FAHFT
+1479 
-1484 SSNALPPTSQPQSVA
+1484 
-1499 TFSTLASSA
+1499 
-1508 SHSQSHQYLV
+1508 
-1518 HCVAPTPNQTFI
+1518 
-1530 AHSPMPT
+1530 
-1537 LREAEPP
+1537 
-1544 QSSMHILS
+1544 
-1552 TQKSSLPPHQS
+1552 
-1563 HHASYHSHFQKH
+1563 
-1575 PSAPNLLPPP
+1575 
-1585 SVTAMPSPS
+1585 
-1594 PATSTNPLL
+1594 
-1603 HCTCDGGGPGGAGIG
+1603 
-1618 GSGSGSGGGGGGAS
+1618 
-1632 SNAPA
+1632 
-1637 SAHQDGHIHS
+1637 DGHIHS
-1647 LGGIND
+1647 LGGLND

-1674 HLLVFLLMQ
+1674 HLLVFMLMQ
-1683 FMSRTDQAFPS
+1683 FMSRTDQAYPS
-1694 EDKPISKTQNIV
+1694 EEKPMTKTQNIV

-1725 APENLRASAVFNAF
+1725 TPESLRVSAVFNAF

-1754 GLILPSIMQII
+1754 GLILPSVMQII
-1765 LYAPNPSNTAADCY
+1765 LYAPNPTSTSGESY
-1779 QNLVFNYSLW
+1779 QNIVFNYSLW
-1789 YLEQYPRRNW
+1789 HLEQYPRRNW
-1799 MLTILVVL
+1799 LFTLLVVL

-1816 HSAYVISAMRMVM
+1816 LSGYVIAGIRLIM
-1829 NSLRN
+1829 NSLRG

-1848 DIQGASRSRDVS
+1848 DIQGVGGAARSRDVS

-1865 TDPDEK
+1865 TDPDDKEA
-1871 DPSPPASPMFP
+1871 SPPASPMFP

-1888 ASKSKGQN
+1888 ASKSKGN

-1915 EADETESE
+1915 DADETESE

-1939 SSAPGSFDDTVH
+1939 SSAPGSFDDTIHFEDVM
-1951 YDETPLSKGDIQRSR
+1951 PRNRR
-1966 AMRAIEYE
+1966 ALEYTE
-1974 EKTTKPHHKSMIT
+1974 EKSTKSHKSLIT
-1987 TKTGDTYTTKIRTS
+1987 TKVGDTYTTKIKATTTS
-2001 GAQEA
+2001 E
-2006 VSTTVVTTHARHS
+2006 TLVTTHTRHS

-2031 VGTDTAAET
+2031 VGAETTET
-2040 AIVSPPVDVHRAI
+2040 AIVSPPVDVHRAV

-2085 QDIQTKSSDSNSKSL
+2085 QDMPAAVERKAGSSSGS
-2100 TSSNGN
+2100 GN
-2106 RSTNSST
+2106 RSGNGSGNGSGG
-2113 ESSDKRQQ
+2113 SA
-2121 QQQQPCTSQ
+2121 P
-2130 QTQQQHQAAISKKP
+2130 AAIQASSSAAASKP

-2154 SAGTSSSSTGTDD
+2154 SAGNSSSSADD
-2167 SRLSANHKKPT
+2167 SRQKKSQT
-2178 GKSLKRSDKAYGSPD
+2178 KSLRRTDKNYGSPD

-2204 PVDEMDATKLPAPK
+2204 PRDEIDESMQSLPPPK

-2223 EIPTPERLLPIGTHE
+2223 EIPTPERLLPIGTQDT
-2238 SVGGLVERMREGL
+2238 VATLVERVRDGL

-2274 TPSSRTTSPR
+2274 TPSSRTNSPR
-2284 RLIKQVALESPPNA
+2284 RLIKQVALESPPNPNA
-2298 GIAGQQDLHSSILK
+2298 PLPSQPSADLHTSILKNVQQDLKQNAPEGNGL
-2312 SVTQEVRS
+2312 
-2320 ATSAA
+2320 
-2325 ATTSIS
+2325 TTSNSI
-2331 GTHITT
+2331 
-2337 KPEAPKRPRQ
+2337 KRPRQ
-2347 KLAPFNVDASAI
+2347 KLAPFNVDSNAI
-2359 PDVRSRFAGAWPPPP
+2359 PDIRSRFAGSWPPPP
-2374 YQPPEEVDDDGEE
+2374 FQPVDPDPDDDDEIGAEA
-2387 SNENGNGHS
+2387 SNGHGTHS
-2396 SAAAQPNRVSS
+2396 TLHAPRGSS
-2407 RRVGDYTVCDRCTD
+2407 RRVGDYTIVERCSD
-2421 CGALIEEYTD
+2421 CGAHIEEYTD
-2431 EDIGILIVILGT
+2431 EEIGIFIVILGT

-2456 PEILTLTSRIC
+2456 PEILTMTSRIC
-2467 LTSTHSWQGEN
+2467 LSSTHAWQGEN
-2478 GPALV
+2478 GPPLAS
-2483 CSAQA
+2483 SAQA
-2488 VALQFIRCVLH
+2488 VACQFFRCVLH

-2509 VFQTQVKMKVRHNS
+2509 VFQTQMKMKIRHHH
-2523 FRSIARALQD
+2523 FRSIAKALQD
-2533 FQELNATHPIYMVC
+2533 FQDLNSTSPIYMVC
-2547 ESLQS
+2547 ESLTS
-2552 KKSLPIEQLP
+2552 KKALPIDQLP
-2562 VIFRNMAEYLQ
+2562 VIFRNMAEYLNLQ
-2573 CVPTELTTGPGVWQ
+2573 CVPTEAGVGLAVWS

-2597 RQVIVLLPNLD
+2597 RQVIVIMPSLTNAEYMLD
-2608 NPEHL
+2608 
-2613 LGIMVATLKL
+2613 IMAATLRL
-2623 NIVPKTLLD
+2623 NCVPKTLLD
-2632 PYSKIMGFCVQNTNL
+2632 PYSKIMAYCVQHTNL
-2647 EYNSLYELC
+2647 EYQTLYELC
-2656 TLNMRT
+2656 TLNIRS
-2662 FSKDRDKMLLCR
+2662 FSKDRDKNLLCR
-2674 QLIFEFVQALKFKTN
+2674 QMIFEFVQALKFKSN
-2689 IPDNNLLMIIG
+2689 IPDHNLLTIIG
-2700 FVLHDAGGALPPGTI
+2700 FVLLDAGGTLPPG
-2715 AGLPET
+2715 AAPGLPDA
-2721 APPLTTNAADCMRQ
+2721 APMMTTNSADCLRQ
-2735 YVNDVIDFLADFHT
+2735 YINDVIDFLADFHT

-2759 HVQNGLGEDTLGGV
+2759 QTSSGLGEDTLGGV

-2788 GNTRDNKSSSRYLP
+2788 GNSRDNKAVSRYLP

-2838 LALTQRRNEHHTV
+2838 MALMQRRQETHS
-2851 PIPLQQVP
+2851 IPTPMPQQNSQG
-2859 PTVPPAAVH
+2859 TGPAASVH
-2868 YQHHHQHP
+2868 YQHQGVTY
-2876 SATAP
+2876 SQ
-2881 IAMPVSQESSCHIA
+2881 PVPQEASCHIA

-2926 QLWTVYLEHIA
+2926 QLWTVYLEQMAHN
-2937 RTSSNAEGNTMGVLF
+2937 TNSNAEGSTLGVLF

-2957 VTPCILQLVSHAR
+2957 VTPCILQLVSHAK
-2970 PPKESAGANV
+2970 PTVNKDQPQTPLDFQTQSAN
-2980 GSGGIADFT
+2980 S
-2989 QNPNAK
+2989 
-2995 TPNAK
+2995 K

-3007 HFLSLLEALKET
+3007 HFLSLLEALKDT
-3019 NSTILGKLLP
+3019 NSTVLGKLLP
-3029 LWSPVLSS
+3029 MWSPVLSS

-3052 RDYAPDYVEQ
+3052 RDYAPDYEEQ
-3062 QTHPSDALLKWLQ
+3062 QTYKSEALLKWLQ

>member
-1 MSDTFKNQLVNMGTR
+1 MTGSFKVQLINMGTR
-16 AAAFQARLRCLHD
+16 AAAFQAKLRALHEY
-29 SHVRLLQNTQP
+29 HVRLLHNVLP
-40 APSGDD
+40 APSGVD
-46 IANNIKYFV
+46 IANNIKYFS
-55 QTLLAVLKDVRT
+55 QTLLTVLKDVRT
-67 SPHDLI
+67 SPHELI
-73 RDPSEDPT
+73 RDPLEDPT

-101 IDVAPCVQCGQIA
+101 IDVAPCIQYGQIV
-114 FGKYLLQGL
+114 FGKALLQCL
-123 CCLLPFLD
+123 CCILPFLD

-141 VSSTMSVL
+141 VSSTISVL
-149 PTALHQDIINALC
+149 PPALHQDIVNALC
-162 YYILPFTITRRTAD
+162 YYILPFTITRRSAD
-176 EECQACQAVSSVIM
+176 EQECQACQSVSSVIM
-190 MVLQYSHNPAHHCQL
+190 MVLQYSKNPAHHCQL

-217 KDILCVIAYGTSVSR
+217 KDILCVVAYGTAVSR

-253 KVLLSKLT
+253 RVLLSKLT
-261 NDMVPFVCQCDQ
+261 NDLMPFTCQREH
-273 CPNTGN
+273 CPNAGN

-285 CFDHGISTSYA
+285 CYDHSISITYA
-296 AERAPPLYLCI
+296 PDCPPPLYLCI
-307 ECANEIHRKH
+307 ECANEIHREH
-317 ANLEFGD
+317 GNLGFGD

-338 KNCRSTDKAAFSI
+338 KNCRSNEKSAFSI

-358 SYNGYHPIR
+358 SYNGNHPIR

-387 HRSLQIIWQMDPEIQ
+387 HRSLQPAWQMDPEMQ
-402 MHMVESVI
+402 MHMVESVV

-421 EPGKDGTDPKK
+421 EPGKDSSVDAKK
-432 NGDNGTPDTI
+432 NGGNGTVDNI
-442 SLEERQMLGRY
+442 SLEERQQLGRY
-453 GIWLLVGRCTPTPE
+453 GIWLLVGRCTPNADT
-467 MPVEVLGRILSMLFH
+467 PVEVLGRILSMLFH
-482 WFHVTACS
+482 WFHVTAYS
-490 YDVGSQI
+490 YDAAGQI

-504 KVEHVCNWLKEI
+504 KVDHVCNWLKEI
-516 CRLHYN
+516 CRVHYN

-575 VMPHWMEAITNDVGE
+575 VMPHWMEAITNDVAE
-590 KELIELKIV
+590 KELNELKIV

-623 MRFEKTTAKVQQQA
+623 IRFEKTTAKVQQQA

-644 TKLGILI
+644 TKLEILI

-666 MKYGVQHELMREKE
+666 MKYGIQHELMREKE
-680 GQTKSPKTPSKEQ
+680 KDPQCQLQAKLPKTPCKEA
-693 KNELGNPP
+693 KAEMANPP

-727 NRHMEFSTDA
+727 NRHTEFSTDA

-748 DILLKQME
+748 DILLRQME

-791 HVCSL
+791 HVCAL
-796 KVAECAYCE
+796 KVSEVAECAYCE
-805 ASIMW
+805 ASTMW

-816 LVQFMAPL
+816 LVEFMAPL
-824 NPVRAPDV
+824 NPVRPPDV

-851 DKEKSRDRD
+851 DKEKTRD

-880 ILKLDQFF
+880 IFKLDQFF

-926 NDNGRS
+926 NENGHSVDNN
-932 VGSIELR
+932 ELR

-954 VSEQLDLASILPADR
+954 VSEQLDLGSILPTDR

-984 ANVSVTKASVIGENG
+984 ANASVTKASVMGEN
-999 GANGSTAGGA
+999 GANGSTAGG
-1009 GENGSVSDDEEDEED
+1009 ENGSGSDDEEEEED
-1024 GEDFWHT
+1024 SDDFWHT
-1031 SVGKFKFTLEQ
+1031 SVGKFKFTLDQ

-1068 ILQCLNVM
+1068 VLQCLKTM
-1076 ALHGDALA
+1076 ALHGDALS
-1084 KAAREHR
+1084 KAAKEHR

-1103 RNLWE
+1103 KNLWE
-1108 LCNAEHSHICQAGVP
+1108 LCNAEHSHICQVCVP

-1142 QEAFHDT
+1142 QEAFHDV

-1173 RTEVGLQT
+1173 RSEVGLQT

-1243 QLHNSLSDRR
+1243 QLHNSLSDRK
-1253 ILTWEFF
+1253 LLGWDFF
-1260 LNRFDTLFVEA
+1260 LNRFDTLFIEA

-1285 DLRNSENGSEA
+1285 DLRNSDNSSEA
-1296 LSSKILKARE
+1296 LSAKILKARE

-1311 DTSGSMA
+1311 DTTGSMA

-1340 MIPRQDSKFVPEKEK
+1340 MAPRQDSKFVPEKEK
-1355 IYSRQI
+1355 IYSRQV

-1368 KTSRFGLGQ
+1368 KTSRFGL
-1377 FLGSS
+1377 
-1382 GNHANVT
+1382 
-1389 SHSYASSSHPPT
+1389 
-1401 QHTRGGHNHSH
+1401 
-1412 PYAHPH
+1412 
-1418 SSHAT
+1418 
-1423 TSSKHYSSTIAS
+1423 
-1435 TTQPCPVH
+1435 
-1443 NPCTTNT
+1443 
-1450 TTTTTS
+1450 
-1456 ISHSHFFFS
+1456 
-1465 SNSPSTSTNTFTTH
+1465 
-1479 FAHFT
+1479 
-1484 SSNALPPTSQPQSVA
+1484 
-1499 TFSTLASSA
+1499 
-1508 SHSQSHQYLV
+1508 
-1518 HCVAPTPNQTFI
+1518 
-1530 AHSPMPT
+1530 
-1537 LREAEPP
+1537 
-1544 QSSMHILS
+1544 
-1552 TQKSSLPPHQS
+1552 
-1563 HHASYHSHFQKH
+1563 
-1575 PSAPNLLPPP
+1575 
-1585 SVTAMPSPS
+1585 
-1594 PATSTNPLL
+1594 
-1603 HCTCDGGGPGGAGIG
+1603 
-1618 GSGSGSGGGGGGAS
+1618 
-1632 SNAPA
+1632 
-1637 SAHQDGHIHS
+1637 DGHIHS
-1647 LGGIND
+1647 LGGLND
-1653 DNLIGLLS
+1653 ENLIGLLS

-1674 HLLVFLLMQ
+1674 HLLVFMLMQ

-1694 EDKPISKTQNIV
+1694 EEKPVTKTQNIV

-1725 APENLRASAVFNAF
+1725 TPGNLRVSAVFNAF

-1754 GLILPSIMQII
+1754 GLILPSVMQII
-1765 LYAPNPSNTAADCY
+1765 LYAPNPVNTSGESY

-1789 YLEQYPRRNW
+1789 NLEQYPRRNW
-1799 MLTILVVL
+1799 LFTLLVVL

-1816 HSAYVISAMRMVM
+1816 LSGYVISAIRVIM
-1829 NSLRN
+1829 NSLRG

-1848 DIQGASRSRDVS
+1848 DIQGVGSARSRDVS

-1865 TDPDEK
+1865 TDPEDK
-1871 DPSPPASPMFP
+1871 DASPPASPMFP

-1915 EADETESE
+1915 DADETESE

-1939 SSAPGSFDDTVH
+1939 SSAPGSFDDTIH
-1951 YDETPLSKGDIQRSR
+1951 FEDITPSKMESLRK
-1966 AMRAIEYE
+1966 YTE
-1974 EKTTKPHHKSMIT
+1974 EKTNKSHKSMIT
-1987 TKTGDTYTTKIRTS
+1987 TKTGDTYTTKIKTNS
-2001 GAQEA
+2001 
-2006 VSTTVVTTHARHS
+2006 SDK
-2019 LQEGVRMIVTPL
+2019 EGVRMIVTPL
-2031 VGTDTAAET
+2031 VGTEITET
-2040 AIVSPPVDVHRAI
+2040 AIVSPPVDVHRAV
-2053 TVRNKSLENAAAS
+2053 TVRNKSLESAAAS

-2085 QDIQTKSSDSNSKSL
+2085 QDMPVTTTAQINKPSSSGSGS
-2100 TSSNGN
+2100 
-2106 RSTNSST
+2106 RSTNGSS
-2113 ESSDKRQQ
+2113 
-2121 QQQQPCTSQ
+2121 
-2130 QTQQQHQAAISKKP
+2130 AAAAAAKS

-2154 SAGTSSSSTGTDD
+2154 SAGTSSSSADEA
-2167 SRLSANHKKPT
+2167 RQKKT
-2178 GKSLKRSDKAYGSPD
+2178 QAKTLRCADKSYGSPD
-2193 SPLSKMSVMPN
+2193 SPLSKMNVMPN
-2204 PVDEMDATKLPAPK
+2204 PRDELDAGLLPTPK
-2218 SIAAL
+2218 NIAAL
-2223 EIPTPERLLPIGTHE
+2223 EIPTPERLLPIGTQDT
-2238 SVGGLVERMREGL
+2238 VAGLVERVRDGL
-2251 NLPDIS
+2251 SLPDIS
-2257 HLKQDSLDVS
+2257 HLRQQDSLDVS

-2274 TPSSRTTSPR
+2274 TQSSRNNSPR

-2298 GIAGQQDLHSSILK
+2298 NAPTTNATAAAAAAPATTTTPAQPPADLHTSILK
-2312 SVTQEVRS
+2312 NVTQELKQQP
-2320 ATSAA
+2320 AA
-2325 ATTSIS
+2325 AAIQPQGST
-2331 GTHITT
+2331 
-2337 KPEAPKRPRQ
+2337 KRPRQ
-2347 KLAPFNVDASAI
+2347 KMAPFNVDTNAI
-2359 PDVRSRFAGAWPPPP
+2359 PDIRSRFAGSWPPPP
-2374 YQPPEEVDDDGEE
+2374 FQPVATDHDDDADEAAE
-2387 SNENGNGHS
+2387 TSNGHTHTI
-2396 SAAAQPNRVSS
+2396 ATAQQRGQSS
-2407 RRVGDYTVCDRCTD
+2407 RRVGDYTIVERCSD
-2421 CGALIEEYTD
+2421 CGAVIEEYTD
-2431 EDIGILIVILGT
+2431 EEIGIFIVILGT

-2456 PEILTLTSRIC
+2456 PEVLTMTSRIC
-2467 LTSTHSWQGEN
+2467 LSSTHAWQGESSL
-2478 GPALV
+2478 PLAS
-2483 CSAQA
+2483 SAQA

-2509 VFQTQVKMKVRHNS
+2509 VFQTQMKMKIRHKH

-2533 FQELNATHPIYMVC
+2533 FQDLNATSPIYMVC
-2547 ESLQS
+2547 DTLTS
-2552 KKSLPIEQLP
+2552 KKALPVDQLPI
-2562 VIFRNMAEYLQ
+2562 IFRNMAEYLQ
-2573 CVPTELTTGPGVWQ
+2573 CVPTEAGVGQAVWS

-2597 RQVIVLLPNLD
+2597 RQVIVVMPNLSNAEYMLD
-2608 NPEHL
+2608 L
-2613 LGIMVATLKL
+2613 MVSTLRL
-2623 NIVPKTLLD
+2623 NCVPKTLLD
-2632 PYSKIMGFCVQNTNL
+2632 PYSKIMAYCVQHTNL
-2647 EYNSLYELC
+2647 EYPTLYELC
-2656 TLNMRT
+2656 TLNTRS
-2662 FSKDRDKMLLCR
+2662 FNKDRDKNLLCR
-2674 QLIFEFVQALKFKTN
+2674 QMIFEFVQALKFKSN
-2689 IPDNNLLMIIG
+2689 IPDHNLLMIIG
-2700 FVLHDAGGALPPGTI
+2700 FVLLDAGGSLPPG
-2715 AGLPET
+2715 ALNGLPDE
-2721 APPLTTNAADCMRQ
+2721 PPVLTTNAADCLRQ
-2735 YVNDVIDFLADFHT
+2735 YINDVIDFLADFHT

-2759 HVQNGLGEDTLGGV
+2759 QASNGLSEDTLGGV

-2788 GNTRDNKSSSRYLP
+2788 GNNRDNKAVSRYLP

-2838 LALTQRRNEHHTV
+2838 MALLQRRQETHTL
-2851 PIPLQQVP
+2851 PPLSVN
-2859 PTVPPAAVH
+2859 PPAAGQAPVVSVH
-2868 YQHHHQHP
+2868 YQHQGVTY
-2876 SATAP
+2876 SQ
-2881 IAMPVSQESSCHIA
+2881 PVPQEASCHIA

-2926 QLWTVYLEHIA
+2926 QLWTVYLEQMAHN
-2937 RTSSNAEGNTMGVLF
+2937 TNSNAEGCTLGVLF

-2957 VTPCILQLVSHAR
+2957 VTPCILQLVSHAK
-2970 PPKESAGANV
+2970 PANKDQGAQPN
-2980 GSGGIADFT
+2980 ADF
-2989 QNPNAK
+2989 QAQSANS
-2995 TPNAK
+2995 K

-3019 NSTILGKLLP
+3019 NSTVLGKLLP
-3029 LWSPVLSS
+3029 MWSTVLSS

-3052 RDYAPDYVEQ
+3052 RDYAPDYEEQ
-3062 QTHPSDALLKWLQ
+3062 QTNKSEALLKWLQ
-3075 RLQFKMGQIELQAST
+3075 RLQFKMGQIELQSST

>member
-1 MSDTFKNQLVNMGTR
+1 MTGSFKVQLINMGTR
-16 AAAFQARLRCLHD
+16 AAAFQAKLRALHEY
-29 SHVRLLQNTQP
+29 HVRLLHNVLP
-40 APSGDD
+40 APSGVD
-46 IANNIKYFV
+46 IANNIKYFS
-55 QTLLAVLKDVRT
+55 QTLLTVLKDVRT
-67 SPHDLI
+67 SPHELI
-73 RDPSEDPT
+73 RDPLEDPT

-101 IDVAPCVQCGQIA
+101 IDVAPCIQYGQIV
-114 FGKYLLQGL
+114 FGKALLQCL
-123 CCLLPFLD
+123 CCILPFLD

-141 VSSTMSVL
+141 VSSTISVL
-149 PTALHQDIINALC
+149 PPALHQDIVNALC
-162 YYILPFTITRRTAD
+162 YYILPFTITRRSSD
-176 EECQACQAVSSVIM
+176 EQECQACQSVSSVIM
-190 MVLQYSHNPAHHCQL
+190 MVLQYSKNPAHHCQL

-217 KDILCVIAYGTSVSR
+217 KDILCVVAYGTAVSR

-261 NDMVPFVCQCDQ
+261 NDLVPFTCQREH
-273 CPNTGN
+273 CPNAGN

-285 CFDHGISTSYA
+285 CYDHSISITYA
-296 AERAPPLYLCI
+296 QDCPPPLYLCI
-307 ECANEIHRKH
+307 ECANEIHREH
-317 ANLEFGD
+317 TNLEFGD

-338 KNCRSTDKAAFSI
+338 KNCRSNEKSAFSI

-358 SYNGYHPIR
+358 SFNGNHPIR

-387 HRSLQIIWQMDPEIQ
+387 HRSLQPAWQMDPEMQ
-402 MHMVESVI
+402 MHMVESVV

-421 EPGKDGTDPKK
+421 EPGKESLMDVKK
-432 NGDNGTPDTI
+432 NGSATTPDNI
-442 SLEERQMLGRY
+442 SLEERQRLGRY
-453 GIWLLVGRCTPTPE
+453 GIWLLVGRCTPTADT
-467 MPVEVLGRILSMLFH
+467 PVEVLGRILSMLFH
-482 WFHVTACS
+482 WFHVTAYS
-490 YDVGSQI
+490 YDAAGQV

-504 KVEHVCNWLKEI
+504 KIDHVCNWLKEI
-516 CRLHYN
+516 CRIHYN

-575 VMPHWMEAITNDVGE
+575 VMPHWMEAITNDVAE
-590 KELIELKIV
+590 KELNELKIV

-623 MRFEKTTAKVQQQA
+623 IRFEKTTAKVQQQA

-644 TKLGILI
+644 TKLEILI

-666 MKYGVQHELMREKE
+666 MKYGIQHELMREKE
-680 GQTKSPKTPSKEQ
+680 KEPQTQQQAKAPKTPCKESKAEMA
-693 KNELGNPP
+693 NPP

-727 NRHMEFSTDA
+727 NRHTEFSTDA

-791 HVCSL
+791 HVCAL

-805 ASIMW
+805 ASTMW

-816 LVQFMAPL
+816 LVEFMAPL
-824 NPVRAPDV
+824 NPVRPPDV

-851 DKEKSRDRD
+851 EKEKTRD

-880 ILKLDQFF
+880 IFKLDQFF

-926 NDNGRS
+926 NENGHS
-932 VGSIELR
+932 VDSNELR

-954 VSEQLDLASILPADR
+954 VSEQLDLASILPTDR
-969 AIARSI
+969 AVARSI

-984 ANVSVTKASVIGENG
+984 ANVSVTKASVMGEN
-999 GANGSTAGGA
+999 GANGSTAGG
-1009 GENGSVSDDEEDEED
+1009 ENGSGSENDEEEED
-1024 GEDFWHT
+1024 SDDFWHT
-1031 SVGKFKFTLEQ
+1031 SVGKFKFTLDQ
-1042 LPQTLQ
+1042 LPQPLQ

-1068 ILQCLNVM
+1068 VLQCLKTM
-1076 ALHGDALA
+1076 ALHGDALT
-1084 KAAREHR
+1084 KAAKEQR

-1103 RNLWE
+1103 KNLWE
-1108 LCNAEHSHICQAGVP
+1108 LCNAEHSHICQVCVP

-1142 QEAFHDT
+1142 QEAFHDV

-1173 RTEVGLQT
+1173 RSEVGLQT

-1243 QLHNSLSDRR
+1243 QLHNSLSDRK
-1253 ILTWEFF
+1253 ILSWEFF

-1285 DLRNSENGSEA
+1285 DLRNSDNGSEA
-1296 LSSKILKARE
+1296 LSAKILKARE

-1340 MIPRQDSKFVPEKEK
+1340 MAPRQDSKFVPEKEK
-1355 IYSRQI
+1355 IYSRQV

-1368 KTSRFGLGQ
+1368 KTSRFGL
-1377 FLGSS
+1377 
-1382 GNHANVT
+1382 
-1389 SHSYASSSHPPT
+1389 
-1401 QHTRGGHNHSH
+1401 
-1412 PYAHPH
+1412 
-1418 SSHAT
+1418 
-1423 TSSKHYSSTIAS
+1423 
-1435 TTQPCPVH
+1435 
-1443 NPCTTNT
+1443 
-1450 TTTTTS
+1450 
-1456 ISHSHFFFS
+1456 
-1465 SNSPSTSTNTFTTH
+1465 
-1479 FAHFT
+1479 
-1484 SSNALPPTSQPQSVA
+1484 
-1499 TFSTLASSA
+1499 
-1508 SHSQSHQYLV
+1508 
-1518 HCVAPTPNQTFI
+1518 
-1530 AHSPMPT
+1530 
-1537 LREAEPP
+1537 
-1544 QSSMHILS
+1544 
-1552 TQKSSLPPHQS
+1552 
-1563 HHASYHSHFQKH
+1563 
-1575 PSAPNLLPPP
+1575 
-1585 SVTAMPSPS
+1585 
-1594 PATSTNPLL
+1594 
-1603 HCTCDGGGPGGAGIG
+1603 
-1618 GSGSGSGGGGGGAS
+1618 
-1632 SNAPA
+1632 
-1637 SAHQDGHIHS
+1637 DGHIHS
-1647 LGGIND
+1647 LGGLND
-1653 DNLIGLLS
+1653 ENLIGLLS

-1674 HLLVFLLMQ
+1674 HLLVFMLMQ

-1694 EDKPISKTQNIV
+1694 EDKPMTRTQNIV

-1725 APENLRASAVFNAF
+1725 TPESLRVSAVFNAF

-1754 GLILPSIMQII
+1754 GLMLPSVMQII
-1765 LYAPNPSNTAADCY
+1765 LYAPNPTSTSGESY
-1779 QNLVFNYSLW
+1779 QNIVFNYSLW

-1799 MLTILVVL
+1799 LFTLLVVL

-1816 HSAYVISAMRMVM
+1816 LSGYVISAIRMIM
-1829 NSLRN
+1829 NSLRG

-1848 DIQGASRSRDVS
+1848 DIQTSVGGAARSRDVS

-1865 TDPDEK
+1865 TDPDDKEA
-1871 DPSPPASPMFP
+1871 SPPASPMFP

-1915 EADETESE
+1915 DADETESE

-1939 SSAPGSFDDTVH
+1939 SSAPGSFDDAIHFDDMLPTKI
-1951 YDETPLSKGDIQRSR
+1951 ESLRNRRT
-1966 AMRAIEYE
+1966 IEYSE
-1974 EKTTKPHHKSMIT
+1974 EKSKAPKSMIT
-1987 TKTGDTYTTKIRTS
+1987 TKTGDTYSTKIKTNES
-2001 GAQEA
+2001 

-2031 VGTDTAAET
+2031 VGSETTET
-2040 AIVSPPVDVHRAI
+2040 AIVSPPVDVHRAV

-2085 QDIQTKSSDSNSKSL
+2085 QDVPTTSGSKPS
-2100 TSSNGN
+2100 TSSSTTGNGN
-2106 RSTNSST
+2106 RSTNGATATLASNIAKS
-2113 ESSDKRQQ
+2113 
-2121 QQQQPCTSQ
+2121 
-2130 QTQQQHQAAISKKP
+2130 

-2154 SAGTSSSSTGTDD
+2154 SAATSSSSVDD
-2167 SRLSANHKKPT
+2167 SRQKKSQT
-2178 GKSLKRSDKAYGSPD
+2178 KSLKRTDKPYGSPD

-2204 PVDEMDATKLPAPK
+2204 PCDELDASLLPPSK
-2218 SIAAL
+2218 NIAAL
-2223 EIPTPERLLPIGTHE
+2223 EIPTPERLLPIGTQDT
-2238 SVGGLVERMREGL
+2238 VATLVERMRDGL

-2274 TPSSRTTSPR
+2274 THSSRNNSPR
-2284 RLIKQVALESPPNA
+2284 RLIKQVALESPPNPNA
-2298 GIAGQQDLHSSILK
+2298 PVATPVAPSQHLPQSQTHQDLHTSILK
-2312 SVTQEVRS
+2312 NVTQDLRQQSSERQPQ
-2320 ATSAA
+2320 ATGTS
-2325 ATTSIS
+2325 TTSNS
-2331 GTHITT
+2331 V
-2337 KPEAPKRPRQ
+2337 KRPRQ
-2347 KLAPFNVDASAI
+2347 KLAPFNVDTNAI
-2359 PDVRSRFAGAWPPPP
+2359 PDIRSRFAGSWPPPP
-2374 YQPPEEVDDDGEE
+2374 PVQPTEEHDEEGEDSPEAA
-2387 SNENGNGHS
+2387 NGH
-2396 SAAAQPNRVSS
+2396 AAHSTAHAQRGSS
-2407 RRVGDYTVCDRCTD
+2407 RRVGNYTIVDRCSD
-2421 CGALIEEYTD
+2421 CGAVIEEYTD
-2431 EDIGILIVILGT
+2431 EEIGIFIVILGT
-2443 FIHREPAMAAPFL
+2443 FIHREPAIAAPFL
-2456 PEILTLTSRIC
+2456 PEVLTMTSRIC
-2467 LTSTHSWQGEN
+2467 LSGTHSWQGEN
-2478 GPALV
+2478 GPPLAS
-2483 CSAQA
+2483 SAQA

-2509 VFQTQVKMKVRHNS
+2509 VFQTQMKIKIRHNH
-2523 FRSIARALQD
+2523 FRSIAKALQD
-2533 FQELNATHPIYMVC
+2533 FQDLNATSPIYMVC
-2547 ESLQS
+2547 DSLTS
-2552 KKSLPIEQLP
+2552 KKALPIDQLP
-2562 VIFRNMAEYLQ
+2562 IIFRNMAEYLQ
-2573 CVPTELTTGPGVWQ
+2573 CVPVEAGVGLAVWS

-2592 MESLL
+2592 VESLL
-2597 RQVIVLLPNLD
+2597 RQVIVIMPSLSNAEYMLD
-2608 NPEHL
+2608 L
-2613 LGIMVATLKL
+2613 IVATLRL
-2623 NIVPKTLLD
+2623 NCVPKTLLD
-2632 PYSKIMGFCVQNTNL
+2632 PYSKIMAYCVQHTNL
-2647 EYNSLYELC
+2647 EYQTLYDLC
-2656 TLNMRT
+2656 TLSTRSFN
-2662 FSKDRDKMLLCR
+2662 KDRDKNLLCR
-2674 QLIFEFVQALKFKTN
+2674 QMIFEFVQALKFKSN
-2689 IPDNNLLMIIG
+2689 IPDHNLLMIIG
-2700 FVLHDAGGALPPGTI
+2700 FVLLDAGGTLPPG
-2715 AGLPET
+2715 ALPDLPDA
-2721 APPLTTNAADCMRQ
+2721 APVLTTNAADCLRQ
-2735 YVNDVIDFLADFHT
+2735 YINDVIDFLADFHT

-2759 HVQNGLGEDTLGGV
+2759 QTSNGLGEDTLGGV

-2788 GNTRDNKSSSRYLP
+2788 GNSRDNKAVSRYLP

-2838 LALTQRRNEHHTV
+2838 MALMQRRQETHT
-2851 PIPLQQVP
+2851 LP
-2859 PTVPPAAVH
+2859 PVLPPNVAPGQGQPPAASVH
-2868 YQHHHQHP
+2868 YQHQGVTY
-2876 SATAP
+2876 SQ
-2881 IAMPVSQESSCHIA
+2881 PVPQEASCHIA

-2926 QLWTVYLEHIA
+2926 QLWTVYLEQMAHN
-2937 RTSSNAEGNTMGVLF
+2937 TNSNAEGSTLGVLF
-2952 EFWAK
+2952 EFWTK
-2957 VTPCILQLVSHAR
+2957 VTPSILQLVSHAK
-2970 PPKESAGANV
+2970 PPNKELHAQASV
-2980 GSGGIADFT
+2980 DFQT
-2989 QNPNAK
+2989 QSTNS
-2995 TPNAK
+2995 K

-3019 NSTILGKLLP
+3019 NSTVLGKLLP
-3029 LWSPVLSS
+3029 MWSTVLSS

-3052 RDYAPDYVEQ
+3052 RDYAPDFEEQ
-3062 QTHPSDALLKWLQ
+3062 QTHKSEALLKWLQ
-3075 RLQFKMGQIELQAST
+3075 HLQFKMGQIELQAST

>member
-1 MSDTFKNQLVNMGTR
+1 MTGSFKVQLINMGTR
-16 AAAFQARLRCLHD
+16 AAAFQAKLRALHEY
-29 SHVRLLQNTQP
+29 HVRLLHNVLP
-40 APSGDD
+40 APSGVD
-46 IANNIKYFV
+46 IANNIKYFS
-55 QTLLAVLKDVRT
+55 QTLLTVLKDVRT
-67 SPHDLI
+67 SPHELI
-73 RDPSEDPT
+73 RDPLEDPT

-101 IDVAPCVQCGQIA
+101 IDVAPCIQYGQIV
-114 FGKYLLQGL
+114 FGKALLQ
-123 CCLLPFLD
+123 CLSCILPFLD

-141 VSSTMSVL
+141 VSSTISVL
-149 PTALHQDIINALC
+149 PPALHQDIVNALC
-162 YYILPFTITRRTAD
+162 YYILPFTITRRSSD
-176 EECQACQAVSSVIM
+176 EQECQACQSVSSVIM
-190 MVLQYSHNPAHHCQL
+190 MVLQYSNNPAHHCQL

-217 KDILCVIAYGTSVSR
+217 KDILCVVAYGTAVSR

-245 FDPNLFDR
+245 FDANLFDR

-261 NDMVPFVCQCDQ
+261 NDLVPFTCQREH
-273 CPNTGN
+273 CPNAGN

-285 CFDHGISTSYA
+285 CYDHSISITYA
-296 AERAPPLYLCI
+296 PDCPPPLYLCI
-307 ECANEIHRKH
+307 ECANEIHREH

-338 KNCRSTDKAAFSI
+338 KNCRSNEKSAFSI

-358 SYNGYHPIR
+358 SFNGNHPIR
-367 YCAQC
+367 YCSQC

-387 HRSLQIIWQMDPEIQ
+387 HRSLQPAWQMDPEMQ
-402 MHMVESVI
+402 MHMVESVV

-421 EPGKDGTDPKK
+421 EPGKESSSAESKK
-432 NGDNGTPDTI
+432 NGSSLTADNI
-442 SLEERQMLGRY
+442 SREERQRLGRY
-453 GIWLLVGRCTPTPE
+453 GIWLLVGRCTPNADT
-467 MPVEVLGRILSMLFH
+467 PVEVLGRILSMLFH
-482 WFHVTACS
+482 WFHVTAYS
-490 YDVGSQI
+490 YDAAGQV

-504 KVEHVCNWLKEI
+504 KVDHVCNWLKDI
-516 CRLHYN
+516 CRIHYN

-575 VMPHWMEAITNDVGE
+575 VMPHWMEAITNDVAE
-590 KELIELKIV
+590 KELNELKIV

-623 MRFEKTTAKVQQQA
+623 IRFEKTTAKVQQQA

-644 TKLGILI
+644 TKLEILI

-666 MKYGVQHELMREKE
+666 MKYGIQHELMREKDAQS
-680 GQTKSPKTPSKEQ
+680 QTKAPKTPCKESKET
-693 KNELGNPP
+693 KADMANPP

-727 NRHMEFSTDA
+727 NRHTEFSTDA

-791 HVCSL
+791 HVCAL

-824 NPVRAPDV
+824 NPVRPPDV

-851 DKEKSRDRD
+851 DKEKTRDRD

-880 ILKLDQFF
+880 IFKLDQFF

-926 NDNGRS
+926 NENGHS
-932 VGSIELR
+932 VDSNELR
-939 KVHATDEIMTATVET
+939 KVHATNEIMTATVET
-954 VSEQLDLASILPADR
+954 VSEQLDLASILPTDR

-984 ANVSVTKASVIGENG
+984 ANVSVTKASVMGENGANGTGACGGGGIGENG
-999 GANGSTAGGA
+999 SGS
-1009 GENGSVSDDEEDEED
+1009 EEDEEEED
-1024 GEDFWHT
+1024 SDDFWHT
-1031 SVGKFKFTLEQ
+1031 SVGKFKFTLDQ
-1042 LPQTLQ
+1042 LPQPLQ

-1068 ILQCLNVM
+1068 VLQCLNTM

-1084 KAAREHR
+1084 KAAKEQR

-1103 RNLWE
+1103 KNLWE
-1108 LCNAEHSHICQAGVP
+1108 LCNAEHSHICQVGVP

-1173 RTEVGLQT
+1173 RSEVGLQT

-1243 QLHNSLSDRR
+1243 QLHNSLSDRKM
-1253 ILTWEFF
+1253 LGWEFF

-1285 DLRNSENGSEA
+1285 DLRNSDNGSEA
-1296 LSSKILKARE
+1296 LSAKIQKARE

-1340 MIPRQDSKFVPEKEK
+1340 MAPRQDSKFIPEKEK
-1355 IYSRQI
+1355 IYSRQV

-1368 KTSRFGLGQ
+1368 KTSRFGL
-1377 FLGSS
+1377 
-1382 GNHANVT
+1382 
-1389 SHSYASSSHPPT
+1389 
-1401 QHTRGGHNHSH
+1401 
-1412 PYAHPH
+1412 
-1418 SSHAT
+1418 
-1423 TSSKHYSSTIAS
+1423 
-1435 TTQPCPVH
+1435 
-1443 NPCTTNT
+1443 
-1450 TTTTTS
+1450 
-1456 ISHSHFFFS
+1456 
-1465 SNSPSTSTNTFTTH
+1465 
-1479 FAHFT
+1479 
-1484 SSNALPPTSQPQSVA
+1484 
-1499 TFSTLASSA
+1499 
-1508 SHSQSHQYLV
+1508 
-1518 HCVAPTPNQTFI
+1518 
-1530 AHSPMPT
+1530 
-1537 LREAEPP
+1537 
-1544 QSSMHILS
+1544 
-1552 TQKSSLPPHQS
+1552 
-1563 HHASYHSHFQKH
+1563 
-1575 PSAPNLLPPP
+1575 
-1585 SVTAMPSPS
+1585 
-1594 PATSTNPLL
+1594 
-1603 HCTCDGGGPGGAGIG
+1603 
-1618 GSGSGSGGGGGGAS
+1618 
-1632 SNAPA
+1632 
-1637 SAHQDGHIHS
+1637 DGHIHS
-1647 LGGIND
+1647 LGGLND
-1653 DNLIGLLS
+1653 ENLIGLLS

-1674 HLLVFLLMQ
+1674 HLLVFMLMQ

-1694 EDKPISKTQNIV
+1694 EDKPVTKTQNIV

-1725 APENLRASAVFNAF
+1725 TPESLRVSAVFNAF

-1754 GLILPSIMQII
+1754 GLILPSVMQII
-1765 LYAPNPSNTAADCY
+1765 LYAPNPTSTSGESY
-1779 QNLVFNYSLW
+1779 QNIVFNYSLW
-1789 YLEQYPRRNW
+1789 HLEQYPRRNW
-1799 MLTILVVL
+1799 LFTLLVVL

-1816 HSAYVISAMRMVM
+1816 LSGYVISAIRMIM
-1829 NSLRN
+1829 NSLRG

-1848 DIQGASRSRDVS
+1848 DIQGVGGASRSRDVS

-1865 TDPDEK
+1865 TDPDDKEA
-1871 DPSPPASPMFP
+1871 SPPASPMFP

-1915 EADETESE
+1915 DADETESE

-1939 SSAPGSFDDTVH
+1939 SSAPGSFDDTIHFEDVMPR
-1951 YDETPLSKGDIQRSR
+1951 TRRTL
-1966 AMRAIEYE
+1966 EYTE
-1974 EKTTKPHHKSMIT
+1974 EKSTKSHKSMIT
-1987 TKTGDTYTTKIRTS
+1987 TKVGDTYTTKIKATTS
-2001 GAQEA
+2001 SE
-2006 VSTTVVTTHARHS
+2006 VSSHTRHS

-2031 VGTDTAAET
+2031 VGAETTET
-2040 AIVSPPVDVHRAI
+2040 AIVSPPVDVHRAV

-2085 QDIQTKSSDSNSKSL
+2085 QDLSTGGERKPIGGSSSGSASGSRSANGTNDSGGALSAAP
-2100 TSSNGN
+2100 G
-2106 RSTNSST
+2106 
-2113 ESSDKRQQ
+2113 
-2121 QQQQPCTSQ
+2121 
-2130 QTQQQHQAAISKKP
+2130 QAAGGKP

-2154 SAGTSSSSTGTDD
+2154 SAGNSSSSEVD
-2167 SRLSANHKKPT
+2167 SRQKKSQT
-2178 GKSLKRSDKAYGSPD
+2178 KSLKRVDKNYGSPE

-2204 PVDEMDATKLPAPK
+2204 PRDEVDEGIQSLPPPK

-2223 EIPTPERLLPIGTHE
+2223 EIPTPERLLPIGTQDT
-2238 SVGGLVERMREGL
+2238 VVTLVERVREGL

-2267 ESTKDDV
+2267 ESTKDDA
-2274 TPSSRTTSPR
+2274 TPSSRTNSPR
-2284 RLIKQVALESPPNA
+2284 RLIKQVALESPPNP
-2298 GIAGQQDLHSSILK
+2298 IAQLPSQPPADLHTSILK
-2312 SVTQEVRS
+2312 NVQQELKQTAGGS
-2320 ATSAA
+2320 SGTAGL
-2325 ATTSIS
+2325 TTSNSI
-2331 GTHITT
+2331 
-2337 KPEAPKRPRQ
+2337 KRPRQ
-2347 KLAPFNVDASAI
+2347 KLAPFNVDTNAI
-2359 PDVRSRFAGAWPPPP
+2359 PDIRSRFAGSWPPPP
-2374 YQPPEEVDDDGEE
+2374 FQPVNPEPDDDMDEGEAE
-2387 SNENGNGHS
+2387 VSNGHGTH
-2396 SAAAQPNRVSS
+2396 ATPHAPRGSS
-2407 RRVGDYTVCDRCTD
+2407 RRVGDYTIVERCSD
-2421 CGALIEEYTD
+2421 CGAHIEEYTD
-2431 EDIGILIVILGT
+2431 EEIGIFIVIMGT

-2456 PEILTLTSRIC
+2456 PEILTMTSRIC
-2467 LTSTHSWQGEN
+2467 LSCTHAWQGEN
-2478 GPALV
+2478 GPPLAS
-2483 CSAQA
+2483 SAQA
-2488 VALQFIRCVLH
+2488 VALQFFRCVLH

-2509 VFQTQVKMKVRHNS
+2509 VFQTQMKMKIRHNH
-2523 FRSIARALQD
+2523 FRSIAKALQD
-2533 FQELNATHPIYMVC
+2533 FQDLNVTSPIYMVC
-2547 ESLQS
+2547 ESLIS
-2552 KKSLPIEQLP
+2552 KKALPVDQLP
-2562 VIFRNMAEYLQ
+2562 VIFRNMAEYLNLQ
-2573 CVPTELTTGPGVWQ
+2573 CVPAEAGVGLVVWS

-2597 RQVIVLLPNLD
+2597 RQVIVIMPSLSNAEYMLD
-2608 NPEHL
+2608 
-2613 LGIMVATLKL
+2613 IIAATLRL
-2623 NIVPKTLLD
+2623 NCVPKTLLD
-2632 PYSKIMGFCVQNTNL
+2632 PYSKIMAYCVQHTNL
-2647 EYNSLYELC
+2647 EYQTLYELC
-2656 TLNMRT
+2656 TLNTRS
-2662 FSKDRDKMLLCR
+2662 FSKDRDKNLLCR
-2674 QLIFEFVQALKFKTN
+2674 QMIFEFVQALKFKTN
-2689 IPDNNLLMIIG
+2689 IPDHNLLTIIG
-2700 FVLHDAGGALPPGTI
+2700 FVLLDAGGTLPPG
-2715 AGLPET
+2715 A
-2721 APPLTTNAADCMRQ
+2721 APGMPDAAPLLTTNAADCLRQ
-2735 YVNDVIDFLADFHT
+2735 YINDVIDFLADFHT
-2749 LSKIKNFKNG
+2749 LSKIKNG
-2759 HVQNGLGEDTLGGV
+2759 QTSNGLGEDTLGGV

-2788 GNTRDNKSSSRYLP
+2788 GNSRDNKAVARYLP

-2838 LALTQRRNEHHTV
+2838 MALMQRRQETHTIPTPMP
-2851 PIPLQQVP
+2851 PIPAPGQGP
-2859 PTVPPAAVH
+2859 IPAASVH
-2868 YQHHHQHP
+2868 YQHQGVTY
-2876 SATAP
+2876 SQ
-2881 IAMPVSQESSCHIA
+2881 PVPQEASCHIA

-2926 QLWTVYLEHIA
+2926 QLWTVYLEQMSHN
-2937 RTSSNAEGNTMGVLF
+2937 TNNNSEGSTLGVLF

-2957 VTPCILQLVSHAR
+2957 VTPCILQLVSHAK
-2970 PPKESAGANV
+2970 PTANKDQPQTP
-2980 GSGGIADFT
+2980 ADFQT
-2989 QNPNAK
+2989 QSANS
-2995 TPNAK
+2995 K

-3007 HFLSLLEALKET
+3007 HFLSLLEALKDT
-3019 NSTILGKLLP
+3019 NSTVLGKLLP
-3029 LWSPVLSS
+3029 MWSPVLSS

-3052 RDYAPDYVEQ
+3052 RDYAPDYEEQ
-3062 QTHPSDALLKWLQ
+3062 QAFKSEALLKWLQ

>member
-1 MSDTFKNQLVNMGTR
+1 MTGSFKVQLINMGTR
-16 AAAFQARLRCLHD
+16 AAAFQAKLRALHEY
-29 SHVRLLQNTQP
+29 HVRLLHNVLP
-40 APSGDD
+40 APSGVD
-46 IANNIKYFV
+46 IANNIKYFS
-55 QTLLAVLKDVRT
+55 QTLLTVLKDVRT
-67 SPHDLI
+67 SPHELI
-73 RDPSEDPT
+73 RDPLEDPT

-101 IDVAPCVQCGQIA
+101 IDVAPCIQYGQIV
-114 FGKYLLQGL
+114 FGKALLQ
-123 CCLLPFLD
+123 CLSCILPFLD

-141 VSSTMSVL
+141 VSSTISVL
-149 PTALHQDIINALC
+149 PPALHQCIINALC
-162 YYILPFTITRRTAD
+162 YYILPFTITRRSSD
-176 EECQACQAVSSVIM
+176 EQECQACQSVSSVIM
-190 MVLQYSHNPAHHCQL
+190 MVLQYSNNPAHHCQL

-217 KDILCVIAYGTSVSR
+217 KDILCVVAYGTAVSR
-232 SSAAKLLFYYWPA
+232 TSAAKLLFYYWPA
-245 FDPNLFDR
+245 FNANLFDR

-261 NDMVPFVCQCDQ
+261 NDLVPFTCQREH
-273 CPNTGN
+273 CPNSGN

-285 CFDHGISTSYA
+285 CYDHSISIAYA
-296 AERAPPLYLCI
+296 PDCPPPLYLCI
-307 ECANEIHRKH
+307 ECANEIHREH
-317 ANLEFGD
+317 GSLEFGD

-338 KNCRSTDKAAFSI
+338 KNCRSNEKSAFSI

-358 SYNGYHPIR
+358 SFNGNHPIR
-367 YCAQC
+367 YCSQC

-387 HRSLQIIWQMDPEIQ
+387 HRSLQPAWQMDPEMQ
-402 MHMVESVI
+402 MHMVESVV

-421 EPGKDGTDPKK
+421 EPGKESSSSESKK
-432 NGDNGTPDTI
+432 NGSGITADNI
-442 SLEERQMLGRY
+442 SLEERQRLGRY
-453 GIWLLVGRCTPTPE
+453 GIWLLVGRCTPTADT
-467 MPVEVLGRILSMLFH
+467 PVEVLGRILSMLFH
-482 WFHVTACS
+482 WFHVTAYS
-490 YDVGSQI
+490 YDAAGQV

-504 KVEHVCNWLKEI
+504 KVDHVCNWLKDI
-516 CRLHYN
+516 CRIHYN

-575 VMPHWMEAITNDVGE
+575 VMPHWMEAITNDVAE
-590 KELIELKIV
+590 KELNELKIV

-623 MRFEKTTAKVQQQA
+623 IRFEKTTAKVQQQA

-644 TKLGILI
+644 TKLEILI

-666 MKYGVQHELMREKE
+666 MKYGIQHELMREKDA
-680 GQTKSPKTPSKEQ
+680 QSQSLAKAPKTPCKESKET
-693 KNELGNPP
+693 KADMANPP

-727 NRHMEFSTDA
+727 NRHTEFSTDA

-791 HVCSL
+791 HVCAL

-810 HQLSTK
+810 HQLATK

-824 NPVRAPDV
+824 NPVRPPDV

-851 DKEKSRDRD
+851 DKEKTRDRD

-880 ILKLDQFF
+880 IFKLDQFF

-926 NDNGRS
+926 NENGHS
-932 VGSIELR
+932 VDSNELR

-954 VSEQLDLASILPADR
+954 VSEQLDLASILPTDR

-984 ANVSVTKASVIGENG
+984 ANVSVTKASVMGENG
-999 GANGSTAGGA
+999 ANGGGA
-1009 GENGSVSDDEEDEED
+1009 CGGGENGSGSEEDEEEED
-1024 GEDFWHT
+1024 SDDFWHT
-1031 SVGKFKFTLEQ
+1031 SVGKFKFTLDT
-1042 LPQTLQ
+1042 LPQPLQ

-1068 ILQCLNVM
+1068 VLQCLNTM

-1084 KAAREHR
+1084 KAAREQR

-1103 RNLWE
+1103 KNLWE
-1108 LCNAEHSHICQAGVP
+1108 LCNAEHSHICQVGVP

-1173 RTEVGLQT
+1173 RSEVGLQT

-1243 QLHNSLSDRR
+1243 QLHNSLSDRKM
-1253 ILTWEFF
+1253 LGWEFF

-1285 DLRNSENGSEA
+1285 DLRNSDNGSEA
-1296 LSSKILKARE
+1296 LSAKIQKARE

-1311 DTSGSMA
+1311 DTSGGMA

-1340 MIPRQDSKFVPEKEK
+1340 MAPRQDSKFVPEKEK
-1355 IYSRQI
+1355 IYSRQV

-1368 KTSRFGLGQ
+1368 KTSRFGL
-1377 FLGSS
+1377 
-1382 GNHANVT
+1382 
-1389 SHSYASSSHPPT
+1389 
-1401 QHTRGGHNHSH
+1401 
-1412 PYAHPH
+1412 
-1418 SSHAT
+1418 
-1423 TSSKHYSSTIAS
+1423 
-1435 TTQPCPVH
+1435 
-1443 NPCTTNT
+1443 
-1450 TTTTTS
+1450 
-1456 ISHSHFFFS
+1456 
-1465 SNSPSTSTNTFTTH
+1465 
-1479 FAHFT
+1479 
-1484 SSNALPPTSQPQSVA
+1484 
-1499 TFSTLASSA
+1499 
-1508 SHSQSHQYLV
+1508 
-1518 HCVAPTPNQTFI
+1518 
-1530 AHSPMPT
+1530 
-1537 LREAEPP
+1537 
-1544 QSSMHILS
+1544 
-1552 TQKSSLPPHQS
+1552 
-1563 HHASYHSHFQKH
+1563 
-1575 PSAPNLLPPP
+1575 
-1585 SVTAMPSPS
+1585 
-1594 PATSTNPLL
+1594 
-1603 HCTCDGGGPGGAGIG
+1603 
-1618 GSGSGSGGGGGGAS
+1618 
-1632 SNAPA
+1632 
-1637 SAHQDGHIHS
+1637 DGHIHS
-1647 LGGIND
+1647 LGGLND

-1674 HLLVFLLMQ
+1674 HLLVFMLMQ
-1683 FMSRTDQAFPS
+1683 FMSRTDQAYPS
-1694 EDKPISKTQNIV
+1694 EEKPMTKTQNIV

-1725 APENLRASAVFNAF
+1725 TPESLRVSAVFNAF

-1754 GLILPSIMQII
+1754 GLILPSVMQII
-1765 LYAPNPSNTAADCY
+1765 LYAPNPTSTSGESY
-1779 QNLVFNYSLW
+1779 QNIVFNYSLW
-1789 YLEQYPRRNW
+1789 HLEQYPRRNW
-1799 MLTILVVL
+1799 LFTLLVVL

-1816 HSAYVISAMRMVM
+1816 LSGYVIAGIRLIM
-1829 NSLRN
+1829 NSLRG

-1848 DIQGASRSRDVS
+1848 DIQGVGGAARSRDVS

-1865 TDPDEK
+1865 TDPDDKEA
-1871 DPSPPASPMFP
+1871 SPPASPMFP

-1888 ASKSKGQN
+1888 ASKSKGN

-1915 EADETESE
+1915 DADETESE

-1939 SSAPGSFDDTVH
+1939 SSAPGSFDDTIHFEDVM
-1951 YDETPLSKGDIQRSR
+1951 PRNRR
-1966 AMRAIEYE
+1966 ALEYTE
-1974 EKTTKPHHKSMIT
+1974 EKSTKSHKSMIT
-1987 TKTGDTYTTKIRTS
+1987 TKVGDTYTTKIKATTTS
-2001 GAQEA
+2001 E
-2006 VSTTVVTTHARHS
+2006 TLVTTHTRHS

-2031 VGTDTAAET
+2031 
-2040 AIVSPPVDVHRAI
+2040 
-2053 TVRNKSLENAAAS
+2053 SLENAAAS

-2085 QDIQTKSSDSNSKSL
+2085 QDMPAAVERKAASSSGSGSR
-2100 TSSNGN
+2100 SANGSGN
-2106 RSTNSST
+2106 GSGGSA
-2113 ESSDKRQQ
+2113 
-2121 QQQQPCTSQ
+2121 P
-2130 QTQQQHQAAISKKP
+2130 AAIQASSSAAASKP

-2154 SAGTSSSSTGTDD
+2154 SAGNSSSSADD
-2167 SRLSANHKKPT
+2167 SRQKKSQT
-2178 GKSLKRSDKAYGSPD
+2178 KSLRRTDKNYGSPD

-2204 PVDEMDATKLPAPK
+2204 PRDEMDESMQSLPPPK

-2223 EIPTPERLLPIGTHE
+2223 EIPTPERLLPIGTQDT
-2238 SVGGLVERMREGL
+2238 VATLVERVRDGL

-2274 TPSSRTTSPR
+2274 TPSSRTNSPR
-2284 RLIKQVALESPPNA
+2284 RLIKQVALESPPNPNA
-2298 GIAGQQDLHSSILK
+2298 QLPSQPSADLHTSILKNVQQDLKQNAPEGNGL
-2312 SVTQEVRS
+2312 
-2320 ATSAA
+2320 
-2325 ATTSIS
+2325 TTSNSI
-2331 GTHITT
+2331 
-2337 KPEAPKRPRQ
+2337 KRPRQ
-2347 KLAPFNVDASAI
+2347 KLAPFNVDSNAI
-2359 PDVRSRFAGAWPPPP
+2359 PDIRSRFAGSWPPPP
-2374 YQPPEEVDDDGEE
+2374 FQPVDPEPDDDDEIGAEA
-2387 SNENGNGHS
+2387 SNGHGIHS
-2396 SAAAQPNRVSS
+2396 TPHAPRGSS
-2407 RRVGDYTVCDRCTD
+2407 RRVGDYTIVERCSD
-2421 CGALIEEYTD
+2421 CGAHIEEYTD
-2431 EDIGILIVILGT
+2431 EEIGIFIVILGT

-2456 PEILTLTSRIC
+2456 PEILTMTSRIC
-2467 LTSTHSWQGEN
+2467 LSSTHAWQGEN
-2478 GPALV
+2478 GPPLAS
-2483 CSAQA
+2483 SAQA
-2488 VALQFIRCVLH
+2488 VACQFFRCVLH

-2509 VFQTQVKMKVRHNS
+2509 VFQTQMKMKIRHHH
-2523 FRSIARALQD
+2523 FRSIAKALQD
-2533 FQELNATHPIYMVC
+2533 FQDLNSTSPIYMVC
-2547 ESLQS
+2547 ESLTS

-2562 VIFRNMAEYLQ
+2562 VIFRNMAEYLNLQ
-2573 CVPTELTTGPGVWQ
+2573 CVPTEAGVGLAVWS

-2597 RQVIVLLPNLD
+2597 RQVIVIMPSLTNAEYMLD
-2608 NPEHL
+2608 
-2613 LGIMVATLKL
+2613 IMAATLRL
-2623 NIVPKTLLD
+2623 NCVPKTLLD
-2632 PYSKIMGFCVQNTNL
+2632 PYSKIMAYCVQHTNL
-2647 EYNSLYELC
+2647 EYQTLYELC
-2656 TLNMRT
+2656 TLNIRS
-2662 FSKDRDKMLLCR
+2662 FSKDRDKNLLCR
-2674 QLIFEFVQALKFKTN
+2674 QMIFEFVQALKFKSN
-2689 IPDNNLLMIIG
+2689 IPDHNLLTIIG
-2700 FVLHDAGGALPPGTI
+2700 FVLLDAGGTLPPG
-2715 AGLPET
+2715 AAPGLPDA
-2721 APPLTTNAADCMRQ
+2721 APMMTTNSADCLRQ
-2735 YVNDVIDFLADFHT
+2735 YINDVIDFLADFHT

-2759 HVQNGLGEDTLGGV
+2759 QTSSGLGEDTLGGV

-2788 GNTRDNKSSSRYLP
+2788 GNSRDNKAVSRYLP

-2838 LALTQRRNEHHTV
+2838 MALMQRRQETHS
-2851 PIPLQQVP
+2851 IPTPLPQQNSQG
-2859 PTVPPAAVH
+2859 TGPAASVH
-2868 YQHHHQHP
+2868 YQHQGVTY
-2876 SATAP
+2876 SQ
-2881 IAMPVSQESSCHIA
+2881 PVPQEASCHIA

-2926 QLWTVYLEHIA
+2926 QLWTVYLEQMAHN
-2937 RTSSNAEGNTMGVLF
+2937 TNSNAEGSTLGVLF

-2957 VTPCILQLVSHAR
+2957 VTPCILQLVSHAK
-2970 PPKESAGANV
+2970 PTVNKDQPQTPLDFQTQSAN
-2980 GSGGIADFT
+2980 S
-2989 QNPNAK
+2989 
-2995 TPNAK
+2995 K

-3007 HFLSLLEALKET
+3007 HFLSLLEALKDT
-3019 NSTILGKLLP
+3019 NSTVLGKLLP
-3029 LWSPVLSS
+3029 MWSPVLSS

-3052 RDYAPDYVEQ
+3052 RDYAPDYEEQ
-3062 QTHPSDALLKWLQ
+3062 QTYKSEALLKWLQ

>member
-1 MSDTFKNQLVNMGTR
+1 MTDSFKTQLVNMGTR
-16 AAAFQARLRCLHD
+16 AQAFKAKLRCLHEY
-29 SHVRLLQNTQP
+29 HVRLLHNVLP
-40 APSGDD
+40 APSGAD
-46 IANNIKYFV
+46 IANNIKYFS
-55 QTLLAVLKDVRT
+55 QTLLTVLKDVRT
-67 SPHDLI
+67 SPHELI
-73 RDPSEDPT
+73 RDPTEDPT

-101 IDVAPCVQCGQIA
+101 IDVAPCIQYGQLA
-114 FGKYLLQGL
+114 FGRALLQCL
-123 CCLLPFLD
+123 CCILPFLD

-141 VSSTMSVL
+141 ASSTISVL
-149 PTALHQDIINALC
+149 PPALHQDIVNALC
-162 YYILPFTITRRTAD
+162 YYILPFTITRRSAD
-176 EECQACQAVSSVIM
+176 EQESQACQSVSSVIM
-190 MVLQYSHNPAHHCQL
+190 MVLQYSNNPAHHCQL

-217 KDILCVIAYGTSVSR
+217 KDILCVVAYGTAVSR

-261 NDMVPFVCQCDQ
+261 NDLVPFVCQREN
-273 CPNTGN
+273 CPNSGN

-285 CFDHGISTSYA
+285 CFDHSISITYA
-296 AERAPPLYLCI
+296 PDCPPPLYLCI
-307 ECANEIHRKH
+307 ECANEIHREH

-338 KNCRSTDKAAFSI
+338 KNCRSTEKSAFSI

-358 SYNGYHPIR
+358 SYNGNHPIR
-367 YCAQC
+367 YCSQC

-387 HRSLQIIWQMDPEIQ
+387 HRSLPPAWQMDPEMQ
-402 MHMVESVI
+402 MHMVECVV
-410 SLLREAKPLNF
+410 SLLREAKPINF
-421 EPGKDGTDPKK
+421 EPGKESSDSKK
-432 NGDNGTPDTI
+432 NGASATGGNGIMPDAIT
-442 SLEERQMLGRY
+442 LEERQMLGRY
-453 GIWLLVGRCTPTPE
+453 GIWLLVGRCTPTADT
-467 MPVEVLGRILSMLFH
+467 PVEILGRILSMLFH
-482 WFHVTACS
+482 WFHVTAYS
-490 YDVGSQI
+490 YDAGQI

-504 KVEHVCNWLKEI
+504 KTEHVVDWLKEI
-516 CRLHYN
+516 CRIHYS
-522 VFISCLLPHP
+522 VFTSCLLPHP
-532 PEYARVG
+532 PEYGRVG

-547 RTSHLKEGLQRLIC
+547 RTAHLKEGLQRLIC

-575 VMPHWMEAITNDVGE
+575 VMPHWMEAITNDVSE
-590 KELIELKIV
+590 KELNELKIV

-623 MRFEKTTAKVQQQA
+623 IRFEKTTAKVQQQA
-637 LHWLQIL
+637 LRWLQIL
-644 TKLGILI
+644 SKLGILI

-666 MKYGVQHELMREKE
+666 MKYGVQHELMREKD
-680 GQTKSPKTPSKEQ
+680 GAPKGGVKAVSKDTKD
-693 KNELGNPP
+693 NPP

-727 NRHMEFSTDA
+727 NRHTEFSTDA

-756 LQDVEQ
+756 LQDIEQ
-762 HMGIHTSVCENVSRL
+762 HMGIHTSVCEDVSRL
-777 IKCMVTAARVGLSS
+777 MKCMVTAARVGLSS

-816 LVQFMAPL
+816 IVQFMAPL
-824 NPVRAPDV
+824 NPLRPPDV

-851 DKEKSRDRD
+851 DKEKSRERD

-867 LPIPLGPLGGFAD
+867 LPIPLGPLGGFSD
-880 ILKLDQFF
+880 LFKLDPFF
-888 SDDGKIIIMA
+888 TDDGKIIIMA

-915 VLVHMPHVCSN
+915 VLVHMPHVCS
-926 NDNGRS
+926 
-932 VGSIELR
+932 
-939 KVHATDEIMTATVET
+939 IMTATVET

-984 ANVSVTKASVIGENG
+984 ANVSVTKASVLGGDNGVGNGSSG
-999 GANGSTAGGA
+999 GACGLDNGSLS
-1009 GENGSVSDDEEDEED
+1009 GEDEEEED

-1031 SVGKFKFTLEQ
+1031 SVGKFKFSLDQ
-1042 LPQTLQ
+1042 LPQSLQ

-1068 ILQCLNVM
+1068 VLHCLNVM
-1076 ALHGDALA
+1076 TLHGDALA

-1103 RNLWE
+1103 KNLWE
-1108 LCNAEHSHICQAGVP
+1108 LCNAEHSHICQVGVP

-1149 DWRVRF
+1149 DWRIRF

-1243 QLHNSLSDRR
+1243 QLHNSLSDRK

-1271 QINLEKCGDISYLR
+1271 QITLEKCGDISYLR

-1311 DTSGSMA
+1311 DTATGGMA

-1340 MIPRQDSKFVPEKEK
+1340 MIPRQDSKFVPDKEK

-1368 KTSRFGLGQ
+1368 KTSRFGL
-1377 FLGSS
+1377 
-1382 GNHANVT
+1382 
-1389 SHSYASSSHPPT
+1389 
-1401 QHTRGGHNHSH
+1401 
-1412 PYAHPH
+1412 
-1418 SSHAT
+1418 
-1423 TSSKHYSSTIAS
+1423 
-1435 TTQPCPVH
+1435 
-1443 NPCTTNT
+1443 
-1450 TTTTTS
+1450 
-1456 ISHSHFFFS
+1456 
-1465 SNSPSTSTNTFTTH
+1465 
-1479 FAHFT
+1479 
-1484 SSNALPPTSQPQSVA
+1484 
-1499 TFSTLASSA
+1499 
-1508 SHSQSHQYLV
+1508 
-1518 HCVAPTPNQTFI
+1518 
-1530 AHSPMPT
+1530 
-1537 LREAEPP
+1537 
-1544 QSSMHILS
+1544 
-1552 TQKSSLPPHQS
+1552 
-1563 HHASYHSHFQKH
+1563 
-1575 PSAPNLLPPP
+1575 
-1585 SVTAMPSPS
+1585 
-1594 PATSTNPLL
+1594 
-1603 HCTCDGGGPGGAGIG
+1603 
-1618 GSGSGSGGGGGGAS
+1618 
-1632 SNAPA
+1632 
-1637 SAHQDGHIHS
+1637 DGHIHS
-1647 LGGIND
+1647 LSGMND
-1653 DNLIGLLS
+1653 DSLIGLLS

-1683 FMSRTDQAFPS
+1683 FMSRPDQAYPS
-1694 EDKPISKTQNIV
+1694 EDKPISKTQGIV

-1725 APENLRASAVFNAF
+1725 SPENLRASAVFNAF
-1739 LANLPQVLDQNHLIG
+1739 MANLPQVLDQNHLIG
-1754 GLILPSIMQII
+1754 GLILSSVMQVI
-1765 LYAPNPSNTAADCY
+1765 LYAPNPNNNAADLY
-1779 QNLVFNYSLW
+1779 QNQVFNYSLW
-1789 YLEQYPRRNW
+1789 YLELYPRRNW
-1799 MLTILVVL
+1799 MFTMLVVL

-1816 HSAYVISAMRMVM
+1816 QSAYVNSAIRIIM

-1848 DIQGASRSRDVS
+1848 DMQGTSRSRDVS

-1865 TDPDEK
+1865 TDPEDKEQ
-1871 DPSPPASPMFP
+1871 SPPASPMFP
-1882 SEGTSA
+1882 SEGTSG
-1888 ASKSKGQN
+1888 ASKGKGQN

-1915 EADETESE
+1915 DADETESE

-1939 SSAPGSFDDTVH
+1939 SSAPGSFDDTIH
-1951 YDETPLSKGDIQRSR
+1951 FEEINSSKLDVLRSR
-1966 AMRAIEYE
+1966 RTTE
-1974 EKTTKPHHKSMIT
+1974 ETMKNQKTMIT
-1987 TKTGDTYTTKIRTS
+1987 TKTGDTYTTKIKSTVS
-2001 GAQEA
+2001 ET
-2006 VSTTVVTTHARHS
+2006 VSTTVVATHSRHS

-2031 VGTDTAAET
+2031 VGTEPSET
-2040 AIVSPPVDVHRAI
+2040 AIISPPVDVHRAI
-2053 TVRNKSLENAAAS
+2053 TVRNKSQDSAATS

-2085 QDIQTKSSDSNSKSL
+2085 QDITSPRVTESKSQ
-2100 TSSNGN
+2100 SSTNGS
-2106 RSTNSST
+2106 RSTNGNG
-2113 ESSDKRQQ
+2113 ESSDKR
-2121 QQQQPCTSQ
+2121 PVVAK
-2130 QTQQQHQAAISKKP
+2130 QTTVEQSKKP
-2144 IGRHKTIVEC
+2144 LGRHKTIIEC
-2154 SAGTSSSSTGTDD
+2154 SAGTSSSSNGNDD
-2167 SRLSANHKKPT
+2167 SRLSANHKKLT
-2178 GKSLKRSDKAYGSPD
+2178 SKTLKRSDKAYGSPD

-2204 PVDEMDATKLPAPK
+2204 PVDEIDPATLPPPK
-2218 SIAAL
+2218 NIGTL
-2223 EIPTPERLLPIGTHE
+2223 EIPTPERLLPIGTQE
-2238 SVGGLVERMREGL
+2238 SVAAIADRLREGL

-2274 TPSSRTTSPR
+2274 TPSSRTNSPR
-2284 RLIKQVALESPPNA
+2284 RLIKQVALEEPHTTHHVSA
-2298 GIAGQQDLHSSILK
+2298 QQAAHKDETQHDLHTSILK
-2312 SVTQEVRS
+2312 TVQEDKMNGALGPS
-2320 ATSAA
+2320 TTSAGAQIPHNTA
-2325 ATTSIS
+2325 ARTDSA
-2331 GTHITT
+2331 
-2337 KPEAPKRPRQ
+2337 KKPRQ
-2347 KLAPFNVDASAI
+2347 KMAPFAVDVNAI
-2359 PDVRSRFAGAWPPPP
+2359 PDIRSRYAGSWPPPP
-2374 YQPPEEVDDDGEE
+2374 YQPPEEQDDDLDDGL
-2387 SNENGNGHS
+2387 ENGLGGQTIP
-2396 SAAAQPNRVSS
+2396 QPDRVST
-2407 RRVGDYTVCDRCTD
+2407 RRVGDYTVCERCSE

-2431 EDIGILIVILGT
+2431 EEIGLLIVILGT
-2443 FIHREPAMAAPFL
+2443 FIHREPSMAAPFL
-2456 PEILTLTSRIC
+2456 PEILTITSKIS
-2467 LTSTHSWQGEN
+2467 STCTYAWQGEN
-2478 GPALV
+2478 GPPLL

-2488 VALQFIRCVLH
+2488 VALQFLRCVLH

-2509 VFQTQVKMKVRHNS
+2509 ILQTEVIMKVRRNT
-2523 FRSIARALQD
+2523 FRSIAKALQD
-2533 FQELNATHPIYMVC
+2533 FQELNASSPIYMVC
-2547 ESLQS
+2547 EALQA
-2552 KKSLPIEQLP
+2552 KKSLPIENLP
-2562 VIFRNMAEYLQ
+2562 IIFRNMAEYLQ
-2573 CVPTELTTGPGVWQ
+2573 CVVPDGTVQSAWP
-2587 QAMQA
+2587 QAMTSL
-2592 MESLL
+2592 ENLL
-2597 RQVIVLLPNLD
+2597 RQVIVILPTLTNHEYLLDL
-2608 NPEHL
+2608 
-2613 LGIMVATLKL
+2613 MVATLRL
-2623 NIVPKTLLD
+2623 NCVPKTLLD
-2632 PYSKIMGFCVQNTNL
+2632 PYSKILAYCVQHTNL
-2647 EYNSLYELC
+2647 DYSVLYDIC
-2656 TLNMRT
+2656 IYSRS
-2662 FSKDRDKMLLCR
+2662 FSRDRDKQYLCR

-2689 IPDNNLLMIIG
+2689 IPDHNLLMIIG
-2700 FVLHDAGGALPPGTI
+2700 FVLLDAGGTLPPGTLQDI
-2715 AGLPET
+2715 PEV
-2721 APPLTTNAADCMRQ
+2721 PPNISTNSADCLRQ
-2735 YVNDVIDFLADFHT
+2735 YINDVIDFLADFHT
-2749 LSKIKNFKNG
+2749 LSKIKNFKNSQT
-2759 HVQNGLGEDTLGGV
+2759 QNGLGEDTLGGV
-2773 LKGAVAQYLALEMSR
+2773 LKGAVSQYLALEMSR
-2788 GNTRDNKSSSRYLP
+2788 GNSRDNKAVARYLP
-2802 WLNNAPSSL
+2802 WLYNAPSSL

-2838 LALTQRRNEHHTV
+2838 MALLQRRSTIHIATNANATTNQPTNANNPAGGHHSAAAGHANFSQPV
-2851 PIPLQQVP
+2851 P
-2859 PTVPPAAVH
+2859 
-2868 YQHHHQHP
+2868 
-2876 SATAP
+2876 
-2881 IAMPVSQESSCHIA
+2881 QEASCHIA

-2926 QLWTVYLEHIA
+2926 QLWTVYLEQIA
-2937 RTSSNAEGNTMGVLF
+2937 HTSNNPEGNTMGVLF

-2957 VTPCILQLVSHAR
+2957 VTPCILQLVSHSK
-2970 PPKESAGANV
+2970 PTKETN
-2980 GSGGIADFT
+2980 DFS
-2989 QNPNAK
+2989 QNS
-2995 TPNAK
+2995 NAK

-3019 NSTILGKLLP
+3019 NSTVLSKLLP

-3052 RDYAPDYVEQ
+3052 RDYAPDYEEK
-3062 QTHPSDALLKWLQ
+3062 QTHHAENLLKWLQ
-3075 RLQFKMGQIELQAST
+3075 HLQFKMGQIELQAST

>member
-1 MSDTFKNQLVNMGTR
+1 MTENFRTQLVNMGTR
-16 AAAFQARLRCLHD
+16 AQAFKAKLRCLHEH
-29 SHVRLLQNTQP
+29 HVRLLHNVLP
-40 APSGDD
+40 APSGVD
-46 IANNIKYFV
+46 IANNIKYFS
-55 QTLLAVLKDVRT
+55 QTLLTVLKDVRT

-73 RDPSEDPT
+73 RNPSEDPT
-81 RMSAYPNLEYGNLYN
+81 RMSAYPTLEYGNLYN

-101 IDVAPCVQCGQIA
+101 IDVAPCIQYGQIV
-114 FGKYLLQGL
+114 FGKALLQCL
-123 CCLLPFLD
+123 CCILPFLD

-141 VSSTMSVL
+141 ASSTISVL
-149 PTALHQDIINALC
+149 PPALHQDIVNALC
-162 YYILPFTITRRTAD
+162 YYILPFTITRRSAD
-176 EECQACQAVSSVIM
+176 EQESQACQSVSSVIM
-190 MVLQYSHNPAHHCQL
+190 MVLQYSNNPAHHCQL

-261 NDMVPFVCQCDQ
+261 NDLVPFVCQREH
-273 CPNTGN
+273 CPNAGN

-285 CFDHGISTSYA
+285 CFDHSISITYA
-296 AERAPPLYLCI
+296 PDCPPPLYLCI
-307 ECANEIHRKH
+307 ECANEIHREH

-338 KNCRSTDKAAFSI
+338 KNCRSTEKSAFSI

-358 SYNGYHPIR
+358 SYNGNHPIR
-367 YCAQC
+367 YCSQC

-387 HRSLQIIWQMDPEIQ
+387 HRSLPPAWQMDPEMQ
-402 MHMVESVI
+402 MHMVECVV
-410 SLLREAKPLNF
+410 SLLREAKPLNC
-421 EPGKDGTDPKK
+421 EPGKESSDSKK
-432 NGDNGTPDTI
+432 NGSGGVGGGGGGGNGIMPDAI
-442 SLEERQMLGRY
+442 SPEERQMLGRY
-453 GIWLLVGRCTPTPE
+453 GIWLLVGRCTPTADT
-467 MPVEVLGRILSMLFH
+467 PVEILGRILSMLFH
-482 WFHVTACS
+482 WFHVTAYS
-490 YDVGSQI
+490 YDAGQI

-504 KVEHVCNWLKEI
+504 KTEHVVGWLKEI
-516 CRLHYN
+516 CRIHYN
-522 VFISCLLPHP
+522 VFTSCLLPHP

-547 RTSHLKEGLQRLIC
+547 KTSHLKEGLQRLIC

-575 VMPHWMEAITNDVGE
+575 VMPHWMEAITNDVAE
-590 KELIELKIV
+590 KELNELKIV

-623 MRFEKTTAKVQQQA
+623 IRFEKTTAKVQQQA
-637 LHWLQIL
+637 LRWLQIL
-644 TKLGILI
+644 SKLGILI

-680 GQTKSPKTPSKEQ
+680 GGGICRSGVKAIPREPK
-693 KNELGNPP
+693 NDPP

-706 SPVVEDDSGNTSAI
+706 SPVVEDDSGNTSEI
-720 SDDEAPT
+720 SDDDGST
-727 NRHMEFSTDA
+727 NGHPEFSTDS

-756 LQDVEQ
+756 LQDIEQ
-762 HMGIHTSVCENVSRL
+762 HLGIHTTVCENVSRL
-777 IKCMVTAARVGLSS
+777 LKCMVTAARVGLSS
-791 HVCSL
+791 HVCLL
-796 KVAECAYCE
+796 KVAECGYCE

-824 NPVRAPDV
+824 NPLRPPDV
-832 PIEDIIEEEK
+832 PIEEIIEEEK

-851 DKEKSRDRD
+851 DKEKTRERD

-867 LPIPLGPLGGFAD
+867 LPIPLGPLGG
-880 ILKLDQFF
+880 F

-915 VLVHMPHVCSN
+915 VLVHMPHVCSK
-926 NDNGRS
+926 NDNGHS
-932 VGSIELR
+932 VDSIELR

-954 VSEQLDLASILPADR
+954 VSEQLDLASILPPDR

-984 ANVSVTKASVIGENG
+984 ANVSVTKASVLGGDNG
-999 GANGSTAGGA
+999 NGSTGGA
-1009 GENGSVSDDEEDEED
+1009 VGLENGSLSDEDEED
-1024 GEDFWHT
+1024 DDDENFWHT
-1031 SVGKFKFTLEQ
+1031 SVGKFKFTLDT

-1068 ILQCLNVM
+1068 VLQCLNVM
-1076 ALHGDALA
+1076 ALHGDALT

-1103 RNLWE
+1103 KNLWE
-1108 LCNAEHSHICQAGVP
+1108 LCNAEHSHICQVGVP

-1243 QLHNSLSDRR
+1243 QLHNSLSDRKV
-1253 ILTWEFF
+1253 LTWEFF

-1271 QINLEKCGDISYLR
+1271 QITLEKCGDISYLR

-1306 ALSQS
+1306 ALSQNDS
-1311 DTSGSMA
+1311 ATVGMA

-1340 MIPRQDSKFVPEKEK
+1340 MIPRQDSKFVPDKEK

-1382 GNHANVT
+1382 SGTSQTCPSYSYPTASNTLTHRSAYSAHITTHSVT
-1389 SHSYASSSHPPT
+1389 SSHSHSQQPGSGPNAPTNSSSNVPCPIHNPTTAPGPSGSTQHFVFSSSSSSAHPP
-1401 QHTRGGHNHSH
+1401 N
-1412 PYAHPH
+1412 
-1418 SSHAT
+1418 SSSIAQIAT
-1423 TSSKHYSSTIAS
+1423 TS
-1435 TTQPCPVH
+1435 TTL
-1443 NPCTTNT
+1443 
-1450 TTTTTS
+1450 
-1456 ISHSHFFFS
+1456 
-1465 SNSPSTSTNTFTTH
+1465 TST
-1479 FAHFT
+1479 
-1484 SSNALPPTSQPQSVA
+1484 
-1499 TFSTLASSA
+1499 
-1508 SHSQSHQYLV
+1508 HSQSHQYLV
-1518 HCVAPTPNQTFI
+1518 HCVAPPSQTLI
-1530 AHSPMPT
+1530 HSPMPT
-1537 LREAEPP
+1537 LQEADHHKQQHTKSQP
-1544 QSSMHILS
+1544 S
-1552 TQKSSLPPHQS
+1552 TQSHQYPYPM
-1563 HHASYHSHFQKH
+1563 HSYHSHFQKH

-1585 SVTAMPSPS
+1585 PQSLPAAPAPSPTPSASAMPMS
-1594 PATSTNPLL
+1594 
-1603 HCTCDGGGPGGAGIG
+1603 CTCDVGCTTSANVQP
-1618 GSGSGSGGGGGGAS
+1618 
-1632 SNAPA
+1632 AP
-1637 SAHQDGHIHS
+1637 QDGHIHS
-1647 LGGIND
+1647 LSGMND
-1653 DNLIGLLS
+1653 DALVGLLS

-1683 FMSRTDQAFPS
+1683 FMSRPDQAYPS
-1694 EDKPISKTQNIV
+1694 EDKPISKTQGIV

-1725 APENLRASAVFNAF
+1725 SPESLRASAVFNAF
-1739 LANLPQVLDQNHLIG
+1739 MANLPQVLDQNHLIG
-1754 GLILPSIMQII
+1754 GLILPSVMQVI
-1765 LYAPNPSNTAADCY
+1765 LYAPNPNSNAADSY

-1799 MLTILVVL
+1799 MFTMLVVL

-1816 HSAYVISAMRMVM
+1816 QSGYVNSAIRIIM

-1848 DIQGASRSRDVS
+1848 DIQGTSRSRDVS

-1865 TDPDEK
+1865 TDPDDKEQ
-1871 DPSPPASPMFP
+1871 SPPASPMFP
-1882 SEGTSA
+1882 SEGTSG

-1915 EADETESE
+1915 DADETESE

-1939 SSAPGSFDDTVH
+1939 SSAPGSFDDTIH
-1951 YDETPLSKGDIQRSR
+1951 FEEITPSKLEALRNRRTAEDNLKNQ
-1966 AMRAIEYE
+1966 
-1974 EKTTKPHHKSMIT
+1974 KTMIT
-1987 TKTGDTYTTKIRTS
+1987 TKTGDTYTTKIKTT
-2001 GAQEA
+2001 AAET
-2006 VSTTVVTTHARHS
+2006 VSTTVVATHSRHS

-2031 VGTDTAAET
+2031 VGTEPSET
-2040 AIVSPPVDVHRAI
+2040 AIISPPVDVHRAV
-2053 TVRNKSLENAAAS
+2053 TVRNKSQPSDMATSS

-2085 QDIQTKSSDSNSKSL
+2085 QDLPAKITDTKSQ
-2100 TSSNGN
+2100 SSASGSRSGNGA
-2106 RSTNSST
+2106 SSG
-2113 ESSDKRQQ
+2113 ESSDKKSSTKSSLTVE
-2121 QQQQPCTSQ
+2121 QPPIQ
-2130 QTQQQHQAAISKKP
+2130 GAASKKP
-2144 IGRHKTIVEC
+2144 MGRHKTIIEC
-2154 SAGTSSSSTGTDD
+2154 SAGTSSSSNGNDEV
-2167 SRLSANHKKPT
+2167 SRLSANYKKAT
-2178 GKSLKRSDKAYGSPD
+2178 TSKTLKSKSEKAYGSPD

-2204 PVDEMDATKLPAPK
+2204 PVDELEQNNLPPPK
-2218 SIAAL
+2218 NIAAL
-2223 EIPTPERLLPIGTHE
+2223 EIPTPERLLPIGTQE
-2238 SVGGLVERMREGL
+2238 SVAAIAERMREGL

-2267 ESTKDDV
+2267 ESTKGDV
-2274 TPSSRTTSPR
+2274 TPSSRTNSPR
-2284 RLIKQVALESPPNA
+2284 RLIKQVALEEPSTTQHGATTPLPKED
-2298 GIAGQQDLHSSILK
+2298 GGPDLHTSILK
-2312 SVTQEVRS
+2312 AVQDGKSNGG
-2320 ATSAA
+2320 AGGGGA
-2325 ATTSIS
+2325 ATGAA
-2331 GTHITT
+2331 GTGNGNGSANIPTAT
-2337 KPEAPKRPRQ
+2337 ATRSDSSKKPRQ
-2347 KLAPFNVDASAI
+2347 KMTPFAVDINAM
-2359 PDVRSRFAGAWPPPP
+2359 PDIRSRYAGSWPPPP
-2374 YQPPEEVDDDGEE
+2374 YQPPEDPDDDLDEAQE
-2387 SNENGNGHS
+2387 SSTQAPHIT
-2396 SAAAQPNRVSS
+2396 QPNRVSS
-2407 RRVGDYTVCDRCTD
+2407 RRVGDYTVCDRCSE
-2421 CGALIEEYTD
+2421 CGALLEEYTD
-2431 EDIGILIVILGT
+2431 EEIGLLIVILGT

-2456 PEILTLTSRIC
+2456 PEILTIASKISS
-2467 LTSTHSWQGEN
+2467 TSTFAWQGEN
-2478 GPALV
+2478 GPPLV

-2488 VALQFIRCVLH
+2488 MALQFLRCVLH

-2509 VFQTQVKMKVRHNS
+2509 ILQTEVVMKVRRTT
-2523 FRSIARALQD
+2523 FRSIAKALQD
-2533 FQELNATHPIYMVC
+2533 FQELNASSPIYMVC
-2547 ESLQS
+2547 EALQA
-2552 KKSLPIEQLP
+2552 KKSLPLESLP
-2562 VIFRNMAEYLQ
+2562 IIFRNMSEYLQ
-2573 CVPTELTTGPGVWQ
+2573 CVAPDANIVQSAWP
-2587 QAMQA
+2587 QAMA
-2592 MESLL
+2592 SLESLL
-2597 RQVIVLLPNLD
+2597 RQVIVILPNITNHDYLLD
-2608 NPEHL
+2608 L
-2613 LGIMVATLKL
+2613 IVSTLRL
-2623 NIVPKTLLD
+2623 NCVPKTLLD
-2632 PYSKIMGFCVQNTNL
+2632 PYSKIVAYCVQHTNL
-2647 EYNSLYELC
+2647 EYSVLYDIC
-2656 TLNMRT
+2656 VYSRS
-2662 FSKDRDKMLLCR
+2662 FSRDRDKQYLCR
-2674 QLIFEFVQALKFKTN
+2674 QLIFEFVQALKFKIN
-2689 IPDNNLLMIIG
+2689 IPDHNLLMIIG
-2700 FVLHDAGGALPPGTI
+2700 FVLLDAGGTLPPGT
-2715 AGLPET
+2715 LPGIPEIPS
-2721 APPLTTNAADCMRQ
+2721 ALPTNASDCLRQ
-2735 YVNDVIDFLADFHT
+2735 YINDVIDFLADFHT
-2749 LSKIKNFKNG
+2749 LSKIKNFKNSQT
-2759 HVQNGLGEDTLGGV
+2759 QNGLGEDTLGGV
-2773 LKGAVAQYLALEMSR
+2773 LKGAVSQYLALEMSR
-2788 GNTRDNKSSSRYLP
+2788 GNSRDNKAVARYLP
-2802 WLNNAPSSL
+2802 WLYNAPSSL

-2838 LALTQRRNEHHTV
+2838 MALMQRRAAIH
-2851 PIPLQQVP
+2851 IS
-2859 PTVPPAAVH
+2859 PTANQPTTNTTTNPQTGGGGH
-2868 YQHHHQHP
+2868 HP
-2876 SATAP
+2876 STHP
-2881 IAMPVSQESSCHIA
+2881 NSSHQPVPQEASCHIA

-2926 QLWTVYLEHIA
+2926 QLWTVYLEQIA
-2937 RTSSNAEGNTMGVLF
+2937 HTSNNPEGNTMGVLF

-2957 VTPCILQLVSHAR
+2957 VTPCILQLVSHS
-2970 PPKESAGANV
+2970 KHKDSN
-2980 GSGGIADFT
+2980 DFS
-2989 QNPNAK
+2989 QNS
-2995 TPNAK
+2995 NAK

-3019 NSTILGKLLP
+3019 NSTILSKLLP

-3037 QTQLSDTLHVRLQNV
+3037 HTQLSDTLHVRLQNV
-3052 RDYAPDYVEQ
+3052 RDYAPDYEEQ
-3062 QTHPSDALLKWLQ
+3062 QTNNAEVLLKWLQ

>member
-1 MSDTFKNQLVNMGTR
+1 MTGSFKVQLINMGTR
-16 AAAFQARLRCLHD
+16 AAAFQAKLRALHEY
-29 SHVRLLQNTQP
+29 HVRLLHNVLP
-40 APSGDD
+40 APSGVD
-46 IANNIKYFV
+46 IANNIKYFS
-55 QTLLAVLKDVRT
+55 QTLLTVLKDVRT
-67 SPHDLI
+67 SPHELI
-73 RDPSEDPT
+73 RDPLEDPT

-101 IDVAPCVQCGQIA
+101 IDVAPCIQYGQIV
-114 FGKYLLQGL
+114 FGKALLQCL
-123 CCLLPFLD
+123 CCILPFLD

-141 VSSTMSVL
+141 VSSTISVL
-149 PTALHQDIINALC
+149 PPALHQDIVNALC
-162 YYILPFTITRRTAD
+162 YYILPFTITRRSAD
-176 EECQACQAVSSVIM
+176 EQECQACQSVSSVIM
-190 MVLQYSHNPAHHCQL
+190 MVLQYSKNPAHHCQL

-217 KDILCVIAYGTSVSR
+217 KDILCVVAYGTAVSR

-253 KVLLSKLT
+253 RVLLSKLT
-261 NDMVPFVCQCDQ
+261 NDLMPFTCQREH
-273 CPNTGN
+273 CPNAGN

-285 CFDHGISTSYA
+285 CYDHSISITYA
-296 AERAPPLYLCI
+296 PDCPPPLYLCI
-307 ECANEIHRKH
+307 ECANEIHREH
-317 ANLEFGD
+317 GNLGFGD

-338 KNCRSTDKAAFSI
+338 KNCRSNEKSAFSI

-358 SYNGYHPIR
+358 SYNGNHPIR

-387 HRSLQIIWQMDPEIQ
+387 HRSLQPAWQMDPEMQ
-402 MHMVESVI
+402 MHMVESVV

-421 EPGKDGTDPKK
+421 EPGKDSSVDAKK
-432 NGDNGTPDTI
+432 NGGNGTVDNI
-442 SLEERQMLGRY
+442 SLEERQQLGRY
-453 GIWLLVGRCTPTPE
+453 GIWLLVGRCTPNADT
-467 MPVEVLGRILSMLFH
+467 PVEVLGRILSMLFH
-482 WFHVTACS
+482 WFHVTAYS
-490 YDVGSQI
+490 YDAAGQI

-504 KVEHVCNWLKEI
+504 KVDHVCNWLKEI
-516 CRLHYN
+516 CRVHYN

-575 VMPHWMEAITNDVGE
+575 VMPHWMEAITNDVAE
-590 KELIELKIV
+590 KELNELKIV

-623 MRFEKTTAKVQQQA
+623 IRFEKTTAKVQQQA

-644 TKLGILI
+644 TKLEILI

-666 MKYGVQHELMREKE
+666 MKYGIQHELMREKE
-680 GQTKSPKTPSKEQ
+680 KDPQCQLQAKLPKTPCKEA
-693 KNELGNPP
+693 KAEMANPP

-727 NRHMEFSTDA
+727 NRHTEFSTDA

-748 DILLKQME
+748 DILLRQME

-791 HVCSL
+791 HVCAL

-805 ASIMW
+805 ASTMW

-816 LVQFMAPL
+816 LVEFMAPL
-824 NPVRAPDV
+824 NPVRPPDV

-851 DKEKSRDRD
+851 DKEKTRD

-880 ILKLDQFF
+880 IFKLDQFF

-926 NDNGRS
+926 NENGHSVDNN
-932 VGSIELR
+932 ELR

-954 VSEQLDLASILPADR
+954 VSEQLDLGSILPTDR

-984 ANVSVTKASVIGENG
+984 ANASVTKASVMGEN
-999 GANGSTAGGA
+999 GANGSTAGG
-1009 GENGSVSDDEEDEED
+1009 ENGSGSDDEEEEED
-1024 GEDFWHT
+1024 SDDFWHT
-1031 SVGKFKFTLEQ
+1031 SVGKFKFTLDQ

-1068 ILQCLNVM
+1068 VLQCLKTM
-1076 ALHGDALA
+1076 ALHGDALS
-1084 KAAREHR
+1084 KAAKEHR

-1103 RNLWE
+1103 KNLWE
-1108 LCNAEHSHICQAGVP
+1108 LCNAEHSHICQVCVP

-1142 QEAFHDT
+1142 QEAFHDV

-1173 RTEVGLQT
+1173 RSEVGLQT

-1243 QLHNSLSDRR
+1243 QLHNSLSDRK
-1253 ILTWEFF
+1253 LLGWDFF
-1260 LNRFDTLFVEA
+1260 LNRFDTLFIEA

-1285 DLRNSENGSEA
+1285 DLRNSDNSSEA
-1296 LSSKILKARE
+1296 LSAKILKARE

-1311 DTSGSMA
+1311 DTTGSMA

-1340 MIPRQDSKFVPEKEK
+1340 MAPRQDSKFVPEKEK
-1355 IYSRQI
+1355 IYSRQV

-1377 FLGSS
+1377 FLGNQSS
-1382 GNHANVT
+1382 TTV
-1389 SHSYASSSHPPT
+1389 SHSV
-1401 QHTRGGHNHSH
+1401 
-1412 PYAHPH
+1412 
-1418 SSHAT
+1418 AT
-1423 TSSKHYSSTIAS
+1423 TSNPLHTRSKLHTA
-1435 TTQPCPVH
+1435 PCPIH
-1443 NPCTTNT
+1443 HTAFPYHPHTHALLHTHP
-1450 TTTTTS
+1450 
-1456 ISHSHFFFS
+1456 SHH
-1465 SNSPSTSTNTFTTH
+1465 TH
-1479 FAHFT
+1479 THTHTHSGSA
-1484 SSNALPPTSQPQSVA
+1484 QVA
-1499 TFSTLASSA
+1499 TFASA
-1508 SHSQSHQYLV
+1508 HSQSHQYLV
-1518 HCVAPTPNQTFI
+1518 HCVPSH
-1530 AHSPMPT
+1530 HSPLPT
-1537 LREAEPP
+1537 LQEAGTLLRSQAAQQ
-1544 QSSMHILS
+1544 QSATAAAAAAQQQAQQTTTIAIITATTTAAAAAATATTSSIAASCSS
-1552 TQKSSLPPHQS
+1552 TGASSGS
-1563 HHASYHSHFQKH
+1563 SFTSSFHSHFQKH
-1575 PSAPNLLPPP
+1575 PSAPNLLPAQPAVP
-1585 SVTAMPSPS
+1585 APSPS
-1594 PATSTNPLL
+1594 PSAQAISVQ
-1603 HCTCDGGGPGGAGIG
+1603 CTCDAAAVAAASHASGA
-1618 GSGSGSGGGGGGAS
+1618 
-1632 SNAPA
+1632 NAAAAGTANP
-1637 SAHQDGHIHS
+1637 DGHIHS
-1647 LGGIND
+1647 LGGLND
-1653 DNLIGLLS
+1653 ENLIGLLS

-1674 HLLVFLLMQ
+1674 HLLVFMLMQ

-1694 EDKPISKTQNIV
+1694 EEKPVTKTQNIV

-1725 APENLRASAVFNAF
+1725 TPGNLRVSAVFNAF

-1754 GLILPSIMQII
+1754 GLILPSVMQII
-1765 LYAPNPSNTAADCY
+1765 LYAPNPVNTSGESY

-1789 YLEQYPRRNW
+1789 NLEQYPRRNW
-1799 MLTILVVL
+1799 LFTLLVVL

-1816 HSAYVISAMRMVM
+1816 LSGYVISAIRVIM
-1829 NSLRN
+1829 NSLRG

-1848 DIQGASRSRDVS
+1848 DIQGVGSARSRDVS

-1865 TDPDEK
+1865 TDPEDK
-1871 DPSPPASPMFP
+1871 DASPPASPMFP

-1915 EADETESE
+1915 DADETESE

-1939 SSAPGSFDDTVH
+1939 SSAPGSFDDTIH
-1951 YDETPLSKGDIQRSR
+1951 FEDITPSKMESLRK
-1966 AMRAIEYE
+1966 YTE
-1974 EKTTKPHHKSMIT
+1974 EKTNKSHKSMIT
-1987 TKTGDTYTTKIRTS
+1987 TKTGDTYTTKIKTNS
-2001 GAQEA
+2001 
-2006 VSTTVVTTHARHS
+2006 SDK
-2019 LQEGVRMIVTPL
+2019 EGVRMIVTPL
-2031 VGTDTAAET
+2031 VGTEITET
-2040 AIVSPPVDVHRAI
+2040 AIVSPPVDVHRAV
-2053 TVRNKSLENAAAS
+2053 TVRNKSLESAAAS

-2085 QDIQTKSSDSNSKSL
+2085 QDMPVTTTAQINKPSSSGSGS
-2100 TSSNGN
+2100 
-2106 RSTNSST
+2106 RSTNGSS
-2113 ESSDKRQQ
+2113 
-2121 QQQQPCTSQ
+2121 
-2130 QTQQQHQAAISKKP
+2130 AAAAAAKS

-2154 SAGTSSSSTGTDD
+2154 SAGTSSSSADEA
-2167 SRLSANHKKPT
+2167 RQKKT
-2178 GKSLKRSDKAYGSPD
+2178 QAKTLRCADKSYGSPD
-2193 SPLSKMSVMPN
+2193 SPLSKMNVMPN
-2204 PVDEMDATKLPAPK
+2204 PRDELDAGLLPTPK
-2218 SIAAL
+2218 NIAAL
-2223 EIPTPERLLPIGTHE
+2223 EIPTPERLLPIGTQDT
-2238 SVGGLVERMREGL
+2238 VAGLVERVRDGL
-2251 NLPDIS
+2251 SLPDIS
-2257 HLKQDSLDVS
+2257 HLRQQDSLDVS

-2274 TPSSRTTSPR
+2274 TQSSRNNSPR

-2298 GIAGQQDLHSSILK
+2298 NAPTTNATAAAAAAPATTTTPAQPPADLHTSILK
-2312 SVTQEVRS
+2312 NVTQELKQQP
-2320 ATSAA
+2320 AA
-2325 ATTSIS
+2325 AAIQPQGST
-2331 GTHITT
+2331 
-2337 KPEAPKRPRQ
+2337 KRPRQ
-2347 KLAPFNVDASAI
+2347 KMAPFNVDTNAI
-2359 PDVRSRFAGAWPPPP
+2359 PDIRSRFAGSWPPPP
-2374 YQPPEEVDDDGEE
+2374 FQPVATDHDDDADEAAE
-2387 SNENGNGHS
+2387 TSNGHTHTI
-2396 SAAAQPNRVSS
+2396 ATAQQRGQSS
-2407 RRVGDYTVCDRCTD
+2407 RRVGDYTIVERCSD
-2421 CGALIEEYTD
+2421 CGAVIEEYTD
-2431 EDIGILIVILGT
+2431 EEIGIFIVILGT

-2456 PEILTLTSRIC
+2456 PEVLTMTSRIC
-2467 LTSTHSWQGEN
+2467 LSSTHAWQGESSL
-2478 GPALV
+2478 PLAS
-2483 CSAQA
+2483 SAQA

-2509 VFQTQVKMKVRHNS
+2509 VFQTQMKMKIRHKH

-2533 FQELNATHPIYMVC
+2533 FQDLNATSPIYMVC
-2547 ESLQS
+2547 DTLTS
-2552 KKSLPIEQLP
+2552 KKALPVDQLPI
-2562 VIFRNMAEYLQ
+2562 IFRNMAEYLQ
-2573 CVPTELTTGPGVWQ
+2573 CVPTEAGVGQAVWS

-2597 RQVIVLLPNLD
+2597 RQVIVVMPNLSNAEYMLD
-2608 NPEHL
+2608 L
-2613 LGIMVATLKL
+2613 MVSTLRL
-2623 NIVPKTLLD
+2623 NCVPKTLLD
-2632 PYSKIMGFCVQNTNL
+2632 PYSKIMAYCVQHTNL
-2647 EYNSLYELC
+2647 EYPTLYELC
-2656 TLNMRT
+2656 TLNTRS
-2662 FSKDRDKMLLCR
+2662 FNKDRDKNLLCR
-2674 QLIFEFVQALKFKTN
+2674 QMIFEFVQALKFKSN
-2689 IPDNNLLMIIG
+2689 IPDHNLLMIIG
-2700 FVLHDAGGALPPGTI
+2700 FVLLDAGGSLPPG
-2715 AGLPET
+2715 ALNGLPDE
-2721 APPLTTNAADCMRQ
+2721 PPVLTTNAADCLRQ
-2735 YVNDVIDFLADFHT
+2735 YINDVIDFLADFHT

-2759 HVQNGLGEDTLGGV
+2759 QASNGLSEDTLGGV

-2788 GNTRDNKSSSRYLP
+2788 GNNRDNKAVSRYLP

-2838 LALTQRRNEHHTV
+2838 MALLQRRQETHTL
-2851 PIPLQQVP
+2851 PPLSVN
-2859 PTVPPAAVH
+2859 PPAAGQAPVVSVH
-2868 YQHHHQHP
+2868 YQHQGVTY
-2876 SATAP
+2876 SQ
-2881 IAMPVSQESSCHIA
+2881 PVPQEASCHIA

-2926 QLWTVYLEHIA
+2926 QLWTVYLEQMAHN
-2937 RTSSNAEGNTMGVLF
+2937 TNSNAEGCTLGVLF

-2957 VTPCILQLVSHAR
+2957 VTPCILQLVSHAK
-2970 PPKESAGANV
+2970 PANKDQGAQPN
-2980 GSGGIADFT
+2980 ADF
-2989 QNPNAK
+2989 QAQSANS
-2995 TPNAK
+2995 K

-3019 NSTILGKLLP
+3019 NSTVLGKLLP
-3029 LWSPVLSS
+3029 MWSTVLSS

-3052 RDYAPDYVEQ
+3052 RDYAPDYEEQ
-3062 QTHPSDALLKWLQ
+3062 QTNKSEALLKWLQ
-3075 RLQFKMGQIELQAST
+3075 RLQFKMGQIELQSST

>member
-1 MSDTFKNQLVNMGTR
+1 MTGSFKVQLINMGTR
-16 AAAFQARLRCLHD
+16 AAAFQAKLRALHEY
-29 SHVRLLQNTQP
+29 HVRLLHNVLP
-40 APSGDD
+40 APSGVD
-46 IANNIKYFV
+46 IANNIKYFS
-55 QTLLAVLKDVRT
+55 QTLLTVLKDVRT
-67 SPHDLI
+67 SPHELI
-73 RDPSEDPT
+73 RDPLEDPT

-101 IDVAPCVQCGQIA
+101 IDVAPCIQYGQIV
-114 FGKYLLQGL
+114 FGKALLQ
-123 CCLLPFLD
+123 CLSCILPFLD

-141 VSSTMSVL
+141 VSSTISVL
-149 PTALHQDIINALC
+149 PPALHQDIVNALC
-162 YYILPFTITRRTAD
+162 YYILPFTITRRSSD
-176 EECQACQAVSSVIM
+176 EQECQACQSVSSVIM
-190 MVLQYSHNPAHHCQL
+190 MVLQYSNNPAHHCQL

-217 KDILCVIAYGTSVSR
+217 KDILCVVAYGTAVSR
-232 SSAAKLLFYYWPA
+232 YAAAKLLFYYWPA

-261 NDMVPFVCQCDQ
+261 NDLVPFTCQREH
-273 CPNTGN
+273 CPNAGN

-285 CFDHGISTSYA
+285 CYDHNISITYA
-296 AERAPPLYLCI
+296 PDCPPPLYLCI
-307 ECANEIHRKH
+307 ECANEIHREH
-317 ANLEFGD
+317 GSLEFGD

-338 KNCRSTDKAAFSI
+338 KNCRSNEKSAFSI

-358 SYNGYHPIR
+358 SYNGNHPIR

-387 HRSLQIIWQMDPEIQ
+387 HRSLQPAWQMDPEMQ
-402 MHMVESVI
+402 MHMVESVV

-421 EPGKDGTDPKK
+421 EPGKESSSVDSKK
-432 NGDNGTPDTI
+432 NGGSGTADNI
-442 SLEERQMLGRY
+442 SLEERQRLGRY
-453 GIWLLVGRCTPTPE
+453 GIWLLVGRCTPTADT
-467 MPVEVLGRILSMLFH
+467 PVEVLGRILSMLFH
-482 WFHVTACS
+482 WFHVTAYS
-490 YDVGSQI
+490 YHSAGQV

-504 KVEHVCNWLKEI
+504 KVDHVCNWLKEI
-516 CRLHYN
+516 CRIHYN

-575 VMPHWMEAITNDVGE
+575 VMPHWMEAITNDVAE
-590 KELIELKIV
+590 KELNELKIV

-623 MRFEKTTAKVQQQA
+623 IRFEKTTAKVQQQA

-644 TKLGILI
+644 TKLEILI

-666 MKYGVQHELMREKE
+666 MKYGIQHELMREKE
-680 GQTKSPKTPSKEQ
+680 KDTKAPKTPCKESKET
-693 KNELGNPP
+693 KADMANPP

-727 NRHMEFSTDA
+727 NRHTEFSTDA

-756 LQDVEQ
+756 LQDIEQ

-791 HVCSL
+791 HVCAL

-824 NPVRAPDV
+824 NPVRPPDV

-851 DKEKSRDRD
+851 DKEKSRERD

-880 ILKLDQFF
+880 IFKLDQFF

-926 NDNGRS
+926 NENGHS
-932 VGSIELR
+932 VDSNELR

-954 VSEQLDLASILPADR
+954 VSEQLDLASILPTDR

-984 ANVSVTKASVIGENG
+984 ANVSVTKASVMGENG
-999 GANGSTAGGA
+999 GANGSLH
-1009 GENGSVSDDEEDEED
+1009 ENGSGSEEDEEED
-1024 GEDFWHT
+1024 SDDFWHT
-1031 SVGKFKFTLEQ
+1031 SVGKFKFTLDQ

-1068 ILQCLNVM
+1068 VLQCLNTM
-1076 ALHGDALA
+1076 ALHGDALT

-1103 RNLWE
+1103 KNLWE
-1108 LCNAEHSHICQAGVP
+1108 LCNAEHSHICQVGVP
-1123 LLLHCITLPLGSDV
+1123 LLLHCITLSYGSDV

-1142 QEAFHDT
+1142 QEAFHDV

-1173 RTEVGLQT
+1173 RSEVGLQT

-1243 QLHNSLSDRR
+1243 QLHNSLSDRKM
-1253 ILTWEFF
+1253 LGWEFF

-1285 DLRNSENGSEA
+1285 DLRNSDNGSEA
-1296 LSSKILKARE
+1296 LSAKIQKARE

-1340 MIPRQDSKFVPEKEK
+1340 MAPRQDSKFVPEKEK
-1355 IYSRQI
+1355 IYSRQV

-1368 KTSRFGLGQ
+1368 KTSRFGL
-1377 FLGSS
+1377 
-1382 GNHANVT
+1382 
-1389 SHSYASSSHPPT
+1389 
-1401 QHTRGGHNHSH
+1401 
-1412 PYAHPH
+1412 
-1418 SSHAT
+1418 
-1423 TSSKHYSSTIAS
+1423 
-1435 TTQPCPVH
+1435 
-1443 NPCTTNT
+1443 
-1450 TTTTTS
+1450 
-1456 ISHSHFFFS
+1456 
-1465 SNSPSTSTNTFTTH
+1465 
-1479 FAHFT
+1479 
-1484 SSNALPPTSQPQSVA
+1484 
-1499 TFSTLASSA
+1499 
-1508 SHSQSHQYLV
+1508 
-1518 HCVAPTPNQTFI
+1518 
-1530 AHSPMPT
+1530 
-1537 LREAEPP
+1537 
-1544 QSSMHILS
+1544 
-1552 TQKSSLPPHQS
+1552 
-1563 HHASYHSHFQKH
+1563 
-1575 PSAPNLLPPP
+1575 
-1585 SVTAMPSPS
+1585 
-1594 PATSTNPLL
+1594 
-1603 HCTCDGGGPGGAGIG
+1603 
-1618 GSGSGSGGGGGGAS
+1618 
-1632 SNAPA
+1632 
-1637 SAHQDGHIHS
+1637 DGHIHS
-1647 LGGIND
+1647 LGGLND
-1653 DNLIGLLS
+1653 ENLIGLLS

-1674 HLLVFLLMQ
+1674 HLLVFMLMQ

-1694 EDKPISKTQNIV
+1694 EDKPMSKTQNIV

-1725 APENLRASAVFNAF
+1725 TPECLRISAVFNAF

-1754 GLILPSIMQII
+1754 GLILPSVMQII
-1765 LYAPNPSNTAADCY
+1765 LYAPSPTQTSGESY
-1779 QNLVFNYSLW
+1779 QNIVFNYSLW
-1789 YLEQYPRRNW
+1789 HLEQYPRRNW
-1799 MLTILVVL
+1799 LFTLLVVL

-1816 HSAYVISAMRMVM
+1816 LSGYVISAIRLIM
-1829 NSLRN
+1829 NSLRG

-1839 RRIPTTTIL
+1839 RRIPTTTVL
-1848 DIQGASRSRDVS
+1848 DIQGVVSGASRSRDVS

-1865 TDPDEK
+1865 TDPDDK
-1871 DPSPPASPMFP
+1871 ASPPASPMFP

-1888 ASKSKGQN
+1888 ASKSKGGQN

-1915 EADETESE
+1915 DADETESE

-1939 SSAPGSFDDTVH
+1939 SSAPGSFDDTIHFEDVMPRNRR
-1951 YDETPLSKGDIQRSR
+1951 TV
-1966 AMRAIEYE
+1966 EYTE
-1974 EKTTKPHHKSMIT
+1974 EKSTKSHKSMIT
-1987 TKTGDTYTTKIRTS
+1987 TKIGDTYTTKIKATN
-2001 GAQEA
+2001 E
-2006 VSTTVVTTHARHS
+2006 TTMVTRHS

-2031 VGTDTAAET
+2031 VGAET
-2040 AIVSPPVDVHRAI
+2040 TETAVVSPPVDVHRAV

-2076 NHLKALGAL
+2076 NHLQALGAL
-2085 QDIQTKSSDSNSKSL
+2085 QDMSISVGSGDRKTS
-2100 TSSNGN
+2100 SSNGSGS
-2106 RSTNSST
+2106 RSANGNGNTSAPAPPST
-2113 ESSDKRQQ
+2113 
-2121 QQQQPCTSQ
+2121 
-2130 QTQQQHQAAISKKP
+2130 KP

-2154 SAGTSSSSTGTDD
+2154 SAGNSGSSSADD
-2167 SRLSANHKKPT
+2167 SRQKKSQT
-2178 GKSLKRSDKAYGSPD
+2178 KSLKRNEKMNYGSPD

-2204 PVDEMDATKLPAPK
+2204 PRDEPDEAAAAGLPPPK

-2223 EIPTPERLLPIGTHE
+2223 EIPTPERLLPIGTQDT
-2238 SVGGLVERMREGL
+2238 VAALVERVRDGL

-2274 TPSSRTTSPR
+2274 TPSSRTQSPR
-2284 RLIKQVALESPPNA
+2284 RLIKQVALESPPNPNA
-2298 GIAGQQDLHSSILK
+2298 PVTMTAHQQQQQQPSQDLHTSILK
-2312 SVTQEVRS
+2312 NVQQELKQHGPN
-2320 ATSAA
+2320 AA
-2325 ATTSIS
+2325 GGGGAGGGGLAPNNSI
-2331 GTHITT
+2331 
-2337 KPEAPKRPRQ
+2337 KRPRQ
-2347 KLAPFNVDASAI
+2347 KLAPFTVDTNAI
-2359 PDVRSRFAGAWPPPP
+2359 PDIRSRYAGSWPPPP
-2374 YQPPEEVDDDGEE
+2374 FQPAEPELDDECEE
-2387 SNENGNGHS
+2387 AGAGGGAAGSETNNGHGHTNHDPH
-2396 SAAAQPNRVSS
+2396 APRGSS
-2407 RRVGDYTVCDRCTD
+2407 RRVGDYTVVERCSD
-2421 CGALIEEYTD
+2421 CGAHIEEYTD
-2431 EDIGILIVILGT
+2431 EEIGILIVILGT

-2456 PEILTLTSRIC
+2456 PEILTMTSRIC
-2467 LTSTHSWQGEN
+2467 LSCTHAWQGEN
-2478 GPALV
+2478 GPPLAS
-2483 CSAQA
+2483 SAQA

-2509 VFQTQVKMKVRHNS
+2509 VFQTQMKMKIRHNH
-2523 FRSIARALQD
+2523 FRSIAKALQD
-2533 FQELNATHPIYMVC
+2533 FQDLNATSPIYMVC
-2547 ESLQS
+2547 DSLTS
-2552 KKSLPIEQLP
+2552 KKALPIDQLP
-2562 VIFRNMAEYLQ
+2562 VIFRNMAEYLNLQ
-2573 CVPTELTTGPGVWQ
+2573 CVPAEAGVGLAVWS

-2592 MESLL
+2592 METLL
-2597 RQVIVLLPNLD
+2597 RQVIVIMPNLS
-2608 NPEHL
+2608 NAEYL
-2613 LGIMVATLKL
+2613 LDIMAATLRL
-2623 NIVPKTLLD
+2623 NCVPKTLLD
-2632 PYSKIMGFCVQNTNL
+2632 PYSKIMAYCVQHTNL
-2647 EYNSLYELC
+2647 EYQTLYELC
-2656 TLNMRT
+2656 TLNTRS
-2662 FSKDRDKMLLCR
+2662 FSKDRDKNLLCR
-2674 QLIFEFVQALKFKTN
+2674 QMIFEFVQALKFKSN
-2689 IPDNNLLMIIG
+2689 IPDHNLLTIIG
-2700 FVLHDAGGALPPGTI
+2700 FVLLDAGGTMPPGSCP
-2715 AGLPET
+2715 GLPDA
-2721 APPLTTNAADCMRQ
+2721 APVLTTNAADCLRQ
-2735 YVNDVIDFLADFHT
+2735 YINDVIDFLADFHT

-2759 HVQNGLGEDTLGGV
+2759 QVSNGLGEDTLGGV

-2788 GNTRDNKSSSRYLP
+2788 GNSRDNKAVSRYLP

-2838 LALTQRRNEHHTV
+2838 MALIQRRQETHTIPTPLPPNPTPGQGQ
-2851 PIPLQQVP
+2851 PI
-2859 PTVPPAAVH
+2859 AASVH
-2868 YQHHHQHP
+2868 YQHQGVTY
-2876 SATAP
+2876 SQ
-2881 IAMPVSQESSCHIA
+2881 PVPQEASCHIA

-2926 QLWTVYLEHIA
+2926 QLWTVYLEQMAHN
-2937 RTSSNAEGNTMGVLF
+2937 TSSNVEGSTLGVLF

-2957 VTPCILQLVSHAR
+2957 VTPCILQLVSHAK
-2970 PPKESAGANV
+2970 PTMQKDGHGQHQQHQQQQQQGQCTV
-2980 GSGGIADFT
+2980 DFQT
-2989 QNPNAK
+2989 QSSNS
-2995 TPNAK
+2995 K
-3000 LSEMVNL
+3000 LSEMANL
-3007 HFLSLLEALKET
+3007 HFLSLLEALKDT
-3019 NSTILGKLLP
+3019 NSTVLGKLLP
-3029 LWSPVLSS
+3029 MWSPVLSS

-3052 RDYAPDYVEQ
+3052 RDYAPDYEEQ
-3062 QTHPSDALLKWLQ
+3062 QANKSEALLKWLQ